1 MNLLKKNK
9 YSIRKYKVG
18 IFSTLIGTVLLLSNP
33 NGAQALTTDHNVQGG
48 SNQAL
53 PGNSQNTNADTNRD
67 IVNDSQNTPNAH
79 ATDNT
84 STNQAL
90 TNHQNV
96 DVANQVGPAPIQPSA
111 SPAQN
116 NNNSNANSTATE
128 PAANTNNN
136 LASNNNTLNV
146 PNNTDNN
153 DSARHLTLKEIQ
165 EDVRHS
171 SDKPE
176 LVAIAEE
183 ASNRPK
189 KRSRRAAPTDPN
201 ATPADPTATPAD
213 PTAGNGSAPV
223 AITAPYT
230 PTTDPNANN
239 IGQNAPNEVLSFDD
253 NNIRPSTNRS
263 VPTVTVVDNLP
274 GYTLINGGKVG
285 VFSHAMVRTSMF
297 DSGDAKNYQ
306 AQGNVIALGRIRGN
320 DTNDHGD
327 FNGIEKTLT
336 VNPNSEL
343 IFEFNT
349 MTTKNYQAQGN
360 VIALGRIRGNDTN
373 DHGDFNGI
381 EKTLTVNPN
390 SELIFEFNTMT
401 TKNYQGMTNLIIKNA
416 DNDTVIGEKVVAY
429 GPIWRLLKVPENV
442 SHLKIQFVP
451 KNDAITDARGIYQL
465 RDGYKYYD
473 FVDSIGLHSG
483 SHVYVERR
491 TMEPTATNNKEF
503 TVTTSL
509 KNNGN
514 FGASFNTDDFVYKIQ
529 LPEGVEYVNN
539 SLTKDFPSGNSGV
552 DINDMNV
559 TYDAANRII
568 TIKSTG
574 GGTGNSP
581 ARLMPDKILDLK
593 YKLRVNNV
601 PTPRTVTFNDTLTYK
616 TYSQDFINSPAESH
630 TVSTNPYTID
640 IIMNK
645 DALQAEVDRRIQQAD
660 YTFASLDI
668 FNDLKRRAQTIL
680 DENRNNVPL
689 NKRVSQAD
697 IDSLANQMQHTL
709 IRSVD
714 AENAVNR
721 KVDDMEDLV
730 NQNDELTDEEKQAAI
745 QVIEEHKNE
754 IIGNIGDQTTDDGV
768 TRIKDQGIQT
778 LSGDTATP
786 VVKPNAK
793 QAIRDKAAKQRE
805 IINHTPDA
813 TQDEIQ
819 DALNQLTTDETD
831 AIDNVTNATTNAD
844 VETAKNNGINTIGAV
859 APQVTHKQAA
869 RDAINQATATK
880 RQQIN
885 SNREATQEE
894 KNAALNELTQATN
907 HALEQI
913 NQATTNDDVDT
924 AKGDGLNAINPIA
937 PVTVVKQAARDAV
950 SHDAQQHIA
959 EINANPDAT
968 QEERQAAIEKV
979 NAAVAVANTN
989 ILNANTNADVEQ
1001 VKTNAIQGIQAI
1013 EPATK
1018 VKTDAKNAIDQ
1029 SAETQHNAIFNNND
1043 ATLEEQQAAQ
1053 QLLDQ
1058 AVATAKQNIN
1068 AADTNQEVAQA
1079 KDQGTQNI
1087 VVIQP
1092 ATQVK
1097 TDARNAVNEKA
1108 REAITNINAT
1118 PGATREEKQEAINR
1132 VNTLKNRALNDIGVT
1147 STTAMVNSIRD
1158 DAVNQ
1163 IGAVQPHVTKKQT
1176 ATGVLTDL
1184 ATAKKQEINQNT
1196 NATTEEKQVALNQVD
1211 QDLATAINN
1220 INQADTNAEVDQ
1232 AQQLGTKAINA
1243 IQPNIVKKPA
1253 ALAQT
1258 NQHYSAKLVE
1268 INATPDATDDEKN
1281 AAINT
1286 LNQDRQQAIESIKQA
1301 NTNAEVDQ
1309 AATVAENNIDAVQVD
1324 VVKKQAAR
1332 DKITAEVAKRIEA
1345 VKQTPNA
1352 TDEEKQAAV
1361 NQINQ
1366 LKDQAFNQINQNQT
1380 NDQVDATTNQA
1391 INAIDN
1397 VEAEV
1402 VIKPKAIADIEKAV
1416 KEKQQQIDN
1425 SLDST
1430 DNEKE
1435 VALQALAKEKE
1446 KALAAIDQAQ
1456 TNSQVNQAATNG
1468 VSAIKIIQPET
1479 KIKPAAREKINQK
1492 ANELRAQINQ
1502 DKEATAEERQAALD
1516 KINDLVAKAM
1526 TNITNDRTNQQVNDS
1541 TNQALDDIALV
1552 TPDHI
1557 VRAAARDAVKQQYEA
1572 KKHEIEQAEHAT
1584 DEEKQ
1589 VALNQLANNEKRA
1602 LQNIN
1607 QAIANNDVKRVESN
1621 GIATLKGVEPHIV
1634 VKPEAQEAI
1643 KASADNQV
1651 ESIKDT
1657 PHATTDELD
1666 EANQQINDTLKQGQ
1680 QDIDNTTQDA
1690 AVNDVRNQTIKA
1702 IEQIK
1707 PKVRRKRAALDNIDE
1722 SNNNQLDAIRNT
1734 LDTTQDERNVAI
1746 AALNKIVNAIKNDIA
1761 QNKTNAE
1768 VDQTEADG
1776 NNNIK
1781 VILPKVQVKP
1791 AARQSVSAKAEAQNA
1806 LIDQSDLSTEEERLA
1821 AKHLVEQALNQA
1833 IDQINHADKTAQVN
1847 QNSIDAQN
1855 IISKIKPA
1863 TTVKATALQQI
1874 QNIATNKINLIKAN
1888 NEATD
1893 EEQNAA
1899 IVQVEKELI
1908 KAKQQIAGAVT
1919 NADVAYLLHDGKNEI
1934 REIEPVINKKA
1945 TAREQLTTLFND
1957 KKQAIE
1963 ANVQATVEE
1972 RNSILAQLQNIYD
1985 TAIGQIDQDRSNAQ
1999 VDKTATLNLQTI
2011 HDLDVHPIKKPDAEK
2026 TINDDLARVTHL
2038 VQNYRKVS
2046 DRNKA
2051 DALKAI
2057 TALKLQMDEELKTA
2071 RTNADVDAVLKRFNV
2086 ALGDIEAV
2094 ITEKENSLLRID
2106 NIAQQTYAKFK
2117 AIATPEQLAKVKAL
2131 IDQYVADGNRM
2142 VDEDATLNDIK
2153 KDTQLIIDEILA
2165 IKLPAEVIKAS
2176 PKVGQ
2181 PAPKVCTPIKKEDKQ
2196 EVRKVVKELPNT
2208 GSEEMDL
2215 PLKELALITGAALL
2229 ARRRS
2234 KKEKES

>member
-33 NGAQALTTDHNVQGG
+33 NGAQALTTDNNVQ
-48 SNQAL
+48 SDTNQAT
-53 PGNSQNTNADTNRD
+53 PVNSQDTNVANNRGLA
-67 IVNDSQNTPNAH
+67 NSAQNTPNQS
-79 ATDNT
+79 ATTNQ

-90 TNHQNV
+90 VNHNNGSI
-96 DVANQVGPAPIQPSA
+96 ANQATPTSVQSSTPS
-111 SPAQN
+111 AQN
-116 NNNSNANSTATE
+116 NNHTDGNTTATETVSNAN
-128 PAANTNNN
+128 NKDVV
-136 LASNNNTLNV
+136 SNNTTLNV
-146 PNNTDNN
+146 PNKTNENG
-153 DSARHLTLKEIQ
+153 SGGHLTLKEIQ

-176 LVAIAEE
+176 LVAIAEQ

-189 KRSRRAAPTDPN
+189 KRSRRAAPADPN
-201 ATPADPTATPAD
+201 ATPADPAAAA
-213 PTAGNGSAPV
+213 AGNGGAPV

-239 IGQNAPNEVLSFDD
+239 AGQNAPNEVLSFDD
-253 NNIRPSTNRS
+253 NGIRPSTNRS
-263 VPTVTVVDNLP
+263 VPSVTVVDNLP
-274 GYTLINGGKVG
+274 GFTLINGGKVG

-306 AQGNVIALGRIRGN
+306 AQGNVIALGRIKGN

-327 FNGIEKTLT
+327 FNGIEK
-336 VNPNSEL
+336 S
-343 IFEFNT
+343 
-349 MTTKNYQAQGN
+349 
-360 VIALGRIRGNDTN
+360 
-373 DHGDFNGI
+373 
-381 EKTLTVNPN
+381 LTVNPN

-401 TKNYQGMTNLIIKNA
+401 TKNYQGVTNLIIKNA
-416 DNDTVIGEKVVAY
+416 DNDTVIAEKSVAY
-429 GPIWRLLKVPENV
+429 GPIWRLFKVPENV

-514 FGASFNTDDFVYKIQ
+514 FGASFNTDDFVYKVQ

-539 SLTKDFPSGNSGV
+539 SLTKDFPSSNSGV
-552 DINDMNV
+552 DMNDFNV
-559 TYDAANRII
+559 TYDAANRVI

-574 GGTGNSP
+574 GGSGNSP

-616 TYSQDFINSPAESH
+616 TYTQDFINSPAESH

-697 IDSLANQMQHTL
+697 IDSLTNQMQHTL

-714 AENAVNR
+714 AENAVNK
-721 KVDDMEDLV
+721 KVDQMEDLV

-793 QAIRDKAAKQRE
+793 KAIRDKATKQRE
-805 IINHTPDA
+805 IINATPDA
-813 TQDEIQ
+813 TEDEIQ
-819 DALNQLTTDETD
+819 DALNQLATDETD

-844 VETAKNNGINTIGAV
+844 VEIAKNNGINTIGAV
-859 APQVTHKQAA
+859 VPQVTHKQAA

-913 NQATTNDDVDT
+913 NQATTNADVDN

-968 QEERQAAIEKV
+968 QEERQAAIDKV
-979 NAAVAVANTN
+979 NAAVTAANTN

-1013 EPATK
+1013 TPATK
-1018 VKTDAKNAIDQ
+1018 VKTDAKNAIDK
-1029 SAETQHNAIFNNND
+1029 SAETQHNTIFNNND

-1097 TDARNAVNEKA
+1097 TDARNAVNDKA

-1132 VNTLKNRALNDIGVT
+1132 VNTLKNRALTDIGVT

-1176 ATGVLTDL
+1176 ATGVLNDL
-1184 ATAKKQEINQNT
+1184 ATAKKQKINQNT

-1211 QDLATAINN
+1211 QELATAINN

-1253 ALAQT
+1253 ALAQI
-1258 NQHYSAKLVE
+1258 NQHYNAKLAE
-1268 INATPDATDDEKN
+1268 INATPDATNDEKN

-1366 LKDQAFNQINQNQT
+1366 LKDQAINQINQNQT
-1380 NDQVDATTNQA
+1380 NDQVDTTTNQA
-1391 INAIDN
+1391 VNAIDN

-1435 VALQALAKEKE
+1435 VASQALAKEKE

-1479 KIKPAAREKINQK
+1479 KVKPAAREKINQK
-1492 ANELRAQINQ
+1492 ANELRAKINQ
-1502 DKEATAEERQAALD
+1502 DKEATAEERQVALD
-1516 KINDLVAKAM
+1516 KINEFVNQAM
-1526 TNITNDRTNQQVNDS
+1526 TDITNNRTNQQVDDTTS
-1541 TNQALDDIALV
+1541 QALDSIALV
-1552 TPDHI
+1552 APEHI

-1572 KKHEIEQAEHAT
+1572 KKQEIEQAEHAT

-1589 VALNQLANNEKRA
+1589 VALNQLANNEKLA

-1607 QAIANNDVKRVESN
+1607 QAVTNNDVKRVETN
-1621 GIATLKGVEPHIV
+1621 GIATLKGVQPHIV
-1634 VKPEAQEAI
+1634 IKPEAQQAI
-1643 KASADNQV
+1643 KATAENQV

-1657 PHATTDELD
+1657 PHATVDELD
-1666 EANQQINDTLKQGQ
+1666 EANQLISDTLKQAQ
-1680 QDIDNTTQDA
+1680 QEIENTNQDA
-1690 AVNDVRNQTIKA
+1690 AVTDVRNQTIKA

-1707 PKVRRKRAALDNIDE
+1707 SKVRRKRAALDSIE
-1722 SNNNQLDAIRNT
+1722 ENNKNQLDAIRNT
-1734 LDTTQDERNVAI
+1734 LDTTQDERDVAI
-1746 AALNKIVNAIKNDIA
+1746 DTLNKIVNTIKNDIA

-1768 VDQTEADG
+1768 VDRTETDG
-1776 NNNIK
+1776 NDNIK

-1791 AARQSVSAKAEAQNA
+1791 AARQSVGVKAEAQNA

-1847 QNSIDAQN
+1847 QDSIDAQN

-1893 EEQNAA
+1893 EEQNIA
-1899 IVQVEKELI
+1899 IAQVEKELI
-1908 KAKQQIAGAVT
+1908 KAKQQIASAVT
-1919 NADVAYLLHDGKNEI
+1919 NADVAYLLHDEKNEI
-1934 REIEPVINKKA
+1934 REIEPVINRKA
-1945 TAREQLTTLFND
+1945 SAREQLTTLFND

-1963 ANVQATVEE
+1963 ANIQATVEE

-1999 VDKTATLNLQTI
+1999 VDKTASLNLQTI

-2026 TINDDLARVTHL
+2026 TINDDLARVTAL

-2046 DRNKA
+2046 NRNKA

-2086 ALGDIEAV
+2086 ALSDIEAV

-2117 AIATPEQLAKVKAL
+2117 AIATPEQLAKVKVL

-2142 VDEDATLNDIK
+2142 IDEDATLNDIK
-2153 KDTQLIIDEILA
+2153 QHTQFIVDEILA
-2165 IKLPAEVIKAS
+2165 IKLPAEATKVS
-2176 PKVGQ
+2176 PKEIQ
-2181 PAPKVCTPIKKEDKQ
+2181 PAPKVCTPIKKE
-2196 EVRKVVKELPNT
+2196 ETHESRKVEKELPNT
-2208 GSEEMDL
+2208 GSEGMDL
-2215 PLKELALITGAALL
+2215 PLKEFALITGAALL
-2229 ARRRS
+2229 ARRRT
-2234 KKEKES
+2234 KNEKES

>member
-53 PGNSQNTNADTNRD
+53 PGNSPNTNADTNRD
-67 IVNDSQNTPNAH
+67 IVNGSQNTPNAH

-96 DVANQVGPAPIQPSA
+96 GVANQVAPAPIQPSTSSA
-111 SPAQN
+111 SN
-116 NNNSNANSTATE
+116 NNHSDANSTATE

-189 KRSRRAAPTDPN
+189 KRSRRAAPADPN
-201 ATPADPTATPAD
+201 ATPAD

-223 AITAPYT
+223 AITAPFT

-239 IGQNAPNEVLSFDD
+239 IGQNAPNEVLTFDD

-306 AQGNVIALGRIRGN
+306 AQGNVIALGRIKGN
-320 DTNDHGD
+320 DTNDHG
-327 FNGIEKTLT
+327 G
-336 VNPNSEL
+336 
-343 IFEFNT
+343 
-349 MTTKNYQAQGN
+349 
-360 VIALGRIRGNDTN
+360 
-373 DHGDFNGI
+373 FNGI

-601 PTPRTVTFNDTLTYK
+601 PTPRTVTFNDILTYK
-616 TYSQDFINSPAESH
+616 TYTQDFINSPAESH

-668 FNDLKRRAQTIL
+668 FNELKRRAQTIL

-697 IDSLANQMQHTL
+697 IDSLVNQMQHTL

-805 IINHTPDA
+805 IINNTPDA

-979 NAAVAVANTN
+979 NAAVAAANTN

-1097 TDARNAVNEKA
+1097 TDARNAVNDKA

-1196 NATTEEKQVALNQVD
+1196 NATDEEKQVALNQVD

-1243 IQPNIVKKPA
+1243 IQPNIVKKPT
-1253 ALAQT
+1253 ALAQI
-1258 NQHYSAKLVE
+1258 NQHYNAKLAE

-1397 VEAEV
+1397 VEAKV

-1435 VALQALAKEKE
+1435 VALLALAKEKE

-1479 KIKPAAREKINQK
+1479 KVKPAAREKINQK

-1557 VRAAARDAVKQQYEA
+1557 VRATARDAVKQQYEA

-1602 LQNIN
+1602 LQNID

-1908 KAKQQIAGAVT
+1908 KAKQQIASAVT

-1957 KKQAIE
+1957 KKLAIE

-1999 VDKTATLNLQTI
+1999 VDKTASLNLQTI

-2131 IDQYVADGNRM
+2131 IDQYVADGIRM
-2142 VDEDATLNDIK
+2142 IDEDAILNDIK
-2153 KDTQLIIDEILA
+2153 QHTQFIVDEILA
-2165 IKLPAEVIKAS
+2165 IKLPAEATKVL

-2181 PAPKVCTPIKKEDKQ
+2181 PAPKLCTSIKKVDKQ

-2229 ARRRS
+2229 ARRRN
-2234 KKEKES
+2234 KNEKES

>member
-33 NGAQALTTDHNVQGG
+33 NGAQALTTDNNVQ
-48 SNQAL
+48 SDTNQAT
-53 PGNSQNTNADTNRD
+53 PVNSQDTNVANNRGLA
-67 IVNDSQNTPNAH
+67 NSAQNTPNQS
-79 ATDNT
+79 ATTNQ

-90 TNHQNV
+90 VNHNNGSI
-96 DVANQVGPAPIQPSA
+96 ANQATPTSVQSSTPS
-111 SPAQN
+111 AQN
-116 NNNSNANSTATE
+116 NNHTDGNTTATETVSNAN
-128 PAANTNNN
+128 NKDVV
-136 LASNNNTLNV
+136 SNNTTLNV
-146 PNNTDNN
+146 PNKTNENG
-153 DSARHLTLKEIQ
+153 SGGHLTLKEIQ

-176 LVAIAEE
+176 LVAIAEQ

-189 KRSRRAAPTDPN
+189 KRSRRAAPADPN
-201 ATPADPTATPAD
+201 ATPADPAAAA
-213 PTAGNGSAPV
+213 AGNGGAPV

-239 IGQNAPNEVLSFDD
+239 AGQNAPNEVLSFDD
-253 NNIRPSTNRS
+253 NGIRPSTNRS
-263 VPTVTVVDNLP
+263 VPSVTVVDNLP
-274 GYTLINGGKVG
+274 GFTLINGGKVG

-306 AQGNVIALGRIRGN
+306 AQGNVIALGRIKGN

-327 FNGIEKTLT
+327 FNGIEK
-336 VNPNSEL
+336 S
-343 IFEFNT
+343 
-349 MTTKNYQAQGN
+349 
-360 VIALGRIRGNDTN
+360 
-373 DHGDFNGI
+373 
-381 EKTLTVNPN
+381 LTVNPN

-401 TKNYQGMTNLIIKNA
+401 TKNYQGVTNLIIKNA
-416 DNDTVIGEKVVAY
+416 DNDTVIAEKSVAY
-429 GPIWRLLKVPENV
+429 GPIWRLFKVPENV

-514 FGASFNTDDFVYKIQ
+514 FGASFNTDDFVYKVQ

-539 SLTKDFPSGNSGV
+539 SLTKDFPSSNSGV
-552 DINDMNV
+552 DMNDFNV
-559 TYDAANRII
+559 TYDAANRVI

-574 GGTGNSP
+574 GGSGNSP

-616 TYSQDFINSPAESH
+616 TYTQDFINSPAESH

-697 IDSLANQMQHTL
+697 IDSLTNQMQHTL

-714 AENAVNR
+714 AENAVNK
-721 KVDDMEDLV
+721 KVDQMEDLV

-793 QAIRDKAAKQRE
+793 KAIRDKATKQRE
-805 IINHTPDA
+805 IINATPDA
-813 TQDEIQ
+813 TEDEIQ
-819 DALNQLTTDETD
+819 DALNQLATDETD

-844 VETAKNNGINTIGAV
+844 VEIAKNNGINTIGAV
-859 APQVTHKQAA
+859 VPQVTHKQAA

-913 NQATTNDDVDT
+913 NQATTNADVDN

-968 QEERQAAIEKV
+968 QEERQAAIDKV
-979 NAAVAVANTN
+979 NAAVTAANTN

-1013 EPATK
+1013 TPATK
-1018 VKTDAKNAIDQ
+1018 VKTDAKNAIDK
-1029 SAETQHNAIFNNND
+1029 SAETQHNTIFNNND

-1097 TDARNAVNEKA
+1097 TDARNAVNDKA

-1132 VNTLKNRALNDIGVT
+1132 VNTLKNRALTDIGVT

-1176 ATGVLTDL
+1176 ATGVLNDL
-1184 ATAKKQEINQNT
+1184 ATAKKQKINQNT

-1211 QDLATAINN
+1211 QELATAINN

-1253 ALAQT
+1253 ALAQI
-1258 NQHYSAKLVE
+1258 NQHYNAKLAE
-1268 INATPDATDDEKN
+1268 INATPDATNDEKN

-1366 LKDQAFNQINQNQT
+1366 LKDQAINQINQINQNQT
-1380 NDQVDATTNQA
+1380 NDQVDTTTNQA
-1391 INAIDN
+1391 VNAIDN

-1435 VALQALAKEKE
+1435 VASQALAKEKE

-1479 KIKPAAREKINQK
+1479 KVKPAAREKINQK
-1492 ANELRAQINQ
+1492 ANELRAKINQ
-1502 DKEATAEERQAALD
+1502 DKEATAEERQVALD
-1516 KINDLVAKAM
+1516 KINEFVNQAM
-1526 TNITNDRTNQQVNDS
+1526 TDITNNRTNQQVDDTTS
-1541 TNQALDDIALV
+1541 QALDSIALV
-1552 TPDHI
+1552 APEHI

-1572 KKHEIEQAEHAT
+1572 KKQEIEQAEHAT

-1589 VALNQLANNEKRA
+1589 VALNQLANNEKLA

-1607 QAIANNDVKRVESN
+1607 QAVTNNDVKRVETN
-1621 GIATLKGVEPHIV
+1621 GIATLKGVQPHIV
-1634 VKPEAQEAI
+1634 IKPEAQQAI
-1643 KASADNQV
+1643 KATAENQV

-1657 PHATTDELD
+1657 PHATVDELD
-1666 EANQQINDTLKQGQ
+1666 EANQLISDTLKQAQ
-1680 QDIDNTTQDA
+1680 QEIENTNQDA
-1690 AVNDVRNQTIKA
+1690 AVTDVRNQTIKA

-1707 PKVRRKRAALDNIDE
+1707 PKVRRKRAALDSIE
-1722 SNNNQLDAIRNT
+1722 ENNKNQLDAIRNT
-1734 LDTTQDERNVAI
+1734 LDTTQDERDVAI
-1746 AALNKIVNAIKNDIA
+1746 DTLNKIVNTIKNDIA

-1768 VDQTEADG
+1768 VDRTETDG
-1776 NNNIK
+1776 NDNIK

-1791 AARQSVSAKAEAQNA
+1791 AARQSVGVKAEAQNA

-1847 QNSIDAQN
+1847 QDSIDAQN

-1893 EEQNAA
+1893 EEQNIA
-1899 IVQVEKELI
+1899 IAQVEKELI
-1908 KAKQQIAGAVT
+1908 KAKQQIASAVT
-1919 NADVAYLLHDGKNEI
+1919 NADVAYLLHDEKNEI
-1934 REIEPVINKKA
+1934 REIEPVINRKA
-1945 TAREQLTTLFND
+1945 SAREQLTTLFND

-1963 ANVQATVEE
+1963 ANIQATVEE

-1999 VDKTATLNLQTI
+1999 VDKTASLNLQTI

-2026 TINDDLARVTHL
+2026 TINDDLARVTAL

-2046 DRNKA
+2046 NRNKA

-2086 ALGDIEAV
+2086 ALSDIEAV

-2117 AIATPEQLAKVKAL
+2117 AIATPEQLAKVKVL

-2142 VDEDATLNDIK
+2142 IDEDATLNDIK
-2153 KDTQLIIDEILA
+2153 QHTQFIVDEILA
-2165 IKLPAEVIKAS
+2165 IKLPAEATKVS
-2176 PKVGQ
+2176 PKEIQ
-2181 PAPKVCTPIKKEDKQ
+2181 PAPKVCTPIKKE
-2196 EVRKVVKELPNT
+2196 ETHESRKVEKELPNT
-2208 GSEEMDL
+2208 GSEGMDL
-2215 PLKELALITGAALL
+2215 PLKEFALITGAALL
-2229 ARRRS
+2229 ARRRT
-2234 KKEKES
+2234 KNEKES

>member
-33 NGAQALTTDHNVQGG
+33 NGAQALTTDNNVQ
-48 SNQAL
+48 SDTNQAT
-53 PGNSQNTNADTNRD
+53 PVNSQDTNVANNRGLA
-67 IVNDSQNTPNAH
+67 NSAQNTPNQS
-79 ATDNT
+79 ATTNQ

-90 TNHQNV
+90 VNHNNGSI
-96 DVANQVGPAPIQPSA
+96 ANQATPTSVQSSTPS
-111 SPAQN
+111 AQN
-116 NNNSNANSTATE
+116 NNHTDGNTTATETVSNAN
-128 PAANTNNN
+128 NKDVV
-136 LASNNNTLNV
+136 SNNTTLNV
-146 PNNTDNN
+146 PNKTNENG
-153 DSARHLTLKEIQ
+153 SGGHLTLKEIQ

-176 LVAIAEE
+176 LVAIAEQ

-189 KRSRRAAPTDPN
+189 KRSRRAAPADPN
-201 ATPADPTATPAD
+201 ATPADPAAAA
-213 PTAGNGSAPV
+213 AGNGGAPV

-239 IGQNAPNEVLSFDD
+239 AGQNAPNEVLSFDD
-253 NNIRPSTNRS
+253 NGIRPSTNRS
-263 VPTVTVVDNLP
+263 VPSVTVVDNLP
-274 GYTLINGGKVG
+274 GFTLINGGKVG

-306 AQGNVIALGRIRGN
+306 AQGNVIALGRIKGN

-327 FNGIEKTLT
+327 FNGIEK
-336 VNPNSEL
+336 S
-343 IFEFNT
+343 
-349 MTTKNYQAQGN
+349 
-360 VIALGRIRGNDTN
+360 
-373 DHGDFNGI
+373 
-381 EKTLTVNPN
+381 LTVNPN

-401 TKNYQGMTNLIIKNA
+401 TKNYQGVTNLIIKNA
-416 DNDTVIGEKVVAY
+416 DNDTVIAEKSVAY
-429 GPIWRLLKVPENV
+429 GPIWRLFKVPENV

-514 FGASFNTDDFVYKIQ
+514 FGASFNTDDFVYKVQ

-539 SLTKDFPSGNSGV
+539 SLTKDFPSSNSGV
-552 DINDMNV
+552 DMNDFNV
-559 TYDAANRII
+559 TYDAANRVI

-574 GGTGNSP
+574 GGSGNSP

-616 TYSQDFINSPAESH
+616 TYTQDFINSPAESH

-697 IDSLANQMQHTL
+697 IDSLTNQMQHTL

-714 AENAVNR
+714 AENAVNK
-721 KVDDMEDLV
+721 KVDQMEDLV

-793 QAIRDKAAKQRE
+793 KAIRDKATKQRE
-805 IINHTPDA
+805 IINATPDA
-813 TQDEIQ
+813 TEDEIQ
-819 DALNQLTTDETD
+819 DALNQLATDETD

-844 VETAKNNGINTIGAV
+844 VEIAKNNGINTIGAV
-859 APQVTHKQAA
+859 VPQVTHKQAA

-913 NQATTNDDVDT
+913 NQATTNADVDN

-968 QEERQAAIEKV
+968 QEERQAAIDKV
-979 NAAVAVANTN
+979 NAAVTAANTN

-1013 EPATK
+1013 TPATK
-1018 VKTDAKNAIDQ
+1018 VKTDAKNAIDK
-1029 SAETQHNAIFNNND
+1029 SAETQHNTIFNNND

-1097 TDARNAVNEKA
+1097 TDARNAVNDKA

-1132 VNTLKNRALNDIGVT
+1132 VNTLKNRALTDIGVT

-1176 ATGVLTDL
+1176 ATGVLNDL

-1211 QDLATAINN
+1211 QELATAINN

-1253 ALAQT
+1253 ALAQI
-1258 NQHYSAKLVE
+1258 NQHYNAKLAE
-1268 INATPDATDDEKN
+1268 INATPDATNDEKN

-1366 LKDQAFNQINQNQT
+1366 LKDQAINQINQNQT
-1380 NDQVDATTNQA
+1380 NDQVDTTTNQA
-1391 INAIDN
+1391 VNAIDN

-1435 VALQALAKEKE
+1435 VASQALAKEKE

-1479 KIKPAAREKINQK
+1479 KVKPAAREKINQK
-1492 ANELRAQINQ
+1492 ANELRAKINQ
-1502 DKEATAEERQAALD
+1502 DKEATAEERQVALD
-1516 KINDLVAKAM
+1516 KINEFVNQAM
-1526 TNITNDRTNQQVNDS
+1526 TDITNNRTNQQVDDTTS
-1541 TNQALDDIALV
+1541 QALDSIALV
-1552 TPDHI
+1552 APEHI

-1572 KKHEIEQAEHAT
+1572 KKQEIEQAEHAT

-1589 VALNQLANNEKRA
+1589 VALNQLANNEKLA

-1607 QAIANNDVKRVESN
+1607 QAVTNNDVKRVETN
-1621 GIATLKGVEPHIV
+1621 GIATLKGVQPHIV
-1634 VKPEAQEAI
+1634 IKPEAQQAI
-1643 KASADNQV
+1643 KATAENQV

-1657 PHATTDELD
+1657 PHATVDELD
-1666 EANQQINDTLKQGQ
+1666 EANQLISDTLKQAQ
-1680 QDIDNTTQDA
+1680 QEIENTNQDA
-1690 AVNDVRNQTIKA
+1690 AVTDVRNQTIKA

-1707 PKVRRKRAALDNIDE
+1707 PKVRRKRAALDSIE
-1722 SNNNQLDAIRNT
+1722 ENNKNQLDAIRNT
-1734 LDTTQDERNVAI
+1734 LDTTQDERDVAI
-1746 AALNKIVNAIKNDIA
+1746 DTLNKIVNTIKNDIA

-1768 VDQTEADG
+1768 VDRTETDG
-1776 NNNIK
+1776 NDNIK

-1791 AARQSVSAKAEAQNA
+1791 AARQSVGVKAEAQNA

-1847 QNSIDAQN
+1847 QDSIDAQN

-1863 TTVKATALQQI
+1863 ITVKATALQQI

-1893 EEQNAA
+1893 EEQNIA
-1899 IVQVEKELI
+1899 IAQVEKELI
-1908 KAKQQIAGAVT
+1908 KAKQQIASAVT
-1919 NADVAYLLHDGKNEI
+1919 NADVAYLLHDEKNEI
-1934 REIEPVINKKA
+1934 REIEPVINRKA
-1945 TAREQLTTLFND
+1945 SAREQLTTLFND

-1963 ANVQATVEE
+1963 ANIQATVEE

-1999 VDKTATLNLQTI
+1999 VDKTASLNLQTI

-2026 TINDDLARVTHL
+2026 TINDDLARVTAL

-2046 DRNKA
+2046 NRNKA

-2086 ALGDIEAV
+2086 ALSDIEAV

-2117 AIATPEQLAKVKAL
+2117 AIATPEQLAKVKVL

-2142 VDEDATLNDIK
+2142 IDEDATLNDIK
-2153 KDTQLIIDEILA
+2153 QHTQFIVDEILA
-2165 IKLPAEVIKAS
+2165 IKLPAEATKVS
-2176 PKVGQ
+2176 PKEIQ
-2181 PAPKVCTPIKKEDKQ
+2181 PAPKVCTPIKKE
-2196 EVRKVVKELPNT
+2196 ETHESRKVEKELPNT
-2208 GSEEMDL
+2208 GSEGMDL
-2215 PLKELALITGAALL
+2215 PLKEFALITGAALL
-2229 ARRRS
+2229 ARRRT
-2234 KKEKES
+2234 KNEKES

>member
-33 NGAQALTTDHNVQGG
+33 NGAQALTTDNNVQ
-48 SNQAL
+48 SDTNQAT
-53 PGNSQNTNADTNRD
+53 PVNSQDTNVANNRGLA
-67 IVNDSQNTPNAH
+67 NSAQNTPNQS
-79 ATDNT
+79 ATTNQ

-90 TNHQNV
+90 VNHNNGSI
-96 DVANQVGPAPIQPSA
+96 ANQATPTSVQSSTPS
-111 SPAQN
+111 AQN
-116 NNNSNANSTATE
+116 NNHTDGNTTATETVSNAN
-128 PAANTNNN
+128 NKDVV
-136 LASNNNTLNV
+136 SNNTTLNV
-146 PNNTDNN
+146 PNKTNENG
-153 DSARHLTLKEIQ
+153 SGGHLTLKEIQ

-176 LVAIAEE
+176 LVAIAEQ

-189 KRSRRAAPTDPN
+189 KRSRRAAPADPN
-201 ATPADPTATPAD
+201 ATPADPAAAA
-213 PTAGNGSAPV
+213 AGNGGAPV

-239 IGQNAPNEVLSFDD
+239 AGQNAPNEVLSFDD
-253 NNIRPSTNRS
+253 NGIRPSTNRS
-263 VPTVTVVDNLP
+263 VPSVTVVDNLP
-274 GYTLINGGKVG
+274 GFTLINGGKVG

-306 AQGNVIALGRIRGN
+306 AQGNVIALGRIKGN

-327 FNGIEKTLT
+327 FNGIEK
-336 VNPNSEL
+336 S
-343 IFEFNT
+343 
-349 MTTKNYQAQGN
+349 
-360 VIALGRIRGNDTN
+360 
-373 DHGDFNGI
+373 
-381 EKTLTVNPN
+381 LTVNPN

-401 TKNYQGMTNLIIKNA
+401 TKNYQGVTNLIIKNA
-416 DNDTVIGEKVVAY
+416 DNDTAIAEKSVAY
-429 GPIWRLLKVPENV
+429 GPIWRLFKVPENV

-514 FGASFNTDDFVYKIQ
+514 FGASFNTDDFVYKVQ

-539 SLTKDFPSGNSGV
+539 SLTKDFPSSNSGV
-552 DINDMNV
+552 DMNDFNV
-559 TYDAANRII
+559 TYDAANRVI

-574 GGTGNSP
+574 GGSGNSP

-616 TYSQDFINSPAESH
+616 TYTQDFINSPAESH

-697 IDSLANQMQHTL
+697 IDSLTNQMQHTL

-714 AENAVNR
+714 AENAVNK
-721 KVDDMEDLV
+721 KVDQMEDLV

-793 QAIRDKAAKQRE
+793 KAIRDKATKQRE
-805 IINHTPDA
+805 IINATPDA
-813 TQDEIQ
+813 TEDEIQ
-819 DALNQLTTDETD
+819 DALNQLATDETD

-844 VETAKNNGINTIGAV
+844 VEIAKNNGINTIGAV
-859 APQVTHKQAA
+859 VPQVTHKQAA

-913 NQATTNDDVDT
+913 NQATTNADVDN

-968 QEERQAAIEKV
+968 QEERQAAIDKV
-979 NAAVAVANTN
+979 NAAVTAANTN

-1013 EPATK
+1013 TPATK
-1018 VKTDAKNAIDQ
+1018 VKTDAKNAIDK
-1029 SAETQHNAIFNNND
+1029 SAETQHNTIFNNND

-1097 TDARNAVNEKA
+1097 TDARNAVNDKA

-1132 VNTLKNRALNDIGVT
+1132 VNTLKNRALTDIGVT

-1176 ATGVLTDL
+1176 ATGVLNDL

-1211 QDLATAINN
+1211 QELATAINN

-1253 ALAQT
+1253 ALAQI
-1258 NQHYSAKLVE
+1258 NQHYNAKLAE
-1268 INATPDATDDEKN
+1268 INATPDATNDEKN

-1366 LKDQAFNQINQNQT
+1366 LKDQAINQINQNQT
-1380 NDQVDATTNQA
+1380 NDQVDTTTNQA
-1391 INAIDN
+1391 VNAIDN

-1435 VALQALAKEKE
+1435 VASQALAKEKE

-1479 KIKPAAREKINQK
+1479 KVKPAAREKINQK
-1492 ANELRAQINQ
+1492 ANELRAKINQ
-1502 DKEATAEERQAALD
+1502 DKEATAEERQVALD
-1516 KINDLVAKAM
+1516 KINEFVNQAM
-1526 TNITNDRTNQQVNDS
+1526 TDITNNRTNQQVDDTTS
-1541 TNQALDDIALV
+1541 QALDSIALV
-1552 TPDHI
+1552 APEHI

-1572 KKHEIEQAEHAT
+1572 KKQEIEQAEHAT

-1589 VALNQLANNEKRA
+1589 VALNQLANNEKLA

-1607 QAIANNDVKRVESN
+1607 QAVTNNDVKRVETN
-1621 GIATLKGVEPHIV
+1621 GIATLKGVQPHIV
-1634 VKPEAQEAI
+1634 IKPEAQQAI
-1643 KASADNQV
+1643 KASAENQV

-1657 PHATTDELD
+1657 PHATVDELD
-1666 EANQQINDTLKQGQ
+1666 EANQLISDTLKQAQ
-1680 QDIDNTTQDA
+1680 QEIENTNQDA
-1690 AVNDVRNQTIKA
+1690 AVTDVRNQTIKA

-1707 PKVRRKRAALDNIDE
+1707 PKVRRKRAALDSIE
-1722 SNNNQLDAIRNT
+1722 ENNKNQLDAIRNT
-1734 LDTTQDERNVAI
+1734 LDTTQDERDVAI
-1746 AALNKIVNAIKNDIA
+1746 DTLNKIVNTIKNDIA

-1768 VDQTEADG
+1768 VDRTETDG
-1776 NNNIK
+1776 NDNIK

-1791 AARQSVSAKAEAQNA
+1791 AARQSVGVKAEAQNA

-1847 QNSIDAQN
+1847 QDSIDAQN

-1893 EEQNAA
+1893 EEQNIA
-1899 IVQVEKELI
+1899 IAQVEKELI
-1908 KAKQQIAGAVT
+1908 KAKQQIASAVT
-1919 NADVAYLLHDGKNEI
+1919 NADVAYLLHDEKNEI
-1934 REIEPVINKKA
+1934 REIEPVINRKA
-1945 TAREQLTTLFND
+1945 SAREQLTTLFND

-1963 ANVQATVEE
+1963 ANIQATVEE

-1999 VDKTATLNLQTI
+1999 VDKTASLNLQTI

-2026 TINDDLARVTHL
+2026 TINDDLARVTAL

-2046 DRNKA
+2046 NRNKA

-2086 ALGDIEAV
+2086 ALSDIEAV

-2117 AIATPEQLAKVKAL
+2117 AIATPEQLAKVKVL

-2142 VDEDATLNDIK
+2142 IDEDATLNDIK
-2153 KDTQLIIDEILA
+2153 QHTQFIVDEILA
-2165 IKLPAEVIKAS
+2165 IKLPAEATKVS
-2176 PKVGQ
+2176 PKEIQ
-2181 PAPKVCTPIKKEDKQ
+2181 PAPKVCTPIKKE
-2196 EVRKVVKELPNT
+2196 ETHESRKVEKELPNT
-2208 GSEEMDL
+2208 GSEGMDL
-2215 PLKELALITGAALL
+2215 PLKEFALITGAALL
-2229 ARRRS
+2229 ARRRT
-2234 KKEKES
+2234 KNEKES

>member
-33 NGAQALTTDHNVQGG
+33 NGAQALTTDNNVQ
-48 SNQAL
+48 SDTNQAT
-53 PGNSQNTNADTNRD
+53 PVNSQDKDVANNRGLA
-67 IVNDSQNTPNAH
+67 NSAQNTPNQS
-79 ATDNT
+79 ATTNQA
-84 STNQAL
+84 TNQAL
-90 TNHQNV
+90 VNHNNGSIV
-96 DVANQVGPAPIQPSA
+96 NQATPTSVQSSTPS
-111 SPAQN
+111 AQN
-116 NNNSNANSTATE
+116 NNHTDGNTTATETVSNAN
-128 PAANTNNN
+128 NNDV
-136 LASNNNTLNV
+136 ASNNTTLNV
-146 PNNTDNN
+146 PNKTNENG
-153 DSARHLTLKEIQ
+153 SGGHLTLKEIQ

-176 LVAIAEE
+176 LVAIAEP

-189 KRSRRAAPTDPN
+189 KRSRRAAPADPN
-201 ATPADPTATPAD
+201 ATPADPGAAA
-213 PTAGNGSAPV
+213 AGNGGAPV

-239 IGQNAPNEVLSFDD
+239 AGQNAPNEVLSFDD
-253 NNIRPSTNRS
+253 NSIRPSTNRS
-263 VPTVTVVDNLP
+263 VPSVTVVDNLP
-274 GYTLINGGKVG
+274 GFTLINGGKVG
-285 VFSHAMVRTSMF
+285 VLSHAMVRTSMF
-297 DSGDAKNYQ
+297 EAGSNRTYQ
-306 AQGNVIALGRIRGN
+306 AQGNVLALGRISGTDASN
-320 DTNDHGD
+320 HGD
-327 FNGIEKTLT
+327 FNGIEKSLT

-349 MTTKNYQAQGN
+349 MPTKNGQGATN
-360 VIALGRIRGNDTN
+360 V
-373 DHGDFNGI
+373 
-381 EKTLTVNPN
+381 
-390 SELIFEFNTMT
+390 
-401 TKNYQGMTNLIIKNA
+401 IIKNA
-416 DNDTVIGEKVVAY
+416 DTNDTIAEKTVEG
-429 GPIWRLLKVPENV
+429 GPTLRLFKVPDNV
-442 SHLKIQFVP
+442 RNLKIQFVP

-465 RDGYKYYD
+465 KDGYKYYS

-514 FGASFNTDDFVYKIQ
+514 SGASLDTDEFVYKIQ

-539 SLTKDFPSGNSGV
+539 SLTKDFPSNNSGV
-552 DINDMNV
+552 DVNDMNV
-559 TYDAANRII
+559 TYDAANRVI

-574 GGTGNSP
+574 GGTTNSP

-616 TYSQDFINSPAESH
+616 TYTQDFINSAAESH

-668 FNDLKRRAQTIL
+668 FNDLKKRAQTIL
-680 DENRNNVPL
+680 AENRNNVPL

-697 IDSLANQMQHTL
+697 IDTLTNQMQHTL

-714 AENAVNR
+714 AENAVNQ
-721 KVDDMEDLV
+721 KADQMEDLV

-745 QVIEEHKNE
+745 QVIEEHKGN
-754 IIGNIGDQTTDDGV
+754 IIGDIGDQTTDDGV

-793 QAIRDKAAKQRE
+793 KAIRDKATKQRE
-805 IINHTPDA
+805 IINATPDA
-813 TQDEIQ
+813 TEDEIQ
-819 DALNQLTTDETD
+819 DAINQLATDETD

-844 VETAKNNGINTIGAV
+844 VETAKNNGINTIGSV
-859 APQVTHKQAA
+859 VPQVTHKQAA

-913 NQATTNDDVDT
+913 NQATTNADVDN

-968 QEERQAAIEKV
+968 QEERQAAIDKV
-979 NAAVAVANTN
+979 NAAVTAANTN
-989 ILNANTNADVEQ
+989 ILNANTNAEVEQ

-1013 EPATK
+1013 TPATK
-1018 VKTDAKNAIDQ
+1018 VKTDAKNAIDK
-1029 SAETQHNAIFNNND
+1029 SAETQHNTIFNNND

-1097 TDARNAVNEKA
+1097 TDARNVVNDKA

-1132 VNTLKNRALNDIGVT
+1132 VNTLKNRALTDIGVT

-1176 ATGVLTDL
+1176 ATGVLNDL

-1211 QDLATAINN
+1211 QELATAINN

-1253 ALAQT
+1253 ALAQI
-1258 NQHYSAKLVE
+1258 NQHYNAKLAE
-1268 INATPDATDDEKN
+1268 INATPDATNDEKN

-1380 NDQVDATTNQA
+1380 NDQVDTTTNQA
-1391 INAIDN
+1391 LNAIDN

-1435 VALQALAKEKE
+1435 VASQALAKEKE

-1479 KIKPAAREKINQK
+1479 KVKPAAREKINQK
-1492 ANELRAQINQ
+1492 ANELRAKINQ
-1502 DKEATAEERQAALD
+1502 DKEATAEERQVALD
-1516 KINDLVAKAM
+1516 KINEFVNQAM
-1526 TNITNDRTNQQVNDS
+1526 TDITNNRTNQQVDDTTS
-1541 TNQALDDIALV
+1541 QALDSIALV
-1552 TPDHI
+1552 APEHI

-1572 KKHEIEQAEHAT
+1572 KKQEIEQAEHAT

-1589 VALNQLANNEKRA
+1589 VALNQLANNKKLA

-1607 QAIANNDVKRVESN
+1607 QAVTNNDVKRVETN
-1621 GIATLKGVEPHIV
+1621 GIATLKGVQPHIV
-1634 VKPEAQEAI
+1634 IKPEAQQAI
-1643 KASADNQV
+1643 KASAENQV

-1657 PHATTDELD
+1657 PHATVDELD
-1666 EANQQINDTLKQGQ
+1666 EANQLISDTLKQAQ
-1680 QDIDNTTQDA
+1680 QEIENTNQDA
-1690 AVNDVRNQTIKA
+1690 AVTDVRNQTIKA

-1707 PKVRRKRAALDNIDE
+1707 PKVRRKRAALDSIE
-1722 SNNNQLDAIRNT
+1722 ENNKNQLDAIRNT
-1734 LDTTQDERNVAI
+1734 LDTTQDERDVAI
-1746 AALNKIVNAIKNDIA
+1746 DTLNKIVNTIKNDIA

-1768 VDQTEADG
+1768 VDRTETDG
-1776 NNNIK
+1776 NDNIK

-1791 AARQSVSAKAEAQNA
+1791 AARQSVGVKAEAQNA

-1847 QNSIDAQN
+1847 QDSIDAQN
-1855 IISKIKPA
+1855 IISKIKPE

-1893 EEQNAA
+1893 EEQNIA
-1899 IVQVEKELI
+1899 IAQVEKELI
-1908 KAKQQIAGAVT
+1908 KAKQQIASAVT
-1919 NADVAYLLHDGKNEI
+1919 NADVAYLLHDEKNEI
-1934 REIEPVINKKA
+1934 REIEPVISRKA
-1945 TAREQLTTLFND
+1945 SAREQLTTLFND

-1963 ANVQATVEE
+1963 ANIQATVEE

-1999 VDKTATLNLQTI
+1999 VDKTASLNLQTI

-2026 TINDDLARVTHL
+2026 TINDDLARVTAL

-2086 ALGDIEAV
+2086 ALSDIEAV

-2117 AIATPEQLAKVKAL
+2117 AIATPEQLAKVKVL

-2142 VDEDATLNDIK
+2142 IDEDATLNDIK
-2153 KDTQLIIDEILA
+2153 QHTQFIVDEILA
-2165 IKLPAEVIKAS
+2165 IKLPAEAMKVS
-2176 PKVGQ
+2176 PKVIQ
-2181 PAPKVCTPIKKEDKQ
+2181 PAPKVCTPIKKE
-2196 EVRKVVKELPNT
+2196 ETHESRKVEKELPNT

-2215 PLKELALITGAALL
+2215 PLKEFALITGAALL
-2229 ARRRS
+2229 ARRRT
-2234 KKEKES
+2234 KNEKES

>member
-297 DSGDAKNYQ
+297 DSGDA
-306 AQGNVIALGRIRGN
+306 
-320 DTNDHGD
+320 
-327 FNGIEKTLT
+327 
-336 VNPNSEL
+336 
-343 IFEFNT
+343 
-349 MTTKNYQAQGN
+349 KNYQAQGN

-1147 STTAMVNSIRD
+1147 STAMVNSIRD

>member
-33 NGAQALTTDHNVQGG
+33 NGAQALTTDNNVQ
-48 SNQAL
+48 SDTNQAT
-53 PGNSQNTNADTNRD
+53 PVNSQDKDVANNRGLA
-67 IVNDSQNTPNAH
+67 NSAQNTPNQS
-79 ATDNT
+79 ATTNQA
-84 STNQAL
+84 TNQAL
-90 TNHQNV
+90 VNHNNGSIV
-96 DVANQVGPAPIQPSA
+96 NQATPTSVQSSTPS
-111 SPAQN
+111 AQN
-116 NNNSNANSTATE
+116 NNHTDGNTTATETVSNAN
-128 PAANTNNN
+128 NNDV
-136 LASNNNTLNV
+136 ASNNTTLNV
-146 PNNTDNN
+146 PNKTNENG
-153 DSARHLTLKEIQ
+153 SGGHLTLKEIQ

-176 LVAIAEE
+176 LVAIAEP

-189 KRSRRAAPTDPN
+189 KRSRRAAPADPN
-201 ATPADPTATPAD
+201 ATPADPGAAA
-213 PTAGNGSAPV
+213 AGNGGAPV

-239 IGQNAPNEVLSFDD
+239 AGQNAPNEVLSFDD
-253 NNIRPSTNRS
+253 NSIRPSTNRS
-263 VPTVTVVDNLP
+263 VPSVTVVDNLP
-274 GYTLINGGKVG
+274 GFTLINGGKVG
-285 VFSHAMVRTSMF
+285 VLSHAMVRTSMF
-297 DSGDAKNYQ
+297 EAGSNRTYQ
-306 AQGNVIALGRIRGN
+306 AQGNVLALGRISGTDASN
-320 DTNDHGD
+320 HGD
-327 FNGIEKTLT
+327 FNGIEKSLT

-349 MTTKNYQAQGN
+349 MPTKNGQGATN
-360 VIALGRIRGNDTN
+360 V
-373 DHGDFNGI
+373 
-381 EKTLTVNPN
+381 
-390 SELIFEFNTMT
+390 
-401 TKNYQGMTNLIIKNA
+401 IIKNA
-416 DNDTVIGEKVVAY
+416 DTNDTIAEKTVEG
-429 GPIWRLLKVPENV
+429 GPTLRLFKVPDNV
-442 SHLKIQFVP
+442 RNLKIQFVP

-465 RDGYKYYD
+465 KDGYKYYS

-514 FGASFNTDDFVYKIQ
+514 SGASLDTDEFVYKIQ

-539 SLTKDFPSGNSGV
+539 SLTKDFPSNNSGV
-552 DINDMNV
+552 DVNDMNV
-559 TYDAANRII
+559 TYDAANRVI

-574 GGTGNSP
+574 GGTTNSP

-616 TYSQDFINSPAESH
+616 TYTQDFINSAAESH

-668 FNDLKRRAQTIL
+668 FNDLKKRAQTIL
-680 DENRNNVPL
+680 AENRNNVPL

-697 IDSLANQMQHTL
+697 IDTLTNQMQHTL

-714 AENAVNR
+714 AENAVNQ
-721 KVDDMEDLV
+721 KADQMEDLV

-745 QVIEEHKNE
+745 QVIEEHKGN
-754 IIGNIGDQTTDDGV
+754 IIGDIGDQTTDDGV

-793 QAIRDKAAKQRE
+793 KAIRDKATKQRE
-805 IINHTPDA
+805 IINATPDA
-813 TQDEIQ
+813 TEDEIQ
-819 DALNQLTTDETD
+819 DAINQLATDETD

-859 APQVTHKQAA
+859 VPQVTHKKAA

-913 NQATTNDDVDT
+913 NQATTNADVDN

-968 QEERQAAIEKV
+968 QEERQAAIDKV
-979 NAAVAVANTN
+979 NAAVTAANTN
-989 ILNANTNADVEQ
+989 ILNANTNAEVEQ

-1013 EPATK
+1013 TPATK
-1018 VKTDAKNAIDQ
+1018 VKTDAKNAIDK
-1029 SAETQHNAIFNNND
+1029 SAETQHNTIFNNND

-1097 TDARNAVNEKA
+1097 TDARNVVNDKA

-1132 VNTLKNRALNDIGVT
+1132 VNTLKNRALTDIGVT

-1176 ATGVLTDL
+1176 ATGVLNDL

-1211 QDLATAINN
+1211 QELATAINN

-1253 ALAQT
+1253 ALAQI
-1258 NQHYSAKLVE
+1258 NQHYNAKLAE
-1268 INATPDATDDEKN
+1268 INATPDATNDEKN

-1391 INAIDN
+1391 VNAIDN

-1435 VALQALAKEKE
+1435 VASQALAKEKE

-1479 KIKPAAREKINQK
+1479 KVKPAAREKINQK
-1492 ANELRAQINQ
+1492 ANELRAKINQ
-1502 DKEATAEERQAALD
+1502 DKEATAEERQVALD
-1516 KINDLVAKAM
+1516 KINEFVNQAM
-1526 TNITNDRTNQQVNDS
+1526 TDITNNRTNQQVDDTTS
-1541 TNQALDDIALV
+1541 QALDSIALV

-1572 KKHEIEQAEHAT
+1572 KKREIEQAEHAT

-1602 LQNIN
+1602 LQNID
-1607 QAIANNDVKRVESN
+1607 QAIANNDVKRVETN
-1621 GIATLKGVEPHIV
+1621 GIATLKGVQPHIV
-1634 VKPEAQEAI
+1634 IKPEAQQAI
-1643 KASADNQV
+1643 KASAENQV

-1657 PHATTDELD
+1657 PHATVDELD
-1666 EANQQINDTLKQGQ
+1666 EANQLISDTLKQAQ
-1680 QDIDNTTQDA
+1680 QEIENTNQDA
-1690 AVNDVRNQTIKA
+1690 AVTDVRNQTIKA

-1707 PKVRRKRAALDNIDE
+1707 PKVRRKRAALDSIE
-1722 SNNNQLDAIRNT
+1722 ENNKNQLDAIRNT
-1734 LDTTQDERNVAI
+1734 LDTTQDERDVAI
-1746 AALNKIVNAIKNDIA
+1746 DTLNKIVNTIKNDIA

-1768 VDQTEADG
+1768 VDRTETDG
-1776 NNNIK
+1776 NDNIK

-1791 AARQSVSAKAEAQNA
+1791 AARQSVGVKAEAQNA

-1847 QNSIDAQN
+1847 QDSINAQN

-1893 EEQNAA
+1893 EEQNIA
-1899 IVQVEKELI
+1899 IAQVEKELI
-1908 KAKQQIAGAVT
+1908 KAKQQIASAVT
-1919 NADVAYLLHDGKNEI
+1919 NADVAYLLHDEKNEI
-1934 REIEPVINKKA
+1934 REIEPVINRKA
-1945 TAREQLTTLFND
+1945 SAREQLTTLFND

-1963 ANVQATVEE
+1963 ANIQATVEE

-1999 VDKTATLNLQTI
+1999 VDKTASLNLQTI

-2026 TINDDLARVTHL
+2026 ND
-2038 VQNYRKVS
+2038 
-2046 DRNKA
+2046 
-2051 DALKAI
+2051 
-2057 TALKLQMDEELKTA
+2057 
-2071 RTNADVDAVLKRFNV
+2071 
-2086 ALGDIEAV
+2086 
-2094 ITEKENSLLRID
+2094 
-2106 NIAQQTYAKFK
+2106 
-2117 AIATPEQLAKVKAL
+2117 
-2131 IDQYVADGNRM
+2131 
-2142 VDEDATLNDIK
+2142 
-2153 KDTQLIIDEILA
+2153 
-2165 IKLPAEVIKAS
+2165 
-2176 PKVGQ
+2176 
-2181 PAPKVCTPIKKEDKQ
+2181 
-2196 EVRKVVKELPNT
+2196 
-2208 GSEEMDL
+2208 
-2215 PLKELALITGAALL
+2215 
-2229 ARRRS
+2229 
-2234 KKEKES
+2234 

>member
-33 NGAQALTTDHNVQGG
+33 NGAQALTTDNNVQ
-48 SNQAL
+48 SDTNQAT
-53 PGNSQNTNADTNRD
+53 PVNSQDTNVANNRGLA
-67 IVNDSQNTPNAH
+67 NSAQNTPNQS
-79 ATDNT
+79 ATTNQ

-90 TNHQNV
+90 VNHNNGSI
-96 DVANQVGPAPIQPSA
+96 ANQATPTSVQSSTPS
-111 SPAQN
+111 AQN
-116 NNNSNANSTATE
+116 NNHTDGNTTATETVSNAN
-128 PAANTNNN
+128 NKDVV
-136 LASNNNTLNV
+136 SNNTTLNV
-146 PNNTDNN
+146 PNKTNENG
-153 DSARHLTLKEIQ
+153 SGGHLTLKEIQ

-176 LVAIAEE
+176 LVAIAEQ

-189 KRSRRAAPTDPN
+189 KRSRRAAPADPN
-201 ATPADPTATPAD
+201 ATPADPAAAA
-213 PTAGNGSAPV
+213 AGNGGAPV

-239 IGQNAPNEVLSFDD
+239 AGQNAPNEVLSFDD
-253 NNIRPSTNRS
+253 NGIRPSTNRS
-263 VPTVTVVDNLP
+263 VPSVTVVDNLP
-274 GYTLINGGKVG
+274 GFTLINGGKVG

-306 AQGNVIALGRIRGN
+306 AQGNVIALGRIKGN

-327 FNGIEKTLT
+327 FNGIEK
-336 VNPNSEL
+336 S
-343 IFEFNT
+343 
-349 MTTKNYQAQGN
+349 
-360 VIALGRIRGNDTN
+360 
-373 DHGDFNGI
+373 
-381 EKTLTVNPN
+381 LTVNPN

-401 TKNYQGMTNLIIKNA
+401 TKNYQGVTNLIIKNA
-416 DNDTVIGEKVVAY
+416 DNDTVIAEKSVAY
-429 GPIWRLLKVPENV
+429 GPIWRLFKVPENV

-514 FGASFNTDDFVYKIQ
+514 FGASFNTDDFVYKVQ

-539 SLTKDFPSGNSGV
+539 SLTKDFPSSNSGV
-552 DINDMNV
+552 DMNDFNV
-559 TYDAANRII
+559 TYDAANRVI

-574 GGTGNSP
+574 GGSGNSP

-616 TYSQDFINSPAESH
+616 TYTQDFINSPAESH

-697 IDSLANQMQHTL
+697 IDSLTNQMQHTL

-714 AENAVNR
+714 AENAVNK
-721 KVDDMEDLV
+721 KVDQMEDLV

-793 QAIRDKAAKQRE
+793 KAIRDKATKQRE
-805 IINHTPDA
+805 IINATPDA
-813 TQDEIQ
+813 TEDEIQ
-819 DALNQLTTDETD
+819 DALNQLATDETD

-844 VETAKNNGINTIGAV
+844 VEIAKNNGINTIGAV
-859 APQVTHKQAA
+859 VPQVTHKQAA

-913 NQATTNDDVDT
+913 NQATTNADVDN

-968 QEERQAAIEKV
+968 QEERQAAIDKV
-979 NAAVAVANTN
+979 NAAVTAANTN

-1013 EPATK
+1013 TPATK
-1018 VKTDAKNAIDQ
+1018 VKTDAKNAIDK
-1029 SAETQHNAIFNNND
+1029 SAETQHNTIFNNND

-1097 TDARNAVNEKA
+1097 TDARNAVNDKA

-1132 VNTLKNRALNDIGVT
+1132 VNTLKNRALTDIGVT

-1176 ATGVLTDL
+1176 ATGVLNDL

-1211 QDLATAINN
+1211 QELATAINN

-1253 ALAQT
+1253 ALAQI
-1258 NQHYSAKLVE
+1258 NQHYNAKLAE
-1268 INATPDATDDEKN
+1268 INATPDATNDEKN

-1366 LKDQAFNQINQNQT
+1366 LKDQAINQINQNQT
-1380 NDQVDATTNQA
+1380 NDQVDTTTNQA
-1391 INAIDN
+1391 VNAIDN

-1402 VIKPKAIADIEKAV
+1402 VIKPTAIADIEKAV

-1435 VALQALAKEKE
+1435 VASQALAKEKE

-1468 VSAIKIIQPET
+1468 VSVIKIIQPET
-1479 KIKPAAREKINQK
+1479 KVKPAAREKINQK
-1492 ANELRAQINQ
+1492 ANELRAKINQ
-1502 DKEATAEERQAALD
+1502 DKEATAEERQVALD
-1516 KINDLVAKAM
+1516 KINEFVNQAM
-1526 TNITNDRTNQQVNDS
+1526 TDITNNRTNQQVDDTTS
-1541 TNQALDDIALV
+1541 QALDSIALV
-1552 TPDHI
+1552 APEHI

-1572 KKHEIEQAEHAT
+1572 KKQEIEQAEHAT

-1589 VALNQLANNEKRA
+1589 VALNQLANNEKLA

-1607 QAIANNDVKRVESN
+1607 QAVTNNDVKRVETN
-1621 GIATLKGVEPHIV
+1621 GIATLKGVQPHIV
-1634 VKPEAQEAI
+1634 IKPEAQQAI
-1643 KASADNQV
+1643 KATAENQV

-1657 PHATTDELD
+1657 PHATVDELD
-1666 EANQQINDTLKQGQ
+1666 EANQLISDTLKQAQ
-1680 QDIDNTTQDA
+1680 QEIENTNQDA
-1690 AVNDVRNQTIKA
+1690 AVTDVRNQTIKA

-1707 PKVRRKRAALDNIDE
+1707 PKVRRKRAALDSIE
-1722 SNNNQLDAIRNT
+1722 ENNKNQLDAIRNT
-1734 LDTTQDERNVAI
+1734 LDTTQDERDVAI
-1746 AALNKIVNAIKNDIA
+1746 DTLNKIVNTIKNDIA

-1768 VDQTEADG
+1768 VDRTETDG
-1776 NNNIK
+1776 NDNIK

-1791 AARQSVSAKAEAQNA
+1791 AARQSVGVKAEAQNA

-1847 QNSIDAQN
+1847 QDSIDAQN

-1893 EEQNAA
+1893 EEQNIA
-1899 IVQVEKELI
+1899 IAQVEKELI
-1908 KAKQQIAGAVT
+1908 KAKQQIASAVT
-1919 NADVAYLLHDGKNEI
+1919 NADVAYLLHDEKNEI
-1934 REIEPVINKKA
+1934 REIEPVINRKA
-1945 TAREQLTTLFND
+1945 SAREQLTTLFND

-1963 ANVQATVEE
+1963 ANIQATVEE

-1999 VDKTATLNLQTI
+1999 VDKTASLNLQTI

-2026 TINDDLARVTHL
+2026 TINDDLARVTAL

-2046 DRNKA
+2046 NRNKA

-2086 ALGDIEAV
+2086 ALSDIEAV

-2117 AIATPEQLAKVKAL
+2117 AIATPEQLAKVKVL

-2142 VDEDATLNDIK
+2142 IDEDATLNDIK
-2153 KDTQLIIDEILA
+2153 QHTQFIVDEILA
-2165 IKLPAEVIKAS
+2165 IKLPAEATKVS
-2176 PKVGQ
+2176 PKEIQ
-2181 PAPKVCTPIKKEDKQ
+2181 PAPKVCTPIKKE
-2196 EVRKVVKELPNT
+2196 ETHESRKVEKELPNT
-2208 GSEEMDL
+2208 GSEGMDL
-2215 PLKELALITGAALL
+2215 PLKEFALITGAALL
-2229 ARRRS
+2229 ARRRT
-2234 KKEKES
+2234 KNEKES

>member
-53 PGNSQNTNADTNRD
+53 PGNSPNTNADTNRD
-67 IVNDSQNTPNAH
+67 IVNGSQNTPNAH

-96 DVANQVGPAPIQPSA
+96 GVANQVAPAPIQPSTSSA
-111 SPAQN
+111 SN
-116 NNNSNANSTATE
+116 NNHSDANSTATE

-189 KRSRRAAPTDPN
+189 KRSRRAAPADPN
-201 ATPADPTATPAD
+201 ATPAD

-223 AITAPYT
+223 AITAPFT

-239 IGQNAPNEVLSFDD
+239 IGQNAPNEVLTFDD

-306 AQGNVIALGRIRGN
+306 AQGNVIALGRIKGN
-320 DTNDHGD
+320 DTNDHG
-327 FNGIEKTLT
+327 G
-336 VNPNSEL
+336 
-343 IFEFNT
+343 
-349 MTTKNYQAQGN
+349 
-360 VIALGRIRGNDTN
+360 
-373 DHGDFNGI
+373 FNGI

-601 PTPRTVTFNDTLTYK
+601 PTPRTVTFNDILTYK
-616 TYSQDFINSPAESH
+616 TYTQDFINSPAESH

-668 FNDLKRRAQTIL
+668 FNELKRRAQTIL

-697 IDSLANQMQHTL
+697 IDSLVNQIQHTL

-805 IINHTPDA
+805 IINNTPDA

-979 NAAVAVANTN
+979 NAAVAAANTN

-1097 TDARNAVNEKA
+1097 TDARNAVNDKA

-1196 NATTEEKQVALNQVD
+1196 NATDEEKQVALNQVD

-1243 IQPNIVKKPA
+1243 IQPNIVKKPT
-1253 ALAQT
+1253 ALAQI
-1258 NQHYSAKLVE
+1258 NQHYNAKLAE

-1397 VEAEV
+1397 VEAKV

-1435 VALQALAKEKE
+1435 VALLALAKEKE

-1479 KIKPAAREKINQK
+1479 KVKPAAREKINQK

-1557 VRAAARDAVKQQYEA
+1557 VRATARDAVKQQYEA

-1602 LQNIN
+1602 LQNID

-1908 KAKQQIAGAVT
+1908 KAKQQIASAVT

-1957 KKQAIE
+1957 KKLAIE

-1999 VDKTATLNLQTI
+1999 VDKTASLNLQTI

-2131 IDQYVADGNRM
+2131 IDQYVADGIRM
-2142 VDEDATLNDIK
+2142 IDEDATLNDIK
-2153 KDTQLIIDEILA
+2153 QHTQFIVDEILA
-2165 IKLPAEVIKAS
+2165 IKLPAEATKVL

-2181 PAPKVCTPIKKEDKQ
+2181 PAPKLCTSIKKVDKQ

-2229 ARRRS
+2229 ARRRN
-2234 KKEKES
+2234 KNEKES

>member
-33 NGAQALTTDHNVQGG
+33 NGAQALTTDNNVQ
-48 SNQAL
+48 SDTNQAT
-53 PGNSQNTNADTNRD
+53 PVNSQDTNVANNRGLA
-67 IVNDSQNTPNAH
+67 NSAQNTPNQS
-79 ATDNT
+79 ATTNQ

-90 TNHQNV
+90 VNHNNGSI
-96 DVANQVGPAPIQPSA
+96 ANQATPTSVQSSTPS
-111 SPAQN
+111 AQN
-116 NNNSNANSTATE
+116 NNHTDGNTTATETVSNAN
-128 PAANTNNN
+128 NKDVV
-136 LASNNNTLNV
+136 SNNTTLNV
-146 PNNTDNN
+146 PNKTNENG
-153 DSARHLTLKEIQ
+153 SGGHLTLKEIQ

-176 LVAIAEE
+176 LVAIAEQ

-189 KRSRRAAPTDPN
+189 KRSRRAAPADPN
-201 ATPADPTATPAD
+201 ATPADPAAAA
-213 PTAGNGSAPV
+213 AGNGGAPV

-239 IGQNAPNEVLSFDD
+239 AGQNAPNEVLSFDD
-253 NNIRPSTNRS
+253 NGIRPSTNRS
-263 VPTVTVVDNLP
+263 VPSVTVVDNLP
-274 GYTLINGGKVG
+274 GFTLINGGKVG

-306 AQGNVIALGRIRGN
+306 AQGNVIALGRIKGN

-327 FNGIEKTLT
+327 FNGIEK
-336 VNPNSEL
+336 S
-343 IFEFNT
+343 
-349 MTTKNYQAQGN
+349 
-360 VIALGRIRGNDTN
+360 
-373 DHGDFNGI
+373 
-381 EKTLTVNPN
+381 LTVNPN

-401 TKNYQGMTNLIIKNA
+401 TKNYQGVTNLIIKNA
-416 DNDTVIGEKVVAY
+416 DNDTVIAEKSVAY
-429 GPIWRLLKVPENV
+429 GPIWRLFKVPENV

-514 FGASFNTDDFVYKIQ
+514 FGASFNTDDFVYKVQ

-539 SLTKDFPSGNSGV
+539 SLTKDFPSSNSGV
-552 DINDMNV
+552 DMNDFNV
-559 TYDAANRII
+559 TYDAANRVI

-574 GGTGNSP
+574 GGSGNSP

-616 TYSQDFINSPAESH
+616 TYTQDFINSPAESH

-697 IDSLANQMQHTL
+697 IDSLTNQMQHTL

-714 AENAVNR
+714 AENAVNK
-721 KVDDMEDLV
+721 KVDQMEDLV

-793 QAIRDKAAKQRE
+793 KAIRDKATKQRE
-805 IINHTPDA
+805 IINATPDA
-813 TQDEIQ
+813 TEDEIQ
-819 DALNQLTTDETD
+819 DALNQLATDETD

-844 VETAKNNGINTIGAV
+844 VEIAKNNGINTIGAV
-859 APQVTHKQAA
+859 VPQVTHKQAA

-913 NQATTNDDVDT
+913 NQATTNADVDN

-968 QEERQAAIEKV
+968 QEERQAAIDKV
-979 NAAVAVANTN
+979 NAAVTAANTN

-1013 EPATK
+1013 TPATK
-1018 VKTDAKNAIDQ
+1018 VKTDAKNAIDK
-1029 SAETQHNAIFNNND
+1029 SAETQHNTIFNNND

-1097 TDARNAVNEKA
+1097 TDARNAVNDKA

-1132 VNTLKNRALNDIGVT
+1132 VNTLKNRALTDIGVT

-1176 ATGVLTDL
+1176 ATGVLNDL
-1184 ATAKKQEINQNT
+1184 ATAKKQKINQNT

-1211 QDLATAINN
+1211 QELATAINN

-1253 ALAQT
+1253 ALAQI
-1258 NQHYSAKLVE
+1258 NQHYNAKLAE
-1268 INATPDATDDEKN
+1268 INATPDATNDEKN

-1366 LKDQAFNQINQNQT
+1366 LKDQAINQINQNQT
-1380 NDQVDATTNQA
+1380 NDQVDTTTNQA
-1391 INAIDN
+1391 VNAIDN

-1435 VALQALAKEKE
+1435 VASQALAKEKE

-1479 KIKPAAREKINQK
+1479 KVKPAAREKINQK
-1492 ANELRAQINQ
+1492 ANELRAKINQ
-1502 DKEATAEERQAALD
+1502 DKEATAEERQVALD
-1516 KINDLVAKAM
+1516 KINEFVNQAM
-1526 TNITNDRTNQQVNDS
+1526 TDITNNRTNQQVDDTTS
-1541 TNQALDDIALV
+1541 QALDSIALV
-1552 TPDHI
+1552 APEHI

-1572 KKHEIEQAEHAT
+1572 KKQEIEQAEHAT

-1589 VALNQLANNEKRA
+1589 VALNQLANNEKLA

-1607 QAIANNDVKRVESN
+1607 QAVTNNDVKRVETN
-1621 GIATLKGVEPHIV
+1621 GIATLKGVQPHIV
-1634 VKPEAQEAI
+1634 IKPEAQQAI
-1643 KASADNQV
+1643 KATAENQV

-1657 PHATTDELD
+1657 PHATVDELD
-1666 EANQQINDTLKQGQ
+1666 EANQLISDTLKQAQ
-1680 QDIDNTTQDA
+1680 QEIENTNQDA
-1690 AVNDVRNQTIKA
+1690 AVTDVRNQTIKA

-1707 PKVRRKRAALDNIDE
+1707 PKVRRKRAALDSIE
-1722 SNNNQLDAIRNT
+1722 ENNKNQLDAIRNT
-1734 LDTTQDERNVAI
+1734 LDTTQDERDVAI
-1746 AALNKIVNAIKNDIA
+1746 DTLNKIVNTIKNDIA

-1768 VDQTEADG
+1768 VDRTETDG
-1776 NNNIK
+1776 NDNIK

-1791 AARQSVSAKAEAQNA
+1791 AARQSVGVKAEAQNA

-1847 QNSIDAQN
+1847 QDSIDAQN

-1893 EEQNAA
+1893 EEQNIA
-1899 IVQVEKELI
+1899 IAQVEKELI
-1908 KAKQQIAGAVT
+1908 KAKQQISSAVT
-1919 NADVAYLLHDGKNEI
+1919 NADVAYLLHDEKNEI
-1934 REIEPVINKKA
+1934 REIEPVINRKA
-1945 TAREQLTTLFND
+1945 SAREQLTTLFND

-1963 ANVQATVEE
+1963 ANIQATVEE

-1999 VDKTATLNLQTI
+1999 VDKTASLNLQTI

-2026 TINDDLARVTHL
+2026 TINDDLARVTAL

-2046 DRNKA
+2046 NRNKA

-2086 ALGDIEAV
+2086 ALSDIEAV

-2117 AIATPEQLAKVKAL
+2117 AIATPEQLAKVKVL

-2142 VDEDATLNDIK
+2142 IDEDATLNDIK
-2153 KDTQLIIDEILA
+2153 QHTQFIVDEILA
-2165 IKLPAEVIKAS
+2165 IKLPAEATKVS
-2176 PKVGQ
+2176 PKEIQ
-2181 PAPKVCTPIKKEDKQ
+2181 PAPKVCTPIKKE
-2196 EVRKVVKELPNT
+2196 ETHESRKVEKELPNT
-2208 GSEEMDL
+2208 GSEGMDL
-2215 PLKELALITGAALL
+2215 PLKEFALITGAALL
-2229 ARRRS
+2229 ARRRT
-2234 KKEKES
+2234 KNEKES

>member
-53 PGNSQNTNADTNRD
+53 PGNSPNTNADTNRD
-67 IVNDSQNTPNAH
+67 IVNGSQNTPNAH

-96 DVANQVGPAPIQPSA
+96 GVANQVAPAPIQPSTSSA
-111 SPAQN
+111 SN
-116 NNNSNANSTATE
+116 NNHSDANSTATE

-146 PNNTDNN
+146 PNNTENN

-189 KRSRRAAPTDPN
+189 KRSRRAAPADPN
-201 ATPADPTATPAD
+201 ATPAD

-223 AITAPYT
+223 AITAPFT

-239 IGQNAPNEVLSFDD
+239 IGQNAPNEVLTFDD

-306 AQGNVIALGRIRGN
+306 AQGNVIALGRIKGN
-320 DTNDHGD
+320 DTNDHG
-327 FNGIEKTLT
+327 G
-336 VNPNSEL
+336 
-343 IFEFNT
+343 
-349 MTTKNYQAQGN
+349 
-360 VIALGRIRGNDTN
+360 
-373 DHGDFNGI
+373 FNGI

-601 PTPRTVTFNDTLTYK
+601 PTPRTVTFNDILTYK
-616 TYSQDFINSPAESH
+616 TYTQDFINSPAESH

-645 DALQAEVDRRIQQAD
+645 DVLQAEVDRRIQQAD

-668 FNDLKRRAQTIL
+668 FNELKRRAQTIL

-697 IDSLANQMQHTL
+697 IDSLVNQMQHTL

-786 VVKPNAK
+786 VVKTNAK

-805 IINHTPDA
+805 IINNTPDA

-979 NAAVAVANTN
+979 NAAVAAANTN

-1097 TDARNAVNEKA
+1097 TDARNAVNDKA

-1196 NATTEEKQVALNQVD
+1196 NATDEEKQVALNQVD

-1243 IQPNIVKKPA
+1243 IQPNIVKKPT
-1253 ALAQT
+1253 ALAQI
-1258 NQHYSAKLVE
+1258 NQHYNAKLAE

-1397 VEAEV
+1397 VEAKV

-1435 VALQALAKEKE
+1435 VALLALAKEKE

-1479 KIKPAAREKINQK
+1479 KVKPAAREKINQK

-1557 VRAAARDAVKQQYEA
+1557 VRATARDAVKQQYEA

-1602 LQNIN
+1602 LQNID

-1908 KAKQQIAGAVT
+1908 KAKQQIASAVT

-1957 KKQAIE
+1957 KKLAIE

-1999 VDKTATLNLQTI
+1999 VDKTASLNLQTI

-2131 IDQYVADGNRM
+2131 IDQYVADGIRM
-2142 VDEDATLNDIK
+2142 IDEDATLNDIK
-2153 KDTQLIIDEILA
+2153 QHTQFIVDEILA
-2165 IKLPAEVIKAS
+2165 IKLPAEATKVL

-2181 PAPKVCTPIKKEDKQ
+2181 PAPKLCTSIKKVDKQ

-2229 ARRRS
+2229 ARRRN
-2234 KKEKES
+2234 KNEKES

>member
-33 NGAQALTTDHNVQGG
+33 NGAQALTTDNNVQ
-48 SNQAL
+48 SDTNQAT
-53 PGNSQNTNADTNRD
+53 PVNSQDTNVANNRGLA
-67 IVNDSQNTPNAH
+67 NSAQNTPNQS
-79 ATDNT
+79 ATTNQ

-90 TNHQNV
+90 VNHNNGSI
-96 DVANQVGPAPIQPSA
+96 ANQATPAPIQPSA
-111 SPAQN
+111 SPTQN
-116 NNNSNANSTATE
+116 NNHSDANSTATE
-128 PAANTNNN
+128 TVSNANNN
-136 LASNNNTLNV
+136 DVVSNNTTLNV
-146 PNNTDNN
+146 PNRTNENG
-153 DSARHLTLKEIQ
+153 SGGHLTLKEIQ

-176 LVAIAEE
+176 LVAIAEQ

-189 KRSRRAAPTDPN
+189 KRSRRAAPADPN
-201 ATPADPTATPAD
+201 ATPADPAAAAANGTVP
-213 PTAGNGSAPV
+213 AGN
-223 AITAPYT
+223 TAPYT

-239 IGQNAPNEVLSFDD
+239 AGQNAPNEVLSFDD
-253 NNIRPSTNRS
+253 NGIRPSTNRS
-263 VPTVTVVDNLP
+263 VPTVNVVNNLP
-274 GYTLINGGKVG
+274 GFTLINGGKVG

-297 DSGDAKNYQ
+297 DSGDNKNYQ
-306 AQGNVIALGRIRGN
+306 AQGNVIALGRIHGT

-349 MTTKNYQAQGN
+349 MSTKNGQGATN
-360 VIALGRIRGNDTN
+360 V
-373 DHGDFNGI
+373 
-381 EKTLTVNPN
+381 
-390 SELIFEFNTMT
+390 
-401 TKNYQGMTNLIIKNA
+401 IIKNA
-416 DNDTVIGEKVVAY
+416 DTNDTIAEKTVEG
-429 GPIWRLLKVPENV
+429 GPTLRLFKVPDNV
-442 SHLKIQFVP
+442 RNLKIQFVP

-465 RDGYKYYD
+465 KDGYKYYS

-491 TMEPTATNNKEF
+491 TMDPTATNNKEF

-514 FGASFNTDDFVYKIQ
+514 SGASLDTNDFVYQVQ

-539 SLTKDFPSGNSGV
+539 SLTKDFPSNNSGV
-552 DINDMNV
+552 DVNDMNV
-559 TYDAANRII
+559 TYDAANRVI

-574 GGTGNSP
+574 GGTANSP
-581 ARLMPDKILDLK
+581 ARLMPDKILDLR

-601 PTPRTVTFNDTLTYK
+601 PTPRTVTFNETLTYK
-616 TYSQDFINSPAESH
+616 TYTQDFINSAAESH

-668 FNDLKRRAQTIL
+668 FNGLKRRAQTIL

-697 IDSLANQMQHTL
+697 IDSLTNQMQHTL

-714 AENAVNR
+714 AENAVNK
-721 KVDDMEDLV
+721 KVDQMEDLV

-793 QAIRDKAAKQRE
+793 KAIRDKATKQRA
-805 IINHTPDA
+805 IINATPDA
-813 TQDEIQ
+813 TEDEIQ
-819 DALNQLTTDETD
+819 DALNQLATDETD
-831 AIDNVTNATTNAD
+831 AIDNVTNATTNTD

-859 APQVTHKQAA
+859 VPQVTHKKAA

-913 NQATTNDDVDT
+913 NQATTNADVDN

-968 QEERQAAIEKV
+968 QEERQAAIDKV
-979 NAAVAVANTN
+979 NAAVTAANTN

-1013 EPATK
+1013 TPATK
-1018 VKTDAKNAIDQ
+1018 VKTDAKNAIDK
-1029 SAETQHNAIFNNND
+1029 SAETQHNTIFNNND

-1068 AADTNQEVAQA
+1068 AANTNQEVAQA

-1097 TDARNAVNEKA
+1097 TDARNAVNDKA

-1132 VNTLKNRALNDIGVT
+1132 VNTLKNRALTDIGVT

-1211 QDLATAINN
+1211 QELATAINN

-1253 ALAQT
+1253 ALAQI
-1258 NQHYSAKLVE
+1258 NQHYNTKLAE
-1268 INATPDATDDEKN
+1268 INATPDATNDEKN

-1391 INAIDN
+1391 VNAIDN

-1435 VALQALAKEKE
+1435 VASQALTKEKE

-1479 KIKPAAREKINQK
+1479 KVKPAAREKINQK
-1492 ANELRAQINQ
+1492 ANELRAKINQ
-1502 DKEATAEERQAALD
+1502 DKEATAEERQVALD
-1516 KINDLVAKAM
+1516 KINEFVNQAM
-1526 TNITNDRTNQQVNDS
+1526 TDITNNRTNQQVDDTTS
-1541 TNQALDDIALV
+1541 QALDSIALV
-1552 TPDHI
+1552 TPEHI
-1557 VRAAARDAVKQQYEA
+1557 VRAGARDAVKQQYEA
-1572 KKHEIEQAEHAT
+1572 KKQEIEQAEHAT

-1589 VALNQLANNEKRA
+1589 VALNQLANNEKLA

-1607 QAIANNDVKRVESN
+1607 QAVTNNDVKRVETN
-1621 GIATLKGVEPHIV
+1621 GIATLKGVQPHIV
-1634 VKPEAQEAI
+1634 IKPEAQQAI
-1643 KASADNQV
+1643 KASAENQV
-1651 ESIKDT
+1651 ELIKDT
-1657 PHATTDELD
+1657 PHATVDELD
-1666 EANQQINDTLKQGQ
+1666 EANQLISDTLKKAQ

-1746 AALNKIVNAIKNDIA
+1746 DTLNKIVNAIKNDIA

-1833 IDQINHADKTAQVN
+1833 IDQINHADKTVQVN

-1899 IVQVEKELI
+1899 IAQVEKELI
-1908 KAKQQIAGAVT
+1908 KAKQQIASAVT

-1934 REIEPVINKKA
+1934 REIEPVINRKA
-1945 TAREQLTTLFND
+1945 SAREQLTTLLND

-1963 ANVQATVEE
+1963 ANIQATVEE

-1999 VDKTATLNLQTI
+1999 VDKTASLNLQTI

-2131 IDQYVADGNRM
+2131 IDQYVTDGNRM
-2142 VDEDATLNDIK
+2142 IDEDATLNDIK
-2153 KDTQLIIDEILA
+2153 QHTQFIVDEILA
-2165 IKLPAEVIKAS
+2165 IKLPAEATKVS
-2176 PKVGQ
+2176 PKVIQ
-2181 PAPKVCTPIKKEDKQ
+2181 SAPKVCTPIKKE
-2196 EVRKVVKELPNT
+2196 ETHESRKVEKELPNT
-2208 GSEEMDL
+2208 GSEGMDL
-2215 PLKELALITGAALL
+2215 PLKEFALITGAALL
-2229 ARRRS
+2229 ARRRT
-2234 KKEKES
+2234 KNEKES

>member
-33 NGAQALTTDHNVQGG
+33 NGAQALTTDNNVQ
-48 SNQAL
+48 SDTNQAT
-53 PGNSQNTNADTNRD
+53 PVNSQDKDVANNRGLA
-67 IVNDSQNTPNAH
+67 NSAQNTPNQS
-79 ATDNT
+79 ATTNQA
-84 STNQAL
+84 TNQAL
-90 TNHQNV
+90 VNHNNGSIV
-96 DVANQVGPAPIQPSA
+96 NQATPTSVQSSTPS
-111 SPAQN
+111 AQN
-116 NNNSNANSTATE
+116 NNHTDGNTTATETVSNAN
-128 PAANTNNN
+128 NND
-136 LASNNNTLNV
+136 AVSNNTTLNV
-146 PNNTDNN
+146 PNKTNENG
-153 DSARHLTLKEIQ
+153 SGGHLTLKEIQ

-176 LVAIAEE
+176 LVAIAEP

-189 KRSRRAAPTDPN
+189 KRSRRAAPADPN
-201 ATPADPTATPAD
+201 ATPADPAAAA
-213 PTAGNGSAPV
+213 AGNGGAPV

-239 IGQNAPNEVLSFDD
+239 AGQNAPNEVLSFDD
-253 NNIRPSTNRS
+253 NGIRPSTNRS
-263 VPTVTVVDNLP
+263 VPSVTVVDNLP
-274 GYTLINGGKVG
+274 GFTLINGGKVG

-297 DSGDAKNYQ
+297 DSADAKNYQ
-306 AQGNVIALGRIRGN
+306 AQGNVIALGRI
-320 DTNDHGD
+320 
-327 FNGIEKTLT
+327 K
-336 VNPNSEL
+336 
-343 IFEFNT
+343 
-349 MTTKNYQAQGN
+349 
-360 VIALGRIRGNDTN
+360 GNDTN

-401 TKNYQGMTNLIIKNA
+401 TKNYQGVTNLIIKNA
-416 DNDTVIGEKVVAY
+416 DNDTVIAEKSVAY
-429 GPIWRLLKVPENV
+429 GPIWRLFKVPENV

-514 FGASFNTDDFVYKIQ
+514 FGASFNTDDFVYQVQ

-539 SLTKDFPSGNSGV
+539 SLTKDFPSSNSGV
-552 DINDMNV
+552 DMNDFNV
-559 TYDAANRII
+559 TYDAANRVI

-574 GGTGNSP
+574 GGSGNSP

-616 TYSQDFINSPAESH
+616 TYTQDFINSPAESH

-697 IDSLANQMQHTL
+697 IDSLTNQMQHTL

-714 AENAVNR
+714 AENAVNK
-721 KVDDMEDLV
+721 KVDQMEDLV

-793 QAIRDKAAKQRE
+793 KAIRDKATKQRE
-805 IINHTPDA
+805 IINATPDA
-813 TQDEIQ
+813 TEDEIQ
-819 DALNQLTTDETD
+819 DALNQLATDETD

-859 APQVTHKQAA
+859 VPQVTHKQAA

-913 NQATTNDDVDT
+913 NQATTNADVDN

-968 QEERQAAIEKV
+968 QEERQAAIDKV
-979 NAAVAVANTN
+979 NAAVTAANTN

-1013 EPATK
+1013 TPATK
-1018 VKTDAKNAIDQ
+1018 VKTDAKNAIDK
-1029 SAETQHNAIFNNND
+1029 SAETQHNTIFNNND

-1097 TDARNAVNEKA
+1097 TDARNAVNDKA

-1132 VNTLKNRALNDIGVT
+1132 VNTLKNRALTDIGVT

-1176 ATGVLTDL
+1176 ATGVLNDL

-1211 QDLATAINN
+1211 QELATAINN

-1253 ALAQT
+1253 ALAQI
-1258 NQHYSAKLVE
+1258 NQHYNAKLAE
-1268 INATPDATDDEKN
+1268 INATPDATNDEKN

-1286 LNQDRQQAIESIKQA
+1286 LNLDRQQAIESIKQA

-1380 NDQVDATTNQA
+1380 NDQVDTTTNQA
-1391 INAIDN
+1391 LKAIDN

-1435 VALQALAKEKE
+1435 VASQALAKEKE

-1479 KIKPAAREKINQK
+1479 KVKPAAREKINQK
-1492 ANELRAQINQ
+1492 ANELRAKINQ
-1502 DKEATAEERQAALD
+1502 DKEATAEERQVALD
-1516 KINDLVAKAM
+1516 KINEFVNQAM
-1526 TNITNDRTNQQVNDS
+1526 TDITNNRTNQQVDDTTS
-1541 TNQALDDIALV
+1541 QALDSIALV
-1552 TPDHI
+1552 APEHI

-1572 KKHEIEQAEHAT
+1572 KKQEIEQAEHAT

-1589 VALNQLANNEKRA
+1589 VALNQLANNEKLA

-1607 QAIANNDVKRVESN
+1607 QAVTNNDVKRVETN
-1621 GIATLKGVEPHIV
+1621 GIATLKGVQPHIV
-1634 VKPEAQEAI
+1634 IKPEAQQAI
-1643 KASADNQV
+1643 KASAENQV

-1657 PHATTDELD
+1657 PHATVDELD
-1666 EANQQINDTLKQGQ
+1666 EANQLISDTLKQAQ
-1680 QDIDNTTQDA
+1680 QEIENTNQDA
-1690 AVNDVRNQTIKA
+1690 AVTDVRNQTIKA

-1707 PKVRRKRAALDNIDE
+1707 PKVRRKRAALDSIE
-1722 SNNNQLDAIRNT
+1722 ENNKNQLDAIRNT
-1734 LDTTQDERNVAI
+1734 LDTTQDERDVAI
-1746 AALNKIVNAIKNDIA
+1746 DTLNKIVNTIKNDIA

-1768 VDQTEADG
+1768 VDRTETDG
-1776 NNNIK
+1776 NDNIK

-1791 AARQSVSAKAEAQNA
+1791 AARQSVGVKAEAQNA

-1847 QNSIDAQN
+1847 QDSINAKN

-1899 IVQVEKELI
+1899 IAQVEQALI
-1908 KAKQQIAGAVT
+1908 KAKQQIASAVT

-1934 REIEPVINKKA
+1934 REIEPVISRKA
-1945 TAREQLTTLFND
+1945 SAREQLTTLFND

-1963 ANVQATVEE
+1963 ANIQATVEE

-1999 VDKTATLNLQTI
+1999 VDKTASLNLQTI

-2026 TINDDLARVTHL
+2026 TINVDLARVTAL

-2086 ALGDIEAV
+2086 ALSDIEAV

-2117 AIATPEQLAKVKAL
+2117 AIATPEQLAKIKVL

-2142 VDEDATLNDIK
+2142 IDEDATLNDIK
-2153 KDTQLIIDEILA
+2153 QHTQFIVDEILA
-2165 IKLPAEVIKAS
+2165 IKLPAEATKVS
-2176 PKVGQ
+2176 PKVIQ
-2181 PAPKVCTPIKKEDKQ
+2181 PAPKVCTPIKKE
-2196 EVRKVVKELPNT
+2196 ETHESRKVEKELPNT
-2208 GSEEMDL
+2208 GSEGMDL
-2215 PLKELALITGAALL
+2215 PLKEFALITGAALL
-2229 ARRRS
+2229 ARRRT
-2234 KKEKES
+2234 KNEKES

>member
-33 NGAQALTTDHNVQGG
+33 NGAQALTTDNNVQ
-48 SNQAL
+48 SDTNQAT
-53 PGNSQNTNADTNRD
+53 PVNSQDKDVANNRGLA
-67 IVNDSQNTPNAH
+67 NSAQNTPNQS
-79 ATDNT
+79 ATTNQA
-84 STNQAL
+84 TNQAL
-90 TNHQNV
+90 VNHNNGSIV
-96 DVANQVGPAPIQPSA
+96 NQATPTSVQSSTPS
-111 SPAQN
+111 AQN
-116 NNNSNANSTATE
+116 NNHTDGNTTATETVSNAN
-128 PAANTNNN
+128 NNDV
-136 LASNNNTLNV
+136 ASNNTTLNV
-146 PNNTDNN
+146 PNKTNENG
-153 DSARHLTLKEIQ
+153 SGGHLTLKEIQ

-176 LVAIAEE
+176 LVAIAEP

-189 KRSRRAAPTDPN
+189 KRSRRAAPADPN
-201 ATPADPTATPAD
+201 ATPADPGAAA
-213 PTAGNGSAPV
+213 AGNGGAPV

-239 IGQNAPNEVLSFDD
+239 AGQNAPNEVLSFDD
-253 NNIRPSTNRS
+253 NSIRPSTNRS
-263 VPTVTVVDNLP
+263 VPSVTVVDNLP
-274 GYTLINGGKVG
+274 GFTLINGGKVG
-285 VFSHAMVRTSMF
+285 VLSHAMVRTSMF
-297 DSGDAKNYQ
+297 EAGSNRTYQ
-306 AQGNVIALGRIRGN
+306 AQGNVLALGRISGTDASN
-320 DTNDHGD
+320 HGD
-327 FNGIEKTLT
+327 FNGIEKSLT

-349 MTTKNYQAQGN
+349 MPTKNGQGATN
-360 VIALGRIRGNDTN
+360 V
-373 DHGDFNGI
+373 
-381 EKTLTVNPN
+381 
-390 SELIFEFNTMT
+390 
-401 TKNYQGMTNLIIKNA
+401 IIKNA
-416 DNDTVIGEKVVAY
+416 DTNDTIAEKTVEG
-429 GPIWRLLKVPENV
+429 GPTLRLFKVPDNV
-442 SHLKIQFVP
+442 RNLKIQFVP

-465 RDGYKYYD
+465 KDGYKYYS

-514 FGASFNTDDFVYKIQ
+514 SGASLDTDEFVYKIQ

-539 SLTKDFPSGNSGV
+539 SLTKDFPSNNSGV
-552 DINDMNV
+552 DVNDMNV
-559 TYDAANRII
+559 TYDAANRVI

-574 GGTGNSP
+574 GGTTNSP

-616 TYSQDFINSPAESH
+616 TYTQDFINSAAESH
-630 TVSTNPYTID
+630 NVSTNPYTID

-668 FNDLKRRAQTIL
+668 FNDLKKRAQTIL
-680 DENRNNVPL
+680 AENRNNVPL

-697 IDSLANQMQHTL
+697 IDTLTNQMQHTL

-714 AENAVNR
+714 AENAVNQ
-721 KVDDMEDLV
+721 KADQMEDLV

-745 QVIEEHKNE
+745 QVIEEHKGN
-754 IIGNIGDQTTDDGV
+754 IIGDIGDQTTDDGV

-793 QAIRDKAAKQRE
+793 KAIRDKATKQRE
-805 IINHTPDA
+805 IINATPDA
-813 TQDEIQ
+813 TEDEIQ
-819 DALNQLTTDETD
+819 DAINQLATDETD

-844 VETAKNNGINTIGAV
+844 VETAKNNGINTIGSV
-859 APQVTHKQAA
+859 VPQVTHKQAA

-913 NQATTNDDVDT
+913 NQATTNADVDN

-968 QEERQAAIEKV
+968 QEERQAAIDKV
-979 NAAVAVANTN
+979 NAAVTAANTN
-989 ILNANTNADVEQ
+989 ILNANTNAEVEQ

-1013 EPATK
+1013 TPATK
-1018 VKTDAKNAIDQ
+1018 VKTDAKNAIDK
-1029 SAETQHNAIFNNND
+1029 SAETQHNTIFNNND

-1097 TDARNAVNEKA
+1097 TDARNVVNDKA

-1132 VNTLKNRALNDIGVT
+1132 VNTLKNRALTDIGVT

-1176 ATGVLTDL
+1176 ATGVLNDL

-1196 NATTEEKQVALNQVD
+1196 NATTEEKQVDLNQVD
-1211 QDLATAINN
+1211 QELATAINN

-1253 ALAQT
+1253 ALAQI
-1258 NQHYSAKLVE
+1258 NQHYNAKLAE
-1268 INATPDATDDEKN
+1268 INATPDATNDEKN

-1380 NDQVDATTNQA
+1380 NDQVDTTTNQA
-1391 INAIDN
+1391 LNAIDN

-1435 VALQALAKEKE
+1435 VASQALAKEKE

-1479 KIKPAAREKINQK
+1479 KVKPAAREKINQK
-1492 ANELRAQINQ
+1492 ANELRAKINQ
-1502 DKEATAEERQAALD
+1502 DKEATAEERQVALD
-1516 KINDLVAKAM
+1516 KINEFVNQAM
-1526 TNITNDRTNQQVNDS
+1526 TDITNNRTNQQVDDTTS
-1541 TNQALDDIALV
+1541 QALDSIALV
-1552 TPDHI
+1552 APEHI

-1572 KKHEIEQAEHAT
+1572 KKQEIEQAEHAT

-1589 VALNQLANNEKRA
+1589 VALNQLANNKKLA

-1607 QAIANNDVKRVESN
+1607 QAVTNNDVKRVETN
-1621 GIATLKGVEPHIV
+1621 GIATLKGVQPHIV
-1634 VKPEAQEAI
+1634 IKPEAQQAI
-1643 KASADNQV
+1643 KASAENQV

-1657 PHATTDELD
+1657 PHATVDELD
-1666 EANQQINDTLKQGQ
+1666 EANQLISDTLKQAQ
-1680 QDIDNTTQDA
+1680 QEIENTNQDA
-1690 AVNDVRNQTIKA
+1690 AVTDVRNQTIKA

-1707 PKVRRKRAALDNIDE
+1707 PKVRRKRAALDSIE
-1722 SNNNQLDAIRNT
+1722 ENNKNQLDAIRNT
-1734 LDTTQDERNVAI
+1734 LDTTQDERDVAI
-1746 AALNKIVNAIKNDIA
+1746 DTLNKIVNTIKNDIA

-1768 VDQTEADG
+1768 VDRTETDG
-1776 NNNIK
+1776 NDNIK

-1791 AARQSVSAKAEAQNA
+1791 AARQSVGVKAEAQNA

-1847 QNSIDAQN
+1847 QDSIDAQN

-1893 EEQNAA
+1893 EEQNIA
-1899 IVQVEKELI
+1899 IAQVEKELI
-1908 KAKQQIAGAVT
+1908 KAKQQIASAVT
-1919 NADVAYLLHDGKNEI
+1919 NADVAYLLHDEKNEI
-1934 REIEPVINKKA
+1934 REIEPVISRKA
-1945 TAREQLTTLFND
+1945 SAREQLTTLFND

-1963 ANVQATVEE
+1963 ANIQATVEE

-1999 VDKTATLNLQTI
+1999 VDKTASLNLQTI

-2026 TINDDLARVTHL
+2026 TINDDLARVTAL

-2086 ALGDIEAV
+2086 ALSDIEAV

-2117 AIATPEQLAKVKAL
+2117 AIATPEQLAKVKVL

-2142 VDEDATLNDIK
+2142 IDEDATLNDIK
-2153 KDTQLIIDEILA
+2153 QHTQFIVDEILA
-2165 IKLPAEVIKAS
+2165 IKLPAEAMKVS
-2176 PKVGQ
+2176 PKVIQ
-2181 PAPKVCTPIKKEDKQ
+2181 PAPKVCTPIKKE
-2196 EVRKVVKELPNT
+2196 ETHESRKVEKELPNT

-2215 PLKELALITGAALL
+2215 PLKEFALITGAALL
-2229 ARRRS
+2229 ARRRT
-2234 KKEKES
+2234 KNEKES

>member
-33 NGAQALTTDHNVQGG
+33 NGAQALTTDNNVQ
-48 SNQAL
+48 SDTNQAT
-53 PGNSQNTNADTNRD
+53 PVNSQDKDVANNRGLA
-67 IVNDSQNTPNAH
+67 NSAQNTPNQS
-79 ATDNT
+79 ATTNQA
-84 STNQAL
+84 TNQAL
-90 TNHQNV
+90 VNHNNGSIV
-96 DVANQVGPAPIQPSA
+96 NQATPTSVQSSTPS
-111 SPAQN
+111 AQN
-116 NNNSNANSTATE
+116 NNHTDGNTTATETVSNAN
-128 PAANTNNN
+128 NND
-136 LASNNNTLNV
+136 AVSNNTTLNV
-146 PNNTDNN
+146 PNKTNENG
-153 DSARHLTLKEIQ
+153 SGGHLTLKEIQ

-176 LVAIAEE
+176 LVAIAEP

-189 KRSRRAAPTDPN
+189 KRSKRAAPADPN
-201 ATPADPTATPAD
+201 ATPADPAAAA
-213 PTAGNGSAPV
+213 AGNGGAPV

-239 IGQNAPNEVLSFDD
+239 AGQNAPNEVLSFDD
-253 NNIRPSTNRS
+253 NGIRPSTNRS
-263 VPTVTVVDNLP
+263 VPSVTVVDNLP
-274 GYTLINGGKVG
+274 GFTLINGGKVG

-297 DSGDAKNYQ
+297 DSADAKNYQ
-306 AQGNVIALGRIRGN
+306 AQGNVIALGRI
-320 DTNDHGD
+320 
-327 FNGIEKTLT
+327 K
-336 VNPNSEL
+336 
-343 IFEFNT
+343 
-349 MTTKNYQAQGN
+349 
-360 VIALGRIRGNDTN
+360 GNDTN

-401 TKNYQGMTNLIIKNA
+401 TKNYQGVTNLIIKNA
-416 DNDTVIGEKVVAY
+416 DNDTVIAEKSVAY
-429 GPIWRLLKVPENV
+429 GPIWRLFKVPENV

-514 FGASFNTDDFVYKIQ
+514 FGASFNTDDFVYQVQ

-539 SLTKDFPSGNSGV
+539 SLIKDFPSSNSGV
-552 DINDMNV
+552 DMNDFNV
-559 TYDAANRII
+559 TYDAANRVI

-574 GGTGNSP
+574 GGSGNSP

-616 TYSQDFINSPAESH
+616 TYTLDFINSPAESH
-630 TVSTNPYTID
+630 TVRTNPYTID

-697 IDSLANQMQHTL
+697 IDSLTNQMQHTL

-714 AENAVNR
+714 AENAVNK
-721 KVDDMEDLV
+721 KVDQMEDLV

-793 QAIRDKAAKQRE
+793 KAIRDKATKQRE
-805 IINHTPDA
+805 IINATPDA
-813 TQDEIQ
+813 TEDEIQ
-819 DALNQLTTDETD
+819 DALNQLATDETD

-844 VETAKNNGINTIGAV
+844 VEIAKNNGINTIGAV
-859 APQVTHKQAA
+859 VPQVTHKQAA

-913 NQATTNDDVDT
+913 NQATTNADVDN

-968 QEERQAAIEKV
+968 QEERQAAIDKV
-979 NAAVAVANTN
+979 NAAVTAANTN

-1013 EPATK
+1013 TPATK
-1018 VKTDAKNAIDQ
+1018 VKTDAKNAIDK
-1029 SAETQHNAIFNNND
+1029 SAETQHNTIFNNND

-1097 TDARNAVNEKA
+1097 TDARNVVNDKA

-1132 VNTLKNRALNDIGVT
+1132 VNTLKNRALTDIGVT

-1176 ATGVLTDL
+1176 ATGVLNDL

-1211 QDLATAINN
+1211 QELATAINN

-1253 ALAQT
+1253 ALAQI
-1258 NQHYSAKLVE
+1258 NQHYNAKLAE
-1268 INATPDATDDEKN
+1268 INATPDATNDEKN

-1286 LNQDRQQAIESIKQA
+1286 LNLDRQQAIESIKQA

-1380 NDQVDATTNQA
+1380 NDQVDTTTNQA
-1391 INAIDN
+1391 LKAIDN

-1435 VALQALAKEKE
+1435 VASQALAKEKE

-1479 KIKPAAREKINQK
+1479 KVKPAAREKINQK
-1492 ANELRAQINQ
+1492 ANELRAKINQ
-1502 DKEATAEERQAALD
+1502 DKEATAEERQVALD
-1516 KINDLVAKAM
+1516 KINEFVNQAM
-1526 TNITNDRTNQQVNDS
+1526 TDITNNRTNQQVDDTTS
-1541 TNQALDDIALV
+1541 QALDSIALV

-1572 KKHEIEQAEHAT
+1572 KKREIEQAEHAT

-1607 QAIANNDVKRVESN
+1607 QAVTNNDVKRVETN
-1621 GIATLKGVEPHIV
+1621 GIATLKGVQPHIV
-1634 VKPEAQEAI
+1634 IKPEAQQAI
-1643 KASADNQV
+1643 KASAENQV

-1657 PHATTDELD
+1657 PHATVDELD
-1666 EANQQINDTLKQGQ
+1666 EANQLISDTLKQAQ
-1680 QDIDNTTQDA
+1680 QEIENTNQDA
-1690 AVNDVRNQTIKA
+1690 AVTDVRNQTIKA

-1707 PKVRRKRAALDNIDE
+1707 PKVRRKRAALDSIE
-1722 SNNNQLDAIRNT
+1722 ENNKNQLDAIRNT
-1734 LDTTQDERNVAI
+1734 LDTTQDERDVAI
-1746 AALNKIVNAIKNDIA
+1746 DTLNKIVNTIKNDIA

-1768 VDQTEADG
+1768 VDRTETDG
-1776 NNNIK
+1776 NDNIK

-1791 AARQSVSAKAEAQNA
+1791 AARQSVGVKAEAQNA

-1847 QNSIDAQN
+1847 QDSINAQN

-1893 EEQNAA
+1893 EEQNIA
-1899 IVQVEKELI
+1899 IAQVEKELI
-1908 KAKQQIAGAVT
+1908 KAKQQIASAVT
-1919 NADVAYLLHDGKNEI
+1919 NADVAYLLHDEKNEI
-1934 REIEPVINKKA
+1934 REIEPVINRKA
-1945 TAREQLTTLFND
+1945 SAREQLTTLFND

-1963 ANVQATVEE
+1963 ANIQATVEE

-1999 VDKTATLNLQTI
+1999 VDKTASLNLQTI

-2026 TINDDLARVTHL
+2026 TINDDLARVTAL

-2046 DRNKA
+2046 NRNKA

-2086 ALGDIEAV
+2086 ALSDIEAV

-2117 AIATPEQLAKVKAL
+2117 AIATPEQLAKVKVL

-2142 VDEDATLNDIK
+2142 IDEDATLNDIK
-2153 KDTQLIIDEILA
+2153 QHTQFIVDEILA
-2165 IKLPAEVIKAS
+2165 IKLPAEETKVS
-2176 PKVGQ
+2176 PKEIQ
-2181 PAPKVCTPIKKEDKQ
+2181 PAPKVCTPIKKE
-2196 EVRKVVKELPNT
+2196 ETHESRKVEKELPNT
-2208 GSEEMDL
+2208 GSEGMDL
-2215 PLKELALITGAALL
+2215 PLKEFALITGAALL
-2229 ARRRS
+2229 ARRRT
-2234 KKEKES
+2234 KNEKES

>member
-33 NGAQALTTDHNVQGG
+33 NGAQALTTDNNVQ
-48 SNQAL
+48 SDTNQAT
-53 PGNSQNTNADTNRD
+53 PVNSQDKDVANNRGLA
-67 IVNDSQNTPNAH
+67 NSAQNTPNQS
-79 ATDNT
+79 ATTNQA
-84 STNQAL
+84 TNQAL
-90 TNHQNV
+90 VNHNNGSIV
-96 DVANQVGPAPIQPSA
+96 NQATPTSVQSSTPS
-111 SPAQN
+111 AQN
-116 NNNSNANSTATE
+116 NNHTDGNTTATETVSNAN
-128 PAANTNNN
+128 NNDV
-136 LASNNNTLNV
+136 ASNNTTLNV
-146 PNNTDNN
+146 PNKTNENG
-153 DSARHLTLKEIQ
+153 SGGHLTLKEIQ

-176 LVAIAEE
+176 LVAIAEP

-189 KRSRRAAPTDPN
+189 KRSRRAAPADPN
-201 ATPADPTATPAD
+201 ATPADPGAAA
-213 PTAGNGSAPV
+213 AGNGGAPV

-239 IGQNAPNEVLSFDD
+239 AGQNAPNEVLSFDD
-253 NNIRPSTNRS
+253 NSIRPSTNRS
-263 VPTVTVVDNLP
+263 VPSVTVVDNLP
-274 GYTLINGGKVG
+274 GFTLINGGKVG
-285 VFSHAMVRTSMF
+285 VLSHAMVRTSMF
-297 DSGDAKNYQ
+297 EAGSNRTYQ
-306 AQGNVIALGRIRGN
+306 AQGNVLALGRISGTDASN
-320 DTNDHGD
+320 HGD
-327 FNGIEKTLT
+327 FNGIEKSLT

-349 MTTKNYQAQGN
+349 MPTKNGQGATN
-360 VIALGRIRGNDTN
+360 V
-373 DHGDFNGI
+373 
-381 EKTLTVNPN
+381 
-390 SELIFEFNTMT
+390 
-401 TKNYQGMTNLIIKNA
+401 IIKNA
-416 DNDTVIGEKVVAY
+416 DTNDTIAEKTVEG
-429 GPIWRLLKVPENV
+429 GPTLRLFKVPDNV
-442 SHLKIQFVP
+442 RNLKIQFVP

-465 RDGYKYYD
+465 KDGYKYYS

-514 FGASFNTDDFVYKIQ
+514 SGASLDTDEFVYKIQ

-539 SLTKDFPSGNSGV
+539 SLTKDFPSNNSGV
-552 DINDMNV
+552 DVNDMNV
-559 TYDAANRII
+559 TYDAANRVI

-574 GGTGNSP
+574 GGTTNSP

-616 TYSQDFINSPAESH
+616 TYTQDFINSAAESH

-668 FNDLKRRAQTIL
+668 FNDLKKRAQTIL
-680 DENRNNVPL
+680 AENRNNVPL

-697 IDSLANQMQHTL
+697 IDTLTNQMQHTL

-714 AENAVNR
+714 AENAVNQ
-721 KVDDMEDLV
+721 KADQMEDLV

-745 QVIEEHKNE
+745 QVIEEHKGN
-754 IIGNIGDQTTDDGV
+754 IIGDIGDQTTDDGV

-793 QAIRDKAAKQRE
+793 KAIRDKATKQRE
-805 IINHTPDA
+805 IINATPDA
-813 TQDEIQ
+813 TEDEIQ
-819 DALNQLTTDETD
+819 DAINQLATDETD

-844 VETAKNNGINTIGAV
+844 VEIAKNNGINTIGSV
-859 APQVTHKQAA
+859 VPQVTHKQAA

-894 KNAALNELTQATN
+894 KNAALNELTQAT
-907 HALEQI
+907 
-913 NQATTNDDVDT
+913 TNADVDN

-968 QEERQAAIEKV
+968 QEERQAAIDKV
-979 NAAVAVANTN
+979 NAAVTAANTN
-989 ILNANTNADVEQ
+989 ILNANTNAEVEQ

-1013 EPATK
+1013 TPATK
-1018 VKTDAKNAIDQ
+1018 VKTDAKNAIDK
-1029 SAETQHNAIFNNND
+1029 SAETQHNTIFNNND

-1097 TDARNAVNEKA
+1097 TDARNVVNDKA

-1118 PGATREEKQEAINR
+1118 PGVTREEKQEAINR
-1132 VNTLKNRALNDIGVT
+1132 VNTLKNRALTDIGVT

-1176 ATGVLTDL
+1176 ATGVLNDL

-1211 QDLATAINN
+1211 QELATAINN

-1253 ALAQT
+1253 ALAQI
-1258 NQHYSAKLVE
+1258 NQHYNAKLAE
-1268 INATPDATDDEKN
+1268 INATPDATNDEKN

-1380 NDQVDATTNQA
+1380 NDQVDTTTNQA
-1391 INAIDN
+1391 LNAIDN

-1435 VALQALAKEKE
+1435 VASQALAKEKE

-1479 KIKPAAREKINQK
+1479 KVKPAAREKINQK
-1492 ANELRAQINQ
+1492 ANELRAKINQ
-1502 DKEATAEERQAALD
+1502 DKEATAEERQVALD
-1516 KINDLVAKAM
+1516 KINEFVNQAM
-1526 TNITNDRTNQQVNDS
+1526 TDITNNRTNQQVDDTTS
-1541 TNQALDDIALV
+1541 QALDSIALV
-1552 TPDHI
+1552 APEHI

-1572 KKHEIEQAEHAT
+1572 KKQEIEQAEHAT

-1589 VALNQLANNEKRA
+1589 VALNQLANNKKLA

-1607 QAIANNDVKRVESN
+1607 QAVTNNDVKRVETN
-1621 GIATLKGVEPHIV
+1621 GIATLKGVQPHIV
-1634 VKPEAQEAI
+1634 IKPEAQQAI
-1643 KASADNQV
+1643 KASAENQV

-1657 PHATTDELD
+1657 PHATVDELD
-1666 EANQQINDTLKQGQ
+1666 EANQLISDTLKQAQ
-1680 QDIDNTTQDA
+1680 QEIENTNQDA
-1690 AVNDVRNQTIKA
+1690 AVTDVRNQTIKA

-1707 PKVRRKRAALDNIDE
+1707 PKVRRKRAALDSIE
-1722 SNNNQLDAIRNT
+1722 ENNKNQLDAIRNT
-1734 LDTTQDERNVAI
+1734 LDTTQDERDVAI
-1746 AALNKIVNAIKNDIA
+1746 DTLNKIVNTIKNDIA

-1768 VDQTEADG
+1768 VDRTETDG
-1776 NNNIK
+1776 NDNIK

-1791 AARQSVSAKAEAQNA
+1791 AARQSVGVKAEAQNA

-1847 QNSIDAQN
+1847 QDSIDAQN

-1893 EEQNAA
+1893 EEQNIA
-1899 IVQVEKELI
+1899 IAQVEKELI
-1908 KAKQQIAGAVT
+1908 KAKQQIASAVT
-1919 NADVAYLLHDGKNEI
+1919 NADVAYLLHDEKNEI
-1934 REIEPVINKKA
+1934 REIEPVISRKA
-1945 TAREQLTTLFND
+1945 SAREQLTTLFND

-1963 ANVQATVEE
+1963 ANIQATVEE

-1999 VDKTATLNLQTI
+1999 VDKTASLNLQTI

-2026 TINDDLARVTHL
+2026 TINDDLARVTAL

-2086 ALGDIEAV
+2086 ALSDIEAV

-2117 AIATPEQLAKVKAL
+2117 AIATPEQLAKVKVL

-2142 VDEDATLNDIK
+2142 IDEDATLNDIK
-2153 KDTQLIIDEILA
+2153 QHTQFIVDEILA
-2165 IKLPAEVIKAS
+2165 IKLPAEAMKVS
-2176 PKVGQ
+2176 PKVIQ
-2181 PAPKVCTPIKKEDKQ
+2181 PAPKVCTPIKKE
-2196 EVRKVVKELPNT
+2196 EIHESRKVEKELPNT

-2215 PLKELALITGAALL
+2215 PLKEFALITGAALL
-2229 ARRRS
+2229 ARRRT
-2234 KKEKES
+2234 KNEKES

>member
-33 NGAQALTTDHNVQGG
+33 NGAQALTTDNNVQ
-48 SNQAL
+48 SDTNQAT
-53 PGNSQNTNADTNRD
+53 PVNSQDKDVANNRGLA
-67 IVNDSQNTPNAH
+67 NSAQNTPNQS
-79 ATDNT
+79 ATTNQA
-84 STNQAL
+84 TNQAL
-90 TNHQNV
+90 VNHNNGSIV
-96 DVANQVGPAPIQPSA
+96 NQATPTSVQSSTPS
-111 SPAQN
+111 AQN
-116 NNNSNANSTATE
+116 NNHTDGNTTATETVSNAN
-128 PAANTNNN
+128 NND
-136 LASNNNTLNV
+136 AVSNNTTLNV
-146 PNNTDNN
+146 PNKTNENG
-153 DSARHLTLKEIQ
+153 SGGHLTLKEIQ

-176 LVAIAEE
+176 LVAIAEP

-189 KRSRRAAPTDPN
+189 KRSKRAAPADPN
-201 ATPADPTATPAD
+201 ATPADPAAAA
-213 PTAGNGSAPV
+213 AGNGGAPV

-239 IGQNAPNEVLSFDD
+239 AGQNAPNEVLSFDD
-253 NNIRPSTNRS
+253 NGIRPSTNRS
-263 VPTVTVVDNLP
+263 VPSVTVVDNLP
-274 GYTLINGGKVG
+274 GFTLINGGKVG

-297 DSGDAKNYQ
+297 DSADAKNYQ
-306 AQGNVIALGRIRGN
+306 AQGNVIALGRI
-320 DTNDHGD
+320 
-327 FNGIEKTLT
+327 K
-336 VNPNSEL
+336 
-343 IFEFNT
+343 
-349 MTTKNYQAQGN
+349 
-360 VIALGRIRGNDTN
+360 GNDTN

-401 TKNYQGMTNLIIKNA
+401 TKNYQGVTNLIIKNA
-416 DNDTVIGEKVVAY
+416 DNDTVIAEKSVAY
-429 GPIWRLLKVPENV
+429 GPIWRLFKVPENV

-514 FGASFNTDDFVYKIQ
+514 FGASFNTDDFVYQVQ

-539 SLTKDFPSGNSGV
+539 SLTKDFPSSNSGV
-552 DINDMNV
+552 DMNDFNV
-559 TYDAANRII
+559 TYDAANRVI

-574 GGTGNSP
+574 GGSGNSP

-616 TYSQDFINSPAESH
+616 TYTQDFINSPAESH
-630 TVSTNPYTID
+630 TVRTNPYTID

-697 IDSLANQMQHTL
+697 IDSLTNQMQHTL

-714 AENAVNR
+714 AENAVNK
-721 KVDDMEDLV
+721 KVDQMEDLV

-793 QAIRDKAAKQRE
+793 KAIRDKATKQRE
-805 IINHTPDA
+805 IINATPDA
-813 TQDEIQ
+813 TEDEIQ
-819 DALNQLTTDETD
+819 DALNQLATDETD

-844 VETAKNNGINTIGAV
+844 VEIAKNNGINTIGAV
-859 APQVTHKQAA
+859 VPQVTHKQAA

-894 KNAALNELTQATN
+894 KDAALNELTQATN

-913 NQATTNDDVDT
+913 NQATTNADVDN

-968 QEERQAAIEKV
+968 QEERQAAIDKV
-979 NAAVAVANTN
+979 NAAVTAANTN

-1013 EPATK
+1013 TPATK
-1018 VKTDAKNAIDQ
+1018 VKTDAKNAIDK
-1029 SAETQHNAIFNNND
+1029 SAETQHNTIFNNND

-1097 TDARNAVNEKA
+1097 TDARNVLNDKA

-1132 VNTLKNRALNDIGVT
+1132 VNTLKNRALTDIGVT

-1176 ATGVLTDL
+1176 ATGVLNDL

-1211 QDLATAINN
+1211 QELATAINN

-1253 ALAQT
+1253 ALAQI
-1258 NQHYSAKLVE
+1258 NQHYNAKLAE
-1268 INATPDATDDEKN
+1268 INATPDATNDEKN

-1286 LNQDRQQAIESIKQA
+1286 LNLDRQQAIESIKQA

-1380 NDQVDATTNQA
+1380 NDQVDTTTNQA
-1391 INAIDN
+1391 LKAIDN

-1435 VALQALAKEKE
+1435 VASQALAKEKE

-1479 KIKPAAREKINQK
+1479 KVKPAAREKINQK
-1492 ANELRAQINQ
+1492 ANELRAKINQ
-1502 DKEATAEERQAALD
+1502 DKEATAEERQVALD
-1516 KINDLVAKAM
+1516 KINEFVNQAM
-1526 TNITNDRTNQQVNDS
+1526 TDITNNRTNQQVDDTTS
-1541 TNQALDDIALV
+1541 QALDSIALV

-1572 KKHEIEQAEHAT
+1572 KKREIEQAEHAT

-1607 QAIANNDVKRVESN
+1607 QAVTNNDVKRVETN
-1621 GIATLKGVEPHIV
+1621 GIATLKGVQPHIV
-1634 VKPEAQEAI
+1634 IKPEAQQAI
-1643 KASADNQV
+1643 KASAENQV

-1657 PHATTDELD
+1657 PHATVDELD
-1666 EANQQINDTLKQGQ
+1666 EANQLISDTLKQAQ
-1680 QDIDNTTQDA
+1680 QEIENTNQDA
-1690 AVNDVRNQTIKA
+1690 AVTDVRNQTIKA

-1707 PKVRRKRAALDNIDE
+1707 PKVRRKRAALDSIE
-1722 SNNNQLDAIRNT
+1722 ENNKNQLDAIRNT
-1734 LDTTQDERNVAI
+1734 LDTTQDERDVAI
-1746 AALNKIVNAIKNDIA
+1746 DTLNKIVNTIKNDIA

-1768 VDQTEADG
+1768 VDRTETDG
-1776 NNNIK
+1776 NDNIK

-1791 AARQSVSAKAEAQNA
+1791 AARQSVGVKAEAQNA

-1847 QNSIDAQN
+1847 QDSINAQN

-1893 EEQNAA
+1893 EEQNIA
-1899 IVQVEKELI
+1899 IAQVEKELI
-1908 KAKQQIAGAVT
+1908 KAKQQIASAVT
-1919 NADVAYLLHDGKNEI
+1919 NADVAYLLHDEKNEI
-1934 REIEPVINKKA
+1934 REIEPVINRKA
-1945 TAREQLTTLFND
+1945 SAREQLTTLFND

-1963 ANVQATVEE
+1963 ANIQATVEE

-1999 VDKTATLNLQTI
+1999 VDKTASLNLQTI

-2026 TINDDLARVTHL
+2026 TINDDLARVTAL

-2046 DRNKA
+2046 NRNKA

-2086 ALGDIEAV
+2086 ALSDIEAV

-2117 AIATPEQLAKVKAL
+2117 AIATPEQLAKVKVL

-2142 VDEDATLNDIK
+2142 IDEDATLNDIK
-2153 KDTQLIIDEILA
+2153 QHTQFIVDEILA
-2165 IKLPAEVIKAS
+2165 IKLPAEETKVS
-2176 PKVGQ
+2176 PKEIQ
-2181 PAPKVCTPIKKEDKQ
+2181 PAPKVCTPIKKE
-2196 EVRKVVKELPNT
+2196 ETHESRKVEKELPNT
-2208 GSEEMDL
+2208 GSEGMDL
-2215 PLKELALITGAALL
+2215 PLKEFALITGRLC
-2229 ARRRS
+2229 
-2234 KKEKES
+2234 

>member
-33 NGAQALTTDHNVQGG
+33 NGAQALTTDNNVQ
-48 SNQAL
+48 SDTNQAT
-53 PGNSQNTNADTNRD
+53 PVNSQDKDVANNRGLA
-67 IVNDSQNTPNAH
+67 NSAQNTPNQS
-79 ATDNT
+79 ATTNQA
-84 STNQAL
+84 TNQAL
-90 TNHQNV
+90 VNHNNGSIV
-96 DVANQVGPAPIQPSA
+96 NQATPTSVQSSTPS
-111 SPAQN
+111 AQN
-116 NNNSNANSTATE
+116 NNHTDGNTTATETVSNAN
-128 PAANTNNN
+128 NNDV
-136 LASNNNTLNV
+136 ASNNTTLNV
-146 PNNTDNN
+146 PNKTNENG
-153 DSARHLTLKEIQ
+153 SGGHLTLKEIQ

-176 LVAIAEE
+176 LVAIAEP

-189 KRSRRAAPTDPN
+189 KRSRRAAPADPN
-201 ATPADPTATPAD
+201 ATPADPGAAA
-213 PTAGNGSAPV
+213 AGNGGAPV

-239 IGQNAPNEVLSFDD
+239 AGQNAPNEVLSFDD
-253 NNIRPSTNRS
+253 NSIRPSTNRS
-263 VPTVTVVDNLP
+263 VPSVTVVDNLP
-274 GYTLINGGKVG
+274 GFTLINGGKVG
-285 VFSHAMVRTSMF
+285 VLSHAMVRTSMF
-297 DSGDAKNYQ
+297 EAGSNRTYQ
-306 AQGNVIALGRIRGN
+306 AQGNVLALGRISGTDASN
-320 DTNDHGD
+320 HGD
-327 FNGIEKTLT
+327 FNGIEKSLT

-349 MTTKNYQAQGN
+349 MPTKNGQGATN
-360 VIALGRIRGNDTN
+360 V
-373 DHGDFNGI
+373 
-381 EKTLTVNPN
+381 
-390 SELIFEFNTMT
+390 
-401 TKNYQGMTNLIIKNA
+401 IIKNA
-416 DNDTVIGEKVVAY
+416 DTNDTIAEKTVEG
-429 GPIWRLLKVPENV
+429 GPTLRLFKVPDNV
-442 SHLKIQFVP
+442 RNLKIQFVP

-465 RDGYKYYD
+465 KDGYKYYS

-514 FGASFNTDDFVYKIQ
+514 SGASLDTDEFVYKIQ

-539 SLTKDFPSGNSGV
+539 SLTKDFPSNNSGV
-552 DINDMNV
+552 DVNDMNV
-559 TYDAANRII
+559 TYDAANRVI

-574 GGTGNSP
+574 GGTTNSP

-616 TYSQDFINSPAESH
+616 TYTQDFINSAAESH

-668 FNDLKRRAQTIL
+668 FNDLKKRAQTIL
-680 DENRNNVPL
+680 AENRNNVPL

-697 IDSLANQMQHTL
+697 IDTLTNQMQHTL

-714 AENAVNR
+714 AENAVNQ
-721 KVDDMEDLV
+721 KADQMEDLV

-745 QVIEEHKNE
+745 QVIEEHKGN
-754 IIGNIGDQTTDDGV
+754 IIGDIGDQTTDDGV

-793 QAIRDKAAKQRE
+793 KAIRDKATKQRE
-805 IINHTPDA
+805 IINATPDA
-813 TQDEIQ
+813 TEDEIQ
-819 DALNQLTTDETD
+819 DAINQLATDETD

-844 VETAKNNGINTIGAV
+844 VETAKNNGINTIGSV
-859 APQVTHKQAA
+859 VPQVTHKQAA

-913 NQATTNDDVDT
+913 NQATTNADVDN

-968 QEERQAAIEKV
+968 QEERQAAIDKV
-979 NAAVAVANTN
+979 NAAVTAANTN
-989 ILNANTNADVEQ
+989 ILNANTNAEVEQ

-1013 EPATK
+1013 TPATK
-1018 VKTDAKNAIDQ
+1018 VKTDAKNAIDK
-1029 SAETQHNAIFNNND
+1029 SAETQHNTIFNNND

-1097 TDARNAVNEKA
+1097 TDARNVVNDKA

-1132 VNTLKNRALNDIGVT
+1132 VNTLKNRALTDIGVT

-1176 ATGVLTDL
+1176 ATGVLNDL

-1211 QDLATAINN
+1211 QELATAINN

-1253 ALAQT
+1253 ALAQI
-1258 NQHYSAKLVE
+1258 NQHYNAKLAE
-1268 INATPDATDDEKN
+1268 INATPDATNDEKN

-1380 NDQVDATTNQA
+1380 NDQVDTTTNQA
-1391 INAIDN
+1391 LNAIDN

-1435 VALQALAKEKE
+1435 VASQALAKEKE

-1479 KIKPAAREKINQK
+1479 KVKPAAREKINQK
-1492 ANELRAQINQ
+1492 ANELRAKINQ
-1502 DKEATAEERQAALD
+1502 DKEATAEERQVALD
-1516 KINDLVAKAM
+1516 KINEFVNQAM
-1526 TNITNDRTNQQVNDS
+1526 TDITNNRTNQQVDDTTS
-1541 TNQALDDIALV
+1541 QALDSIALV
-1552 TPDHI
+1552 APEHI

-1572 KKHEIEQAEHAT
+1572 KKQEIEQAEHAT

-1589 VALNQLANNEKRA
+1589 VALNQLANNKKLA

-1607 QAIANNDVKRVESN
+1607 QAVTNNDVKRVETN
-1621 GIATLKGVEPHIV
+1621 GIATLKGVQPHIV
-1634 VKPEAQEAI
+1634 IKPEAQQAI
-1643 KASADNQV
+1643 KASAENQV

-1657 PHATTDELD
+1657 PHATVDELD
-1666 EANQQINDTLKQGQ
+1666 EANQLISDTLKQAQ
-1680 QDIDNTTQDA
+1680 QEIENTNQDA
-1690 AVNDVRNQTIKA
+1690 AVTDVRNQTIKA

-1707 PKVRRKRAALDNIDE
+1707 PKVRRKRAALDSIE
-1722 SNNNQLDAIRNT
+1722 ENNKNQLDAIRNT
-1734 LDTTQDERNVAI
+1734 LDTTQDERDVAI
-1746 AALNKIVNAIKNDIA
+1746 DTLNKIVNTIKNDIA

-1768 VDQTEADG
+1768 VDRTETDG
-1776 NNNIK
+1776 NDNIK

-1791 AARQSVSAKAEAQNA
+1791 AARQSVGVKAEAQNA

-1847 QNSIDAQN
+1847 QDSIDAQN

-1893 EEQNAA
+1893 EEQNIA
-1899 IVQVEKELI
+1899 IAQVEKELI
-1908 KAKQQIAGAVT
+1908 KAKQQIASAVT
-1919 NADVAYLLHDGKNEI
+1919 NADVAYLLHDEKNEI
-1934 REIEPVINKKA
+1934 REIEPVISRKA
-1945 TAREQLTTLFND
+1945 SAREQLTTLFND

-1963 ANVQATVEE
+1963 ANIQATVEE

-1999 VDKTATLNLQTI
+1999 VDKTASLNLQTI

-2026 TINDDLARVTHL
+2026 TINDDLARVTAL

-2086 ALGDIEAV
+2086 ALSDIEAV

-2117 AIATPEQLAKVKAL
+2117 AIATPEQLAKVKVL

-2142 VDEDATLNDIK
+2142 IDEDATLNDIK
-2153 KDTQLIIDEILA
+2153 QHTQFIVYEILA
-2165 IKLPAEVIKAS
+2165 IKLPAEAMKVS
-2176 PKVGQ
+2176 PKVIQ
-2181 PAPKVCTPIKKEDKQ
+2181 PAPKVCTPIKKE
-2196 EVRKVVKELPNT
+2196 ETHESRKVEKELPNT

-2215 PLKELALITGAALL
+2215 PLKEFALITGAALL
-2229 ARRRS
+2229 ARRRT
-2234 KKEKES
+2234 KNEKES

>member
-33 NGAQALTTDHNVQGG
+33 NGAQALTTDNNVQ
-48 SNQAL
+48 SDTNQAT
-53 PGNSQNTNADTNRD
+53 PVNSQDTNVANNRGLA
-67 IVNDSQNTPNAH
+67 NSAQNTPNQS
-79 ATDNT
+79 ATTNQ

-90 TNHQNV
+90 VNHNNGSI
-96 DVANQVGPAPIQPSA
+96 ANQATPTSVQSSTPS
-111 SPAQN
+111 AQN
-116 NNNSNANSTATE
+116 NNHTDGNTTATETVSNAN
-128 PAANTNNN
+128 NKDVV
-136 LASNNNTLNV
+136 SNNTTLNV
-146 PNNTDNN
+146 PNKTNENG
-153 DSARHLTLKEIQ
+153 SGGHLTLKEIQ

-176 LVAIAEE
+176 LVAIAEQ

-189 KRSRRAAPTDPN
+189 KRSRRAAPADPN
-201 ATPADPTATPAD
+201 ATPADPAAAA
-213 PTAGNGSAPV
+213 AGNGGAPV

-239 IGQNAPNEVLSFDD
+239 AGQNAPNEVLSFDD
-253 NNIRPSTNRS
+253 NGIRPSTNRS
-263 VPTVTVVDNLP
+263 VPSVTVVDNLP
-274 GYTLINGGKVG
+274 GFTLINGGKVG

-306 AQGNVIALGRIRGN
+306 AQGNVIALGRIKGN

-327 FNGIEKTLT
+327 FNGIEK
-336 VNPNSEL
+336 S
-343 IFEFNT
+343 
-349 MTTKNYQAQGN
+349 
-360 VIALGRIRGNDTN
+360 
-373 DHGDFNGI
+373 
-381 EKTLTVNPN
+381 LTVNPN

-401 TKNYQGMTNLIIKNA
+401 TKNYQGVTNLIIKNA
-416 DNDTVIGEKVVAY
+416 DNDTVIAEKSVAY
-429 GPIWRLLKVPENV
+429 GPIWRLFKVPENV

-514 FGASFNTDDFVYKIQ
+514 FGASFNTDDFVYKVQ

-539 SLTKDFPSGNSGV
+539 SLTKDFPSSNSGV
-552 DINDMNV
+552 DMNDFNV
-559 TYDAANRII
+559 TYDAANRVI

-574 GGTGNSP
+574 GGSGNSP

-616 TYSQDFINSPAESH
+616 TYTQDFINSPAESH

-697 IDSLANQMQHTL
+697 IDSLTNQMQHTL

-714 AENAVNR
+714 AENAVNK
-721 KVDDMEDLV
+721 KVDQMEDLV

-793 QAIRDKAAKQRE
+793 KAIRDKATKQRE
-805 IINHTPDA
+805 IINATPDA
-813 TQDEIQ
+813 TEDEIQ
-819 DALNQLTTDETD
+819 DALNQLATDETD

-844 VETAKNNGINTIGAV
+844 VEIAKNNGINTIGAV
-859 APQVTHKQAA
+859 VPQVTHKQAA

-913 NQATTNDDVDT
+913 NQATTNADVDN

-968 QEERQAAIEKV
+968 QEERQAAIDKV
-979 NAAVAVANTN
+979 NAAVTAANTN

-1013 EPATK
+1013 TPATK
-1018 VKTDAKNAIDQ
+1018 VKTDAKNAIDK
-1029 SAETQHNAIFNNND
+1029 SAETQHNTIFNNND

-1097 TDARNAVNEKA
+1097 TDARNAVNDKA

-1132 VNTLKNRALNDIGVT
+1132 VNTLKNRALTDIGVT

-1176 ATGVLTDL
+1176 ATGVLNDL

-1211 QDLATAINN
+1211 QELATAINN

-1253 ALAQT
+1253 ALAQI
-1258 NQHYSAKLVE
+1258 NQHYNAKLAE
-1268 INATPDATDDEKN
+1268 INATPDATNDEKN

-1366 LKDQAFNQINQNQT
+1366 LKDQAINQINQNQT
-1380 NDQVDATTNQA
+1380 NDQVDTTTNQA
-1391 INAIDN
+1391 VNAIDN

-1435 VALQALAKEKE
+1435 VASQALAKEKE

-1479 KIKPAAREKINQK
+1479 KVKPAAREKINQK
-1492 ANELRAQINQ
+1492 ANELRAKINQ
-1502 DKEATAEERQAALD
+1502 DKEATAEERQVALD
-1516 KINDLVAKAM
+1516 KINEFVNQAM
-1526 TNITNDRTNQQVNDS
+1526 TDITNNRTNQQVDDTTS
-1541 TNQALDDIALV
+1541 QALDSIALV
-1552 TPDHI
+1552 APEHI

-1572 KKHEIEQAEHAT
+1572 KKQEIEQAEHAT

-1589 VALNQLANNEKRA
+1589 VALNQLANNEKLA

-1607 QAIANNDVKRVESN
+1607 QAVTNNDVKRVETN
-1621 GIATLKGVEPHIV
+1621 GIATLKGVQPHIV
-1634 VKPEAQEAI
+1634 IKPEAQQAI
-1643 KASADNQV
+1643 KATAENQV

-1657 PHATTDELD
+1657 PHATVDELD
-1666 EANQQINDTLKQGQ
+1666 EANQLISDTLKQAQ
-1680 QDIDNTTQDA
+1680 QEIENTNQDA
-1690 AVNDVRNQTIKA
+1690 AVTDVRNQTIKA

-1707 PKVRRKRAALDNIDE
+1707 PKVRRKRAALDSIE
-1722 SNNNQLDAIRNT
+1722 ENNKNQLDAIRNT
-1734 LDTTQDERNVAI
+1734 LDTTQDERDVAI
-1746 AALNKIVNAIKNDIA
+1746 DTLNKIVNTIKNDIA

-1768 VDQTEADG
+1768 VDRTETDG
-1776 NNNIK
+1776 NDNIK

-1791 AARQSVSAKAEAQNA
+1791 AARQSVGVKAEAQNA

-1847 QNSIDAQN
+1847 QDSIDAQN

-1893 EEQNAA
+1893 EEQNIA
-1899 IVQVEKELI
+1899 IAQVEKELI
-1908 KAKQQIAGAVT
+1908 KAKQQIASAVT
-1919 NADVAYLLHDGKNEI
+1919 NADVAYLLHDEKNEI
-1934 REIEPVINKKA
+1934 REIEPVINRKA
-1945 TAREQLTTLFND
+1945 SAREQLTTLFND

-1963 ANVQATVEE
+1963 ANIQATVEE

-1999 VDKTATLNLQTI
+1999 VDKTASLNLQTI

-2026 TINDDLARVTHL
+2026 TINDDLARVTAL

-2046 DRNKA
+2046 NRNKA

-2057 TALKLQMDEELKTA
+2057 TALKLQMDEGLKTA

-2086 ALGDIEAV
+2086 ALSDIEAV

-2117 AIATPEQLAKVKAL
+2117 AIATPEQLAKVKVL

-2142 VDEDATLNDIK
+2142 IDEDATLNDIK
-2153 KDTQLIIDEILA
+2153 QHTQFIVDEILA
-2165 IKLPAEVIKAS
+2165 IKLPAEATKVS
-2176 PKVGQ
+2176 PKEIQ
-2181 PAPKVCTPIKKEDKQ
+2181 PAPKVCTPIKKE
-2196 EVRKVVKELPNT
+2196 ETHESRKVEKELPNT
-2208 GSEEMDL
+2208 GSEGMDL
-2215 PLKELALITGAALL
+2215 PLKEFALITGAALL
-2229 ARRRS
+2229 ARRRT
-2234 KKEKES
+2234 KNEKES

>member
-33 NGAQALTTDHNVQGG
+33 NGAQALTTDNNVQ
-48 SNQAL
+48 SDTNQAT
-53 PGNSQNTNADTNRD
+53 PVNSQDTNVANNRGLA
-67 IVNDSQNTPNAH
+67 NSAQNTPNQS
-79 ATDNT
+79 ATTNQ

-90 TNHQNV
+90 VNHNNGSI
-96 DVANQVGPAPIQPSA
+96 ANQATPTSVQSSTPSV
-111 SPAQN
+111 QN
-116 NNNSNANSTATE
+116 NNHTDGNTTATETVSNAN
-128 PAANTNNN
+128 NNDVV
-136 LASNNNTLNV
+136 SNNTTLNV
-146 PNNTDNN
+146 PNKTNENG
-153 DSARHLTLKEIQ
+153 SGGHLTLKEIQ

-176 LVAIAEE
+176 LVAIAEQ

-189 KRSRRAAPTDPN
+189 KRSRRAAPADPN
-201 ATPADPTATPAD
+201 ATPADPAAAAANGTVPAGNTAT
-213 PTAGNGSAPV
+213 
-223 AITAPYT
+223 YT

-239 IGQNAPNEVLSFDD
+239 AGQNAPNEVLSFDD
-253 NNIRPSTNRS
+253 NGIRPSTNRS
-263 VPTVTVVDNLP
+263 VPSVTVVDNLP
-274 GYTLINGGKVG
+274 GFTLINGGKVG

-297 DSGDAKNYQ
+297 DSGDNKNYQ
-306 AQGNVIALGRIRGN
+306 AQGNVIALGRIHGT

-349 MTTKNYQAQGN
+349 MTTKNGQGATN
-360 VIALGRIRGNDTN
+360 V
-373 DHGDFNGI
+373 
-381 EKTLTVNPN
+381 
-390 SELIFEFNTMT
+390 
-401 TKNYQGMTNLIIKNA
+401 IIKNA
-416 DNDTVIGEKVVAY
+416 DTNDTIAEKTVEG
-429 GPIWRLLKVPENV
+429 GPTLRLFKVPDNV
-442 SHLKIQFVP
+442 RNLKIQFVP

-465 RDGYKYYD
+465 KDGYKYYS

-491 TMEPTATNNKEF
+491 AMDPTATNNKEF

-514 FGASFNTDDFVYKIQ
+514 SGASLDTNDFVYQVQ

-539 SLTKDFPSGNSGV
+539 SLTKDFPSNNSGV
-552 DINDMNV
+552 DVNDMKV
-559 TYDAANRII
+559 TYDAANRVI

-574 GGTGNSP
+574 GGTTNSP

-616 TYSQDFINSPAESH
+616 TYTQDFINSPAESH

-645 DALQAEVDRRIQQAD
+645 DALQGEVDRRIQQAD

-697 IDSLANQMQHTL
+697 IDSLTNQMQHTL

-714 AENAVNR
+714 AENAVNK
-721 KVDDMEDLV
+721 KVDQMEDLV
-730 NQNDELTDEEKQAAI
+730 NQNDELTDEERQAAI
-745 QVIEEHKNE
+745 QIIEEHKNE
-754 IIGNIGDQTTDDGV
+754 IIGNIGDQTTDEGV

-793 QAIRDKAAKQRE
+793 KAIRDKAAKQRE
-805 IINHTPDA
+805 IINNTPDA

-819 DALNQLTTDETD
+819 DALNQLATDETD
-831 AIDNVTNATTNAD
+831 AIDNVTNATTNDD

-859 APQVTHKQAA
+859 VPQVTHKQAA

-885 SNREATQEE
+885 NNREATQEE

-913 NQATTNDDVDT
+913 NQATTNADVDN

-968 QEERQAAIEKV
+968 QEERQAAIDKV
-979 NAAVAVANTN
+979 NAAVTAANTN

-1013 EPATK
+1013 TPATK
-1018 VKTDAKNAIDQ
+1018 VKTDAKNAIDK
-1029 SAETQHNAIFNNND
+1029 SAETQHNTIFNNND

-1097 TDARNAVNEKA
+1097 TDARNAVNDKA

-1132 VNTLKNRALNDIGVT
+1132 VNTLKNRALTDIGVT

-1176 ATGVLTDL
+1176 ATGVLNDL

-1211 QDLATAINN
+1211 QELATAINN

-1253 ALAQT
+1253 ALAQI
-1258 NQHYSAKLVE
+1258 NQHYNAKLAE
-1268 INATPDATDDEKN
+1268 INATPDATNDEKN

-1435 VALQALAKEKE
+1435 VASQALAKEKE

-1479 KIKPAAREKINQK
+1479 KVKPAAREKINQK
-1492 ANELRAQINQ
+1492 ANELRAKINQ

-1516 KINDLVAKAM
+1516 KINEFVNQAM
-1526 TNITNDRTNQQVNDS
+1526 TDITNNRTNQQVDDTTS
-1541 TNQALDDIALV
+1541 QALDSIALV
-1552 TPDHI
+1552 TPEHI
-1557 VRAAARDAVKQQYEA
+1557 VRAGARDAVKQQYEA
-1572 KKHEIEQAEHAT
+1572 KKQEIEQAEHAT

-1589 VALNQLANNEKRA
+1589 VALNQLANNEKLA

-1607 QAIANNDVKRVESN
+1607 QAVTNNDVKRVETN
-1621 GIATLKGVEPHIV
+1621 GIATLKGVQPHIV
-1634 VKPEAQEAI
+1634 IKPEAQQAI
-1643 KASADNQV
+1643 KASAENQV

-1657 PHATTDELD
+1657 PHATVDELD
-1666 EANQQINDTLKQGQ
+1666 EANQLISDTLKQAQ
-1680 QDIDNTTQDA
+1680 QEIENTNQDA
-1690 AVNDVRNQTIKA
+1690 AVTDVRNQTIKA

-1707 PKVRRKRAALDNIDE
+1707 PKVRRKRAALDSIE
-1722 SNNNQLDAIRNT
+1722 ENNKNQLDAIRDT
-1734 LDTTQDERNVAI
+1734 LDTTQDERDVAI
-1746 AALNKIVNAIKNDIA
+1746 DTLNKIVNTIKNDIA

-1768 VDQTEADG
+1768 VDRTETDG
-1776 NNNIK
+1776 NDNIK

-1791 AARQSVSAKAEAQNA
+1791 SARQSVGVKAEAQNA

-1847 QNSIDAQN
+1847 QDSINAQN

-1899 IVQVEKELI
+1899 IAQVEKELI
-1908 KAKQQIAGAVT
+1908 KAKQQIASAVT
-1919 NADVAYLLHDGKNEI
+1919 NADVAYLLHDEKNEI
-1934 REIEPVINKKA
+1934 REIEPVINRKA
-1945 TAREQLTTLFND
+1945 SAREQLTTLFND

-1963 ANVQATVEE
+1963 ANIQATVEE

-1999 VDKTATLNLQTI
+1999 VDKTASLNIQTI

-2026 TINDDLARVTHL
+2026 TINDDLARVTAL

-2086 ALGDIEAV
+2086 ALSDIEAV

-2117 AIATPEQLAKVKAL
+2117 AIATPEQLAKVKVL

-2142 VDEDATLNDIK
+2142 IDEDATLNDIK
-2153 KDTQLIIDEILA
+2153 QHTQFIVDEILA
-2165 IKLPAEVIKAS
+2165 IKLPAEATKVS
-2176 PKVGQ
+2176 PKVIQ
-2181 PAPKVCTPIKKEDKQ
+2181 SAPKVCTPIKKE
-2196 EVRKVVKELPNT
+2196 EIHESRKVEKELPNT
-2208 GSEEMDL
+2208 GSEGMDL
-2215 PLKELALITGAALL
+2215 PLKEFALITGAALL
-2229 ARRRS
+2229 ARRRT
-2234 KKEKES
+2234 KNEKES

>member
-33 NGAQALTTDHNVQGG
+33 NGAQALTTDNNVQ
-48 SNQAL
+48 SDTNQAT
-53 PGNSQNTNADTNRD
+53 PVNSQDKDVANNRGLA
-67 IVNDSQNTPNAH
+67 NSAQNTPNQS
-79 ATDNT
+79 ATTNQA
-84 STNQAL
+84 TNQAL
-90 TNHQNV
+90 VNHNNGSIV
-96 DVANQVGPAPIQPSA
+96 NQATPTSVQSSTPS
-111 SPAQN
+111 AQN
-116 NNNSNANSTATE
+116 NNHTDGNTTATETVSNAN
-128 PAANTNNN
+128 NNDV
-136 LASNNNTLNV
+136 ASNNTTLNV
-146 PNNTDNN
+146 PNKTNENG
-153 DSARHLTLKEIQ
+153 SGGHLTLKEIQ

-176 LVAIAEE
+176 LVAIAEP

-189 KRSRRAAPTDPN
+189 KRSRRAAPADPN
-201 ATPADPTATPAD
+201 ATPADPGAAA
-213 PTAGNGSAPV
+213 AGNGGAPV

-239 IGQNAPNEVLSFDD
+239 AGQNAPNEVLSFDD
-253 NNIRPSTNRS
+253 NSIRPSTNRS
-263 VPTVTVVDNLP
+263 VPSVTVVDNLP
-274 GYTLINGGKVG
+274 GFTLINGGKVG
-285 VFSHAMVRTSMF
+285 VLSHAMVRTSMF
-297 DSGDAKNYQ
+297 EAGSNRTYQ
-306 AQGNVIALGRIRGN
+306 AQGNVLALGRISGTDASN
-320 DTNDHGD
+320 HGD
-327 FNGIEKTLT
+327 FNGIEKSLT

-349 MTTKNYQAQGN
+349 MPTKNGQGATN
-360 VIALGRIRGNDTN
+360 V
-373 DHGDFNGI
+373 
-381 EKTLTVNPN
+381 
-390 SELIFEFNTMT
+390 
-401 TKNYQGMTNLIIKNA
+401 IIKNA
-416 DNDTVIGEKVVAY
+416 DTNDTIAEKTVEG
-429 GPIWRLLKVPENV
+429 GPTLRLFKVPDNV
-442 SHLKIQFVP
+442 RNLKIQFVP

-465 RDGYKYYD
+465 KDGYKYYS

-514 FGASFNTDDFVYKIQ
+514 SGASLDTDEFVYKIQ

-539 SLTKDFPSGNSGV
+539 SLTKDFPSNNSGV
-552 DINDMNV
+552 DVNDMNV
-559 TYDAANRII
+559 TYDAANRVI

-574 GGTGNSP
+574 GGTTNSP

-616 TYSQDFINSPAESH
+616 TYTQDFINSAAESH

-668 FNDLKRRAQTIL
+668 FNDLKKRAQTIL
-680 DENRNNVPL
+680 AENRNNVPL

-697 IDSLANQMQHTL
+697 IDTLTNQMQHTL

-714 AENAVNR
+714 AENAVNQ
-721 KVDDMEDLV
+721 KADQMEDLV

-745 QVIEEHKNE
+745 QVIEEHKGN
-754 IIGNIGDQTTDDGV
+754 IIGDIGDQTTDDGV

-793 QAIRDKAAKQRE
+793 KAIRDKATKQRE
-805 IINHTPDA
+805 IINATPDA
-813 TQDEIQ
+813 TEDEIQ
-819 DALNQLTTDETD
+819 DAINQLATDETD

-844 VETAKNNGINTIGAV
+844 VETAKNNGINTIGSV
-859 APQVTHKQAA
+859 VPQVTHKQAA

-913 NQATTNDDVDT
+913 NQATTNADVDN

-968 QEERQAAIEKV
+968 QEERQAAIDKV
-979 NAAVAVANTN
+979 NAAVTAANTN
-989 ILNANTNADVEQ
+989 ILNANTNAEVEQ

-1013 EPATK
+1013 TPATK
-1018 VKTDAKNAIDQ
+1018 VKTDAKNAIDK
-1029 SAETQHNAIFNNND
+1029 SAETQHNTIFNNND

-1097 TDARNAVNEKA
+1097 TDARNVVNDKA

-1132 VNTLKNRALNDIGVT
+1132 VNTLKNRALTDIGVT

-1176 ATGVLTDL
+1176 ATGVLNDL

-1211 QDLATAINN
+1211 QELATAINN

-1253 ALAQT
+1253 ALAQI
-1258 NQHYSAKLVE
+1258 NQHYNAKLAE
-1268 INATPDATDDEKN
+1268 INATPDATNDEKN

-1391 INAIDN
+1391 LNAIDN

-1435 VALQALAKEKE
+1435 VASQALAKEKE

-1479 KIKPAAREKINQK
+1479 KVKPAAREKINQK
-1492 ANELRAQINQ
+1492 ANELRAKINQ
-1502 DKEATAEERQAALD
+1502 DKEATAEERQVALD
-1516 KINDLVAKAM
+1516 KINEFVNQAM
-1526 TNITNDRTNQQVNDS
+1526 TDITNNRTNQQVDDTTS
-1541 TNQALDDIALV
+1541 QALDSIALV
-1552 TPDHI
+1552 APEHI

-1572 KKHEIEQAEHAT
+1572 KKQEIEQAEHAT

-1589 VALNQLANNEKRA
+1589 VALNQLANNKKLA

-1607 QAIANNDVKRVESN
+1607 QAVTNNDVKRVETN
-1621 GIATLKGVEPHIV
+1621 GIATLKGVQPHIV
-1634 VKPEAQEAI
+1634 IKPEAQQAI
-1643 KASADNQV
+1643 KASAENQV

-1657 PHATTDELD
+1657 PHATVDELD
-1666 EANQQINDTLKQGQ
+1666 EANQLISDTLKQAQ
-1680 QDIDNTTQDA
+1680 QEIENTNQDA
-1690 AVNDVRNQTIKA
+1690 AVTDVRNQTIKA

-1707 PKVRRKRAALDNIDE
+1707 PKVRRKRAALDSIE
-1722 SNNNQLDAIRNT
+1722 ENNKNQLDAIRNT
-1734 LDTTQDERNVAI
+1734 LDTTQDERDVAI
-1746 AALNKIVNAIKNDIA
+1746 DTLNKIVNTIKNDIA

-1768 VDQTEADG
+1768 VDRTETDG
-1776 NNNIK
+1776 NDNIK

-1791 AARQSVSAKAEAQNA
+1791 AARQSVGVKAEAQNA

-1847 QNSIDAQN
+1847 QDSIDAQN

-1893 EEQNAA
+1893 EEQNIA
-1899 IVQVEKELI
+1899 IAQVEKELI
-1908 KAKQQIAGAVT
+1908 KAKQQIASAVT
-1919 NADVAYLLHDGKNEI
+1919 NADVAYLLHDEKNEI
-1934 REIEPVINKKA
+1934 REIEPVISRKA
-1945 TAREQLTTLFND
+1945 SAREQLTTLFND

-1963 ANVQATVEE
+1963 ANIQATVEE

-1999 VDKTATLNLQTI
+1999 VDKTASLNLQTI

-2026 TINDDLARVTHL
+2026 TINDDLARVTAL

-2086 ALGDIEAV
+2086 ALSDIEAV

-2117 AIATPEQLAKVKAL
+2117 AIATPEQLAKVKVL

-2142 VDEDATLNDIK
+2142 IDEDATLNDIK
-2153 KDTQLIIDEILA
+2153 QHTQFIVYEILA
-2165 IKLPAEVIKAS
+2165 IKLPAEAMKVS
-2176 PKVGQ
+2176 PKVIQ
-2181 PAPKVCTPIKKEDKQ
+2181 PAPKVCTPIKKE
-2196 EVRKVVKELPNT
+2196 ETHESRKVEKELPNT

-2215 PLKELALITGAALL
+2215 PLKEFALITGAALL
-2229 ARRRS
+2229 ARRRT
-2234 KKEKES
+2234 KNEKES

>member
-33 NGAQALTTDHNVQGG
+33 NGAQALTTDNNVQ
-48 SNQAL
+48 SDTNQAT
-53 PGNSQNTNADTNRD
+53 PVNSQDTNVANNRGLA
-67 IVNDSQNTPNAH
+67 NSAQNTPNQS
-79 ATDNT
+79 ATTNQ

-90 TNHQNV
+90 VNHNNGSI
-96 DVANQVGPAPIQPSA
+96 ANQATPTSVQSSTPS
-111 SPAQN
+111 AQN
-116 NNNSNANSTATE
+116 NNHTDGNTTATETVSNAN
-128 PAANTNNN
+128 NKDVV
-136 LASNNNTLNV
+136 SNNTTLNV
-146 PNNTDNN
+146 PNKTNENG
-153 DSARHLTLKEIQ
+153 SGGHLTLKEIQ

-176 LVAIAEE
+176 LVAIAEQ

-189 KRSRRAAPTDPN
+189 KRSRRAAPADPN
-201 ATPADPTATPAD
+201 ATPADPAAAA
-213 PTAGNGSAPV
+213 AGNGGAPV

-239 IGQNAPNEVLSFDD
+239 AGQNAPNEVLSFDD
-253 NNIRPSTNRS
+253 NGIRPSTNRS
-263 VPTVTVVDNLP
+263 VPSVTVVDNLP
-274 GYTLINGGKVG
+274 GFTLINGGKVG

-306 AQGNVIALGRIRGN
+306 AQGNVIALGRIKGN

-327 FNGIEKTLT
+327 FNGIEK
-336 VNPNSEL
+336 S
-343 IFEFNT
+343 
-349 MTTKNYQAQGN
+349 
-360 VIALGRIRGNDTN
+360 
-373 DHGDFNGI
+373 
-381 EKTLTVNPN
+381 LTVNPN

-401 TKNYQGMTNLIIKNA
+401 TKNYQGVTNLIIKNA
-416 DNDTVIGEKVVAY
+416 DNDTVIAEKSVAY
-429 GPIWRLLKVPENV
+429 GPIWRLFKVPENV

-514 FGASFNTDDFVYKIQ
+514 FGASFNTDDFVYKVQ

-539 SLTKDFPSGNSGV
+539 SLTKDFPSSNSGV
-552 DINDMNV
+552 DMNDFNV
-559 TYDAANRII
+559 TYDAANRVI

-574 GGTGNSP
+574 GGSGNSP

-616 TYSQDFINSPAESH
+616 TYTQDFINSPAESH

-697 IDSLANQMQHTL
+697 IDSLTNQMQHTL

-714 AENAVNR
+714 AENAVNK
-721 KVDDMEDLV
+721 KVDQMEELV

-793 QAIRDKAAKQRE
+793 KAIRDKATKQRE
-805 IINHTPDA
+805 IINATPDA
-813 TQDEIQ
+813 TEDEIQ
-819 DALNQLTTDETD
+819 DALNQLATDETD

-844 VETAKNNGINTIGAV
+844 VEIAKNNGINTIGAV
-859 APQVTHKQAA
+859 VPQVTHKQAA

-913 NQATTNDDVDT
+913 NQATTNADVDN

-968 QEERQAAIEKV
+968 QEERQAAIDKV
-979 NAAVAVANTN
+979 NAAVTAANTN

-1013 EPATK
+1013 TPATK
-1018 VKTDAKNAIDQ
+1018 VKTDAKNAIDK
-1029 SAETQHNAIFNNND
+1029 SAETQHNTIFNNND

-1097 TDARNAVNEKA
+1097 TDARNAVNDKA

-1132 VNTLKNRALNDIGVT
+1132 VNTLKNRALTDIGVT

-1176 ATGVLTDL
+1176 ATGVLNDL

-1211 QDLATAINN
+1211 QELATAINN

-1253 ALAQT
+1253 ALAQI
-1258 NQHYSAKLVE
+1258 NQHYNAKLAE
-1268 INATPDATDDEKN
+1268 INATPDATNDEKN

-1366 LKDQAFNQINQNQT
+1366 LKDQAINQINQNQT
-1380 NDQVDATTNQA
+1380 NDQVDTTTNQA
-1391 INAIDN
+1391 VNAIDN

-1435 VALQALAKEKE
+1435 VASQALAKEKE

-1479 KIKPAAREKINQK
+1479 KVKPAAREKINQK
-1492 ANELRAQINQ
+1492 ANELRAKINQ
-1502 DKEATAEERQAALD
+1502 DKEATAEERQVALD
-1516 KINDLVAKAM
+1516 KINEFVNQAM
-1526 TNITNDRTNQQVNDS
+1526 TDITNNRTNQQVDDTTS
-1541 TNQALDDIALV
+1541 QALDSIALV
-1552 TPDHI
+1552 APEHI

-1572 KKHEIEQAEHAT
+1572 KKQEIEQAEHAT

-1589 VALNQLANNEKRA
+1589 VALNQLANNEKLA

-1607 QAIANNDVKRVESN
+1607 QAVTNNDVKRVETN
-1621 GIATLKGVEPHIV
+1621 GIATLKGVQPHIV
-1634 VKPEAQEAI
+1634 IKPEAQQAI
-1643 KASADNQV
+1643 KATAENQV

-1657 PHATTDELD
+1657 PHATVDELD
-1666 EANQQINDTLKQGQ
+1666 EANQLISDTLKQAQ
-1680 QDIDNTTQDA
+1680 QEIENTNQDA
-1690 AVNDVRNQTIKA
+1690 AVTDVRNQTIKA

-1707 PKVRRKRAALDNIDE
+1707 PKVRRKRAALDSIE
-1722 SNNNQLDAIRNT
+1722 ENNKNQLDAIRNT
-1734 LDTTQDERNVAI
+1734 LDTTQDERDVAI
-1746 AALNKIVNAIKNDIA
+1746 DTLNKIVNTIKNDIA

-1768 VDQTEADG
+1768 VDRTETDG
-1776 NNNIK
+1776 NDNIK

-1791 AARQSVSAKAEAQNA
+1791 AARQSVGVKAEAQNA

-1847 QNSIDAQN
+1847 QDSIDAQN

-1893 EEQNAA
+1893 EEQNIA
-1899 IVQVEKELI
+1899 IAQVEKELI
-1908 KAKQQIAGAVT
+1908 KAKQQIASAVT
-1919 NADVAYLLHDGKNEI
+1919 NADVAYLLHDEKNEI
-1934 REIEPVINKKA
+1934 REIEPVINRKA
-1945 TAREQLTTLFND
+1945 SAREQLTTLFND

-1963 ANVQATVEE
+1963 ANIQATVEE

-1999 VDKTATLNLQTI
+1999 VDKTASLNLQTI

-2026 TINDDLARVTHL
+2026 TINDDLARVTAL

-2046 DRNKA
+2046 NRNKA

-2086 ALGDIEAV
+2086 ALSDIEAV

-2117 AIATPEQLAKVKAL
+2117 AIATPEQLAKVKVL

-2142 VDEDATLNDIK
+2142 IDEDATLNDIK
-2153 KDTQLIIDEILA
+2153 QHTQFIVDEILA
-2165 IKLPAEVIKAS
+2165 IKLPAEATKVS
-2176 PKVGQ
+2176 PKEIQ
-2181 PAPKVCTPIKKEDKQ
+2181 PAPKVCTPIKKE
-2196 EVRKVVKELPNT
+2196 ETHESRKVEKELPNT
-2208 GSEEMDL
+2208 GSEGMDL
-2215 PLKELALITGAALL
+2215 PLKEFALITGAALL
-2229 ARRRS
+2229 ARRRT
-2234 KKEKES
+2234 KNEKES

>member
-33 NGAQALTTDHNVQGG
+33 NGAQALTTDNNVQ
-48 SNQAL
+48 SDTNQAT
-53 PGNSQNTNADTNRD
+53 PVNSQDKDVANNRGLA
-67 IVNDSQNTPNAH
+67 NSAQNTPNQS
-79 ATDNT
+79 ATTNQA
-84 STNQAL
+84 TNQAL
-90 TNHQNV
+90 VNHNNGSIV
-96 DVANQVGPAPIQPSA
+96 NQATPTSVQSSTPS
-111 SPAQN
+111 AQN
-116 NNNSNANSTATE
+116 NNHTDGNTTATETVSNAN
-128 PAANTNNN
+128 NND
-136 LASNNNTLNV
+136 AVSNNTTLNV
-146 PNNTDNN
+146 PNKTNENG
-153 DSARHLTLKEIQ
+153 SGGHLTLKEIQ

-176 LVAIAEE
+176 LVAIAEP

-189 KRSRRAAPTDPN
+189 KRSRRAAPADPN
-201 ATPADPTATPAD
+201 ATPADPAAAA
-213 PTAGNGSAPV
+213 AGNGGAPV

-239 IGQNAPNEVLSFDD
+239 AGQNAPNEVLSFDD
-253 NNIRPSTNRS
+253 NGIRPSTNRS
-263 VPTVTVVDNLP
+263 VPSVTVVDNLP
-274 GYTLINGGKVG
+274 GFTLINGGKVG

-297 DSGDAKNYQ
+297 DSADAKNYQ
-306 AQGNVIALGRIRGN
+306 AQGNVIALGRI
-320 DTNDHGD
+320 
-327 FNGIEKTLT
+327 K
-336 VNPNSEL
+336 
-343 IFEFNT
+343 
-349 MTTKNYQAQGN
+349 
-360 VIALGRIRGNDTN
+360 GNDTN

-401 TKNYQGMTNLIIKNA
+401 TKNYQGVTNLIIKNA
-416 DNDTVIGEKVVAY
+416 DNDTVIAEKSVAY
-429 GPIWRLLKVPENV
+429 GPIWRLFKVPENV

-514 FGASFNTDDFVYKIQ
+514 FGASFNTDDFVYQVQ

-539 SLTKDFPSGNSGV
+539 SLTKDFPSSNSGV
-552 DINDMNV
+552 DMNDFNV
-559 TYDAANRII
+559 TYDAANRVI

-574 GGTGNSP
+574 GGSGNSP

-616 TYSQDFINSPAESH
+616 TYTQDFINSPAESH

-697 IDSLANQMQHTL
+697 IDSLTNQMQHTL

-714 AENAVNR
+714 AENAVNK
-721 KVDDMEDLV
+721 KVDQMEDLV

-793 QAIRDKAAKQRE
+793 KAIRDKATKQRE
-805 IINHTPDA
+805 IINATPDA
-813 TQDEIQ
+813 TEDEIQ
-819 DALNQLTTDETD
+819 DALNQLATDETD

-859 APQVTHKQAA
+859 VPQVTHKKAA

-913 NQATTNDDVDT
+913 NQAKTNADVDN

-968 QEERQAAIEKV
+968 QEERQAAIDKV
-979 NAAVAVANTN
+979 NAAVTAANTN

-1013 EPATK
+1013 TPATK
-1018 VKTDAKNAIDQ
+1018 VKTDAKNAIDK
-1029 SAETQHNAIFNNND
+1029 SAETQHNTIFNNND

-1097 TDARNAVNEKA
+1097 TDARNVVNDKA

-1132 VNTLKNRALNDIGVT
+1132 VNTLKNRALTDIGVT

-1176 ATGVLTDL
+1176 ATGVLNDL

-1211 QDLATAINN
+1211 QELATAINN

-1253 ALAQT
+1253 ALAQI
-1258 NQHYSAKLVE
+1258 NQHYNAKLAE

-1286 LNQDRQQAIESIKQA
+1286 LNQDRQQAIESVKQA

-1332 DKITAEVAKRIEA
+1332 DKITAEVAKRIEV

-1380 NDQVDATTNQA
+1380 NDQVDTTTNQA
-1391 INAIDN
+1391 LNAIDN

-1435 VALQALAKEKE
+1435 VASQALAKEKE

-1479 KIKPAAREKINQK
+1479 KVKPAAREKINQK
-1492 ANELRAQINQ
+1492 VNELRAKINQ
-1502 DKEATAEERQAALD
+1502 DKEATAEERQVALD
-1516 KINDLVAKAM
+1516 KINEFVNQAM
-1526 TNITNDRTNQQVNDS
+1526 TDITNNRTNQQVDDTTS
-1541 TNQALDDIALV
+1541 QALDSIALV
-1552 TPDHI
+1552 APEHI

-1572 KKHEIEQAEHAT
+1572 KKQEIEQAEHAT

-1589 VALNQLANNEKRA
+1589 VALNQLANNEKLA

-1607 QAIANNDVKRVESN
+1607 QAVTNNDVKRVETN
-1621 GIATLKGVEPHIV
+1621 GIATLKGVQPHIV
-1634 VKPEAQEAI
+1634 IKPEAQQAI
-1643 KASADNQV
+1643 KASAENQV

-1657 PHATTDELD
+1657 PHATVDELD
-1666 EANQQINDTLKQGQ
+1666 EANQLISDTLKQAQ
-1680 QDIDNTTQDA
+1680 QEIENTNQDA
-1690 AVNDVRNQTIKA
+1690 AVTDVRNQTIKA

-1707 PKVRRKRAALDNIDE
+1707 PKVRRKRAALDSIE
-1722 SNNNQLDAIRNT
+1722 ENNKNQLDAIRNT
-1734 LDTTQDERNVAI
+1734 LDTTQDERDVAI
-1746 AALNKIVNAIKNDIA
+1746 DTLNKIVNTIKNDIA

-1768 VDQTEADG
+1768 VDRTETDG
-1776 NNNIK
+1776 NDNIK

-1791 AARQSVSAKAEAQNA
+1791 AARQSVGVKAEAQNA

-1847 QNSIDAQN
+1847 QDSIDAQN

-1874 QNIATNKINLIKAN
+1874 QNIATNKINLSKAN

-1893 EEQNAA
+1893 EEQNIA
-1899 IVQVEKELI
+1899 IAQVEKELI
-1908 KAKQQIAGAVT
+1908 KAKQQIASAVT
-1919 NADVAYLLHDGKNEI
+1919 NADVAYLLHDEKNEI
-1934 REIEPVINKKA
+1934 REIEPVINRKA
-1945 TAREQLTTLFND
+1945 SAREQLTTLFND

-1963 ANVQATVEE
+1963 ANIQATVEE

-1999 VDKTATLNLQTI
+1999 VDKTASLNLQTI

-2026 TINDDLARVTHL
+2026 TINDDLARVTAL

-2046 DRNKA
+2046 NRNKA

-2086 ALGDIEAV
+2086 ALSDIEAV

-2117 AIATPEQLAKVKAL
+2117 AIATPEQLAKVKVL

-2142 VDEDATLNDIK
+2142 IDEDATLNDIK
-2153 KDTQLIIDEILA
+2153 QHTQFIVDEILA
-2165 IKLPAEVIKAS
+2165 IKLPAEPTKVS
-2176 PKVGQ
+2176 PKVIQ
-2181 PAPKVCTPIKKEDKQ
+2181 PAPKVCTPIKKE
-2196 EVRKVVKELPNT
+2196 ETHESRKVEKELPNT
-2208 GSEEMDL
+2208 GSEGMDL
-2215 PLKELALITGAALL
+2215 PLKEFALITGAALL
-2229 ARRRS
+2229 ARRRT
-2234 KKEKES
+2234 KNEKES

>member
-33 NGAQALTTDHNVQGG
+33 NGAQALTTDNNVQ
-48 SNQAL
+48 SDTNQAT
-53 PGNSQNTNADTNRD
+53 PVNSQDTNVANNRGLA
-67 IVNDSQNTPNAH
+67 NSAQNTPNQS
-79 ATDNT
+79 ATTNQ

-90 TNHQNV
+90 VNHNNGSI
-96 DVANQVGPAPIQPSA
+96 ANQATPTSVQSSTPS
-111 SPAQN
+111 AQN
-116 NNNSNANSTATE
+116 NNHTDGNTTATETVSNAN
-128 PAANTNNN
+128 NKDVV
-136 LASNNNTLNV
+136 SNNTTLNV
-146 PNNTDNN
+146 PNKTNENG
-153 DSARHLTLKEIQ
+153 SGGHLTLKEIQ

-176 LVAIAEE
+176 LVAIAEQ

-189 KRSRRAAPTDPN
+189 KRSRRAAPADPN
-201 ATPADPTATPAD
+201 ATPADPAAAA
-213 PTAGNGSAPV
+213 AGNGGAPV

-239 IGQNAPNEVLSFDD
+239 AGQNAPNEVLSFDD
-253 NNIRPSTNRS
+253 NGIRPSTNRS
-263 VPTVTVVDNLP
+263 VPSVTVVDNLP
-274 GYTLINGGKVG
+274 GFTLINGGKVG

-306 AQGNVIALGRIRGN
+306 AQGNVIALGRIKGN

-327 FNGIEKTLT
+327 FNGIEK
-336 VNPNSEL
+336 S
-343 IFEFNT
+343 
-349 MTTKNYQAQGN
+349 
-360 VIALGRIRGNDTN
+360 
-373 DHGDFNGI
+373 
-381 EKTLTVNPN
+381 LTVNPN

-401 TKNYQGMTNLIIKNA
+401 TKNYQGVTNLIIKNA
-416 DNDTVIGEKVVAY
+416 DNDTVIAEKSVAY
-429 GPIWRLLKVPENV
+429 GPIWRLFKVSENV

-514 FGASFNTDDFVYKIQ
+514 FGASFNTDDFVYKVQ

-539 SLTKDFPSGNSGV
+539 SLTKDFPSSNSGV
-552 DINDMNV
+552 DMNDFNV
-559 TYDAANRII
+559 TYDAANRVI

-574 GGTGNSP
+574 GGSGNSP

-616 TYSQDFINSPAESH
+616 TYTQDFINSPAESH

-697 IDSLANQMQHTL
+697 IDSLTNQMQHTL

-714 AENAVNR
+714 AENAVNK
-721 KVDDMEDLV
+721 KVDQMEDLV

-793 QAIRDKAAKQRE
+793 KAIRDKATKQRE
-805 IINHTPDA
+805 IINATPDA
-813 TQDEIQ
+813 TEDEIQ
-819 DALNQLTTDETD
+819 DALNQLATDETD

-844 VETAKNNGINTIGAV
+844 VEIAKNNGINTIGAV
-859 APQVTHKQAA
+859 VPQVTHKQAA

-913 NQATTNDDVDT
+913 NQATTNADVDN

-968 QEERQAAIEKV
+968 QEERQAAIDKV
-979 NAAVAVANTN
+979 NAAVTAANTN

-1013 EPATK
+1013 TPATK
-1018 VKTDAKNAIDQ
+1018 VKTDAKNAIDK
-1029 SAETQHNAIFNNND
+1029 SAETQHNTIFNNND

-1097 TDARNAVNEKA
+1097 TDARNAVNDKA

-1132 VNTLKNRALNDIGVT
+1132 VNTLKNRALTDIGVT

-1176 ATGVLTDL
+1176 ATGVLNDL

-1211 QDLATAINN
+1211 QELATAINN

-1253 ALAQT
+1253 ALAQI
-1258 NQHYSAKLVE
+1258 NQHYNAKLAE
-1268 INATPDATDDEKN
+1268 INATPDATNDEKN

-1366 LKDQAFNQINQNQT
+1366 LKDQAINQINQNQT
-1380 NDQVDATTNQA
+1380 NDQVDTTTNQA
-1391 INAIDN
+1391 VNAIDN

-1435 VALQALAKEKE
+1435 VASQALAKEKE

-1479 KIKPAAREKINQK
+1479 KVKPAAREKINQK
-1492 ANELRAQINQ
+1492 ANELRAKINQ
-1502 DKEATAEERQAALD
+1502 DKEATAEERQVALD
-1516 KINDLVAKAM
+1516 KINEFVNQAM
-1526 TNITNDRTNQQVNDS
+1526 TDITNNRTNQQVDDTTS
-1541 TNQALDDIALV
+1541 QALDSIALV
-1552 TPDHI
+1552 APEHI

-1572 KKHEIEQAEHAT
+1572 KKQEIEQAEHAT

-1589 VALNQLANNEKRA
+1589 VALNQLANNEKLA

-1607 QAIANNDVKRVESN
+1607 QAVTNNDVKRVETN
-1621 GIATLKGVEPHIV
+1621 GIATLKGVQPHIV
-1634 VKPEAQEAI
+1634 IKPEAQQAI
-1643 KASADNQV
+1643 KATAENQV

-1657 PHATTDELD
+1657 PHATVDELD
-1666 EANQQINDTLKQGQ
+1666 EANQLISDTLKQAQ
-1680 QDIDNTTQDA
+1680 QEIENTNQDA
-1690 AVNDVRNQTIKA
+1690 AVTDVRNQTIKA

-1707 PKVRRKRAALDNIDE
+1707 PKVRRKRAALDSIE
-1722 SNNNQLDAIRNT
+1722 ENNKNQLDAIRNT
-1734 LDTTQDERNVAI
+1734 LDTTQDERDVAI
-1746 AALNKIVNAIKNDIA
+1746 DTLNKIVNTIKNDIA

-1768 VDQTEADG
+1768 VDRTETDG
-1776 NNNIK
+1776 NDNIK

-1791 AARQSVSAKAEAQNA
+1791 AARQSVGVKAEAQNA

-1847 QNSIDAQN
+1847 QDSIDAQN

-1893 EEQNAA
+1893 EEQNIA
-1899 IVQVEKELI
+1899 IAQVEKELI
-1908 KAKQQIAGAVT
+1908 KAKQQIASAVT
-1919 NADVAYLLHDGKNEI
+1919 NADVAYLLHDEKNEI
-1934 REIEPVINKKA
+1934 REIEPVINRKA
-1945 TAREQLTTLFND
+1945 SAREQLTTLFND

-1963 ANVQATVEE
+1963 ANIQATVEE

-1999 VDKTATLNLQTI
+1999 VDKTASLNLQTI

-2026 TINDDLARVTHL
+2026 TINDDLARVTAL

-2046 DRNKA
+2046 NRNKA

-2086 ALGDIEAV
+2086 ALSDIEAV

-2117 AIATPEQLAKVKAL
+2117 AIATPEQLAKVKVL

-2142 VDEDATLNDIK
+2142 IDEDATLNDIK
-2153 KDTQLIIDEILA
+2153 QHTQFIVDEILA
-2165 IKLPAEVIKAS
+2165 IKLPAEATKVS
-2176 PKVGQ
+2176 PKEIQ
-2181 PAPKVCTPIKKEDKQ
+2181 PAPKVCTPIKKE
-2196 EVRKVVKELPNT
+2196 ETHESRKVEKELPNT
-2208 GSEEMDL
+2208 GSEGMDL
-2215 PLKELALITGAALL
+2215 PLKEFALITGAALL
-2229 ARRRS
+2229 ARRRT
-2234 KKEKES
+2234 KNEKES

>member
-33 NGAQALTTDHNVQGG
+33 NGAQALTTDNNVQ
-48 SNQAL
+48 SDTNQAT
-53 PGNSQNTNADTNRD
+53 PVNSQDTNVANNRGLA
-67 IVNDSQNTPNAH
+67 NSAQNTPNQS
-79 ATDNT
+79 ATTNQ

-90 TNHQNV
+90 VNHNNGSI
-96 DVANQVGPAPIQPSA
+96 ANQATPTSVQSSTPS
-111 SPAQN
+111 AQN
-116 NNNSNANSTATE
+116 NNHTDGNTTATETVSNAN
-128 PAANTNNN
+128 NKDVV
-136 LASNNNTLNV
+136 SNNTTLNV
-146 PNNTDNN
+146 PNKTNENG
-153 DSARHLTLKEIQ
+153 SGGHLTLKEIQ

-176 LVAIAEE
+176 LVAIAEQ

-189 KRSRRAAPTDPN
+189 KRSRRAAPADPN
-201 ATPADPTATPAD
+201 ATPADPAAAA
-213 PTAGNGSAPV
+213 AGNGGAPV

-239 IGQNAPNEVLSFDD
+239 AGQNAPNEVLSFDD
-253 NNIRPSTNRS
+253 NGIRPSTNRS
-263 VPTVTVVDNLP
+263 VPSVTVVDNLP
-274 GYTLINGGKVG
+274 GFTLINGGKVG

-306 AQGNVIALGRIRGN
+306 AQGNVIALGRIKGN

-327 FNGIEKTLT
+327 FNGIEK
-336 VNPNSEL
+336 S
-343 IFEFNT
+343 
-349 MTTKNYQAQGN
+349 
-360 VIALGRIRGNDTN
+360 
-373 DHGDFNGI
+373 
-381 EKTLTVNPN
+381 LTVNPN

-401 TKNYQGMTNLIIKNA
+401 TKNYQGVTNLIIKNA
-416 DNDTVIGEKVVAY
+416 DNDTVIAEKSVAY
-429 GPIWRLLKVPENV
+429 GPIWRLFKVPENV

-514 FGASFNTDDFVYKIQ
+514 FGASFNTDDFVYKVQ

-539 SLTKDFPSGNSGV
+539 SLTKDFPSSNSGV
-552 DINDMNV
+552 DMNDFNV
-559 TYDAANRII
+559 TYDAANRVI

-574 GGTGNSP
+574 GGSGNSP

-616 TYSQDFINSPAESH
+616 TYTQDFINSPAESH

-697 IDSLANQMQHTL
+697 IDSLTNQMQHTL

-714 AENAVNR
+714 AENAVNK
-721 KVDDMEDLV
+721 KVDQMEDLV

-793 QAIRDKAAKQRE
+793 KAIRDKATKQRE
-805 IINHTPDA
+805 IINATPDA
-813 TQDEIQ
+813 TEDEIQ
-819 DALNQLTTDETD
+819 DALNQLATDETD

-844 VETAKNNGINTIGAV
+844 VEIAKNNGINTIGAV
-859 APQVTHKQAA
+859 VPQVTHKQAA

-913 NQATTNDDVDT
+913 NQATTNADVDN

-968 QEERQAAIEKV
+968 QEERQAAIDKV
-979 NAAVAVANTN
+979 NAAVTAANTN

-1013 EPATK
+1013 TPATK
-1018 VKTDAKNAIDQ
+1018 VKTDAKNAIDK
-1029 SAETQHNAIFNNND
+1029 SAETQHNTIFNNND

-1097 TDARNAVNEKA
+1097 TDARNAVNDKA

-1132 VNTLKNRALNDIGVT
+1132 VNTLKNRALTDIGVT

-1176 ATGVLTDL
+1176 ATGVLNDL
-1184 ATAKKQEINQNT
+1184 ATAKKQKINQNT

-1211 QDLATAINN
+1211 QELATAINN

-1253 ALAQT
+1253 ALAQI
-1258 NQHYSAKLVE
+1258 NQHYNAKLAE
-1268 INATPDATDDEKN
+1268 INATPDATNDEKN

-1366 LKDQAFNQINQNQT
+1366 NQT
-1380 NDQVDATTNQA
+1380 NDQVDTTTNQA
-1391 INAIDN
+1391 VNAIDN

-1435 VALQALAKEKE
+1435 VASQALAKEKE

-1479 KIKPAAREKINQK
+1479 KVKPAAREKINQK
-1492 ANELRAQINQ
+1492 ANELRAKINQ
-1502 DKEATAEERQAALD
+1502 DKEATAEERQVALD
-1516 KINDLVAKAM
+1516 KINEFVNQAM
-1526 TNITNDRTNQQVNDS
+1526 TDITNNRTNQQVDDTTS
-1541 TNQALDDIALV
+1541 QALDSIALV
-1552 TPDHI
+1552 APEHI

-1572 KKHEIEQAEHAT
+1572 KKQEIEQAEHAT

-1589 VALNQLANNEKRA
+1589 VALNQLANNEKLA

-1607 QAIANNDVKRVESN
+1607 QAVTNNDVKRVETN
-1621 GIATLKGVEPHIV
+1621 GIATLKGVQPHIV
-1634 VKPEAQEAI
+1634 IKPEAQQAI
-1643 KASADNQV
+1643 KATAENQV

-1657 PHATTDELD
+1657 PHATVDELD
-1666 EANQQINDTLKQGQ
+1666 EANQLISDTLKQAQ
-1680 QDIDNTTQDA
+1680 QEIENTNQDA
-1690 AVNDVRNQTIKA
+1690 AVTDVRNQTIKA

-1707 PKVRRKRAALDNIDE
+1707 PKVRRKRAALDSIE
-1722 SNNNQLDAIRNT
+1722 ENNKNQLDAIRNT
-1734 LDTTQDERNVAI
+1734 LDTTQDERDVAI
-1746 AALNKIVNAIKNDIA
+1746 DTLNKIVNTIKNDIA

-1768 VDQTEADG
+1768 VDRTETDG
-1776 NNNIK
+1776 NDNIK

-1791 AARQSVSAKAEAQNA
+1791 AARQSVGVKAEAQNA

-1847 QNSIDAQN
+1847 QDSIDAQN

-1893 EEQNAA
+1893 EEQNIA
-1899 IVQVEKELI
+1899 IAQVEKELI
-1908 KAKQQIAGAVT
+1908 KAKQQIASAVT
-1919 NADVAYLLHDGKNEI
+1919 NADVAYLLHDEKNEI
-1934 REIEPVINKKA
+1934 REIEPVINRKA
-1945 TAREQLTTLFND
+1945 SAREQLTTLFND

-1963 ANVQATVEE
+1963 ANIQATVEE

-1999 VDKTATLNLQTI
+1999 VDKTASLNLQTI

-2026 TINDDLARVTHL
+2026 TINDDLARVTAL

-2046 DRNKA
+2046 NRNKA

-2086 ALGDIEAV
+2086 ALSDIEAV

-2117 AIATPEQLAKVKAL
+2117 AIATPEQLAKVKVL

-2142 VDEDATLNDIK
+2142 IDEDATLNDIK
-2153 KDTQLIIDEILA
+2153 QHTQFIVDEILA
-2165 IKLPAEVIKAS
+2165 IKLPAEATKVS
-2176 PKVGQ
+2176 PKEIQ
-2181 PAPKVCTPIKKEDKQ
+2181 PAPKVCTPIKKE
-2196 EVRKVVKELPNT
+2196 ETHESRKVEKELPNT
-2208 GSEEMDL
+2208 GSEGMDL
-2215 PLKELALITGAALL
+2215 PLKEFALITGAALL
-2229 ARRRS
+2229 ARRRT
-2234 KKEKES
+2234 KNEKES

>member
-33 NGAQALTTDHNVQGG
+33 NGAQALTTDNNVQ
-48 SNQAL
+48 SDTNQAT
-53 PGNSQNTNADTNRD
+53 PVNSQDTNVANNRGLA
-67 IVNDSQNTPNAH
+67 NSAQNTPNQS
-79 ATDNT
+79 ATTNQ

-90 TNHQNV
+90 VNHNNGSI
-96 DVANQVGPAPIQPSA
+96 ANQATPAPIQPSA

-116 NNNSNANSTATE
+116 NNHSDANSTATE
-128 PAANTNNN
+128 TVSNANNN
-136 LASNNNTLNV
+136 DVVSNNTTLNV
-146 PNNTDNN
+146 PNRTNENG
-153 DSARHLTLKEIQ
+153 SGGHLTLKEIQ

-176 LVAIAEE
+176 LVAIAEQ

-189 KRSRRAAPTDPN
+189 KRSRRAAPADPN
-201 ATPADPTATPAD
+201 ATPADPAAAA
-213 PTAGNGSAPV
+213 AGNGGAPV

-239 IGQNAPNEVLSFDD
+239 AGQNAPNEVLSFDD
-253 NNIRPSTNRS
+253 NGIRPSTNRS
-263 VPTVTVVDNLP
+263 VPSVTVVDNLP
-274 GYTLINGGKVG
+274 GFTLINGGKVG

-306 AQGNVIALGRIRGN
+306 AQGNVIALGRIKGN

-327 FNGIEKTLT
+327 FNGIEK
-336 VNPNSEL
+336 S
-343 IFEFNT
+343 
-349 MTTKNYQAQGN
+349 
-360 VIALGRIRGNDTN
+360 
-373 DHGDFNGI
+373 
-381 EKTLTVNPN
+381 LTVNPN

-401 TKNYQGMTNLIIKNA
+401 TKNYQGVTNLIIKNA
-416 DNDTVIGEKVVAY
+416 DNDTVIAEKSVAY
-429 GPIWRLLKVPENV
+429 GPIWRLFKVPDNV

-514 FGASFNTDDFVYKIQ
+514 FGASFNTDDFVYKVQ

-539 SLTKDFPSGNSGV
+539 SLTKDFPSSNSGV
-552 DINDMNV
+552 DMNDFNV
-559 TYDAANRII
+559 TYDAANRVI

-574 GGTGNSP
+574 GGSGNSP

-616 TYSQDFINSPAESH
+616 TYTQDFINSPAESH

-668 FNDLKRRAQTIL
+668 FNGLKRRAQTIL

-697 IDSLANQMQHTL
+697 IDSLTNQMQHTL

-714 AENAVNR
+714 AENAVNK
-721 KVDDMEDLV
+721 KVDQMEDLV

-754 IIGNIGDQTTDDGV
+754 IIGDIGDQTTDAGV

-793 QAIRDKAAKQRE
+793 KAIRDKATKQRE
-805 IINHTPDA
+805 IINATPDA
-813 TQDEIQ
+813 TEDEIQ
-819 DALNQLTTDETD
+819 DAINQLATDETD

-859 APQVTHKQAA
+859 VPQVTHKKAA

-894 KNAALNELTQATN
+894 KDAALNELTQATN

-913 NQATTNDDVDT
+913 NQATTNADVDN

-968 QEERQAAIEKV
+968 QEERQAAIDKV
-979 NAAVAVANTN
+979 NAAVTAANTN
-989 ILNANTNADVEQ
+989 ILNANTNANVEQ

-1013 EPATK
+1013 TPATK
-1018 VKTDAKNAIDQ
+1018 VKTDAKNAIDK
-1029 SAETQHNAIFNNND
+1029 SAETQHNTIFNND

-1097 TDARNAVNEKA
+1097 TDARNAVNDKA

-1132 VNTLKNRALNDIGVT
+1132 VNTLKNRALTDIGVT

-1176 ATGVLTDL
+1176 ATGVLNDL

-1211 QDLATAINN
+1211 QELATAINN

-1253 ALAQT
+1253 ALAQI
-1258 NQHYSAKLVE
+1258 NQHYNAKLAE
-1268 INATPDATDDEKN
+1268 INATPDATNDEKN

-1380 NDQVDATTNQA
+1380 NDQIDATTNQA
-1391 INAIDN
+1391 VNAIDN

-1435 VALQALAKEKE
+1435 VASQALTKEKE

-1479 KIKPAAREKINQK
+1479 KVKPAAREKINQK
-1492 ANELRAQINQ
+1492 ANELRAKINQ
-1502 DKEATAEERQAALD
+1502 DKEATAEERQVALD
-1516 KINDLVAKAM
+1516 KINEFVNQAM
-1526 TNITNDRTNQQVNDS
+1526 TDITNNRTNQQVDDTTS
-1541 TNQALDDIALV
+1541 QALDSIALV
-1552 TPDHI
+1552 TPEHI
-1557 VRAAARDAVKQQYEA
+1557 VRAGARDAVKQQYEA
-1572 KKHEIEQAEHAT
+1572 KKQEIEQAEHAT

-1589 VALNQLANNEKRA
+1589 VALNQLANNEKLA

-1607 QAIANNDVKRVESN
+1607 QAVTNNDVKRVETN
-1621 GIATLKGVEPHIV
+1621 GIATLKGVQPHIV
-1634 VKPEAQEAI
+1634 IKPEEQQAI
-1643 KASADNQV
+1643 KASAENQV

-1657 PHATTDELD
+1657 PHATVDELD
-1666 EANQQINDTLKQGQ
+1666 EANQLISDTLKKAQ
-1680 QDIDNTTQDA
+1680 QEIENTNQDA
-1690 AVNDVRNQTIKA
+1690 AVTDVRNQTIKA

-1707 PKVRRKRAALDNIDE
+1707 PKVRRKRAALDSIE
-1722 SNNNQLDAIRNT
+1722 ENNKNQLDAIRNT
-1734 LDTTQDERNVAI
+1734 LDTTQDERDVAI
-1746 AALNKIVNAIKNDIA
+1746 DTLNKIVNTIKNDIA

-1768 VDQTEADG
+1768 VDRTETDG
-1776 NNNIK
+1776 NDNIK

-1791 AARQSVSAKAEAQNA
+1791 AARQSVGVKAEAQNA

-1847 QNSIDAQN
+1847 QDSINAQN

-1899 IVQVEKELI
+1899 IAQVEKELI
-1908 KAKQQIAGAVT
+1908 KAKQQIASAVT
-1919 NADVAYLLHDGKNEI
+1919 NADVAYLLHDEKNEI
-1934 REIEPVINKKA
+1934 REIEPVINRKA
-1945 TAREQLTTLFND
+1945 SAREQLTTLFND

-1963 ANVQATVEE
+1963 ANIQATVEE

-1999 VDKTATLNLQTI
+1999 VDKTASLNLQTI

-2026 TINDDLARVTHL
+2026 TINDDLARVTAL

-2086 ALGDIEAV
+2086 ALSDIEAV

-2117 AIATPEQLAKVKAL
+2117 AIATPEQLAKVKVL

-2142 VDEDATLNDIK
+2142 IDEDATLNDIK
-2153 KDTQLIIDEILA
+2153 QHTQFIVDEILA
-2165 IKLPAEVIKAS
+2165 IKLPAEATKVS
-2176 PKVGQ
+2176 PKVIQ
-2181 PAPKVCTPIKKEDKQ
+2181 SAPKVCTPIIKE
-2196 EVRKVVKELPNT
+2196 ETHESRKVEKELPNT
-2208 GSEEMDL
+2208 GSEGMDL
-2215 PLKELALITGAALL
+2215 PLKEFALITGAALL
-2229 ARRRS
+2229 ARRRT
-2234 KKEKES
+2234 KNEKES

>member
-9 YSIRKYKVG
+9 YSIRKYKIG

-33 NGAQALTTDHNVQGG
+33 NGAQALTTDNNVQ
-48 SNQAL
+48 SDTNQAT
-53 PGNSQNTNADTNRD
+53 PVNSQDKDVANNRGLA
-67 IVNDSQNTPNAH
+67 NSAQNTPNQS
-79 ATDNT
+79 ATTNQA
-84 STNQAL
+84 TNQAL
-90 TNHQNV
+90 VNHNNGSIV
-96 DVANQVGPAPIQPSA
+96 NQATPTSVQSSTPS
-111 SPAQN
+111 AQN
-116 NNNSNANSTATE
+116 NNHTDGNTTATETVSNAN
-128 PAANTNNN
+128 NNDV
-136 LASNNNTLNV
+136 ASNNTTLNV
-146 PNNTDNN
+146 PNKTNENG
-153 DSARHLTLKEIQ
+153 SGGHLTLKEIQ

-176 LVAIAEE
+176 LVAIAEP

-189 KRSRRAAPTDPN
+189 KRSRRAAPADPN
-201 ATPADPTATPAD
+201 ATPADPGAAA
-213 PTAGNGSAPV
+213 AGNGGAPV

-239 IGQNAPNEVLSFDD
+239 AGQNAPNEVLSFDD
-253 NNIRPSTNRS
+253 NSIRPSTNRS
-263 VPTVTVVDNLP
+263 VPSVTVVDNLP
-274 GYTLINGGKVG
+274 GFTLINGGKVG
-285 VFSHAMVRTSMF
+285 VLSHAMVRTSMF
-297 DSGDAKNYQ
+297 EAGSNRTYQ
-306 AQGNVIALGRIRGN
+306 AQGNVLALGRISGTDASN
-320 DTNDHGD
+320 HGD
-327 FNGIEKTLT
+327 FNGIEKSLT

-349 MTTKNYQAQGN
+349 MPTKNGQGATN
-360 VIALGRIRGNDTN
+360 V
-373 DHGDFNGI
+373 
-381 EKTLTVNPN
+381 
-390 SELIFEFNTMT
+390 
-401 TKNYQGMTNLIIKNA
+401 IIKNA
-416 DNDTVIGEKVVAY
+416 DTNDTIAEKTVEG
-429 GPIWRLLKVPENV
+429 GPTLRLFKVPDNV
-442 SHLKIQFVP
+442 RNLKIQFVP

-465 RDGYKYYD
+465 KGGYKYYS

-514 FGASFNTDDFVYKIQ
+514 SGASLDTDEFVYKIQ

-539 SLTKDFPSGNSGV
+539 SLTKDFPSNNSGV
-552 DINDMNV
+552 DVNDMNV
-559 TYDAANRII
+559 TYDAANRVI

-574 GGTGNSP
+574 GGTTNSP

-616 TYSQDFINSPAESH
+616 TYTQDFINSAAESH

-668 FNDLKRRAQTIL
+668 FNDLKKRAQTIL
-680 DENRNNVPL
+680 AENRNNVPL

-697 IDSLANQMQHTL
+697 IDSLTNQMQHTL

-714 AENAVNR
+714 AENAVNQ
-721 KVDDMEDLV
+721 KADQMEDLV

-745 QVIEEHKNE
+745 QVIEEHKGN
-754 IIGNIGDQTTDDGV
+754 IIGDIGDQTTDDGV

-793 QAIRDKAAKQRE
+793 KAIRDKATKQRE
-805 IINHTPDA
+805 IINATPDA
-813 TQDEIQ
+813 TEDEIQ
-819 DALNQLTTDETD
+819 DALNQLATDETD

-859 APQVTHKQAA
+859 VPQVTHKKAA

-913 NQATTNDDVDT
+913 NQATTNADVDN

-968 QEERQAAIEKV
+968 QEERQAAIDKV
-979 NAAVAVANTN
+979 NAAVTAANTN

-1013 EPATK
+1013 TPATK
-1018 VKTDAKNAIDQ
+1018 VKTDAKNAIDK
-1029 SAETQHNAIFNNND
+1029 SAETQHNTIFNNND

-1097 TDARNAVNEKA
+1097 TDARNVVNDKA

-1132 VNTLKNRALNDIGVT
+1132 VNTLKNRALTDIGVT

-1176 ATGVLTDL
+1176 ATGVLNDL

-1211 QDLATAINN
+1211 QELATAINN
-1220 INQADTNAEVDQ
+1220 INQADTNEEVDQ

-1253 ALAQT
+1253 ALAQI
-1258 NQHYSAKLVE
+1258 NQHYNAKLAE
-1268 INATPDATDDEKN
+1268 INATPDATNDEKN

-1286 LNQDRQQAIESIKQA
+1286 LNQDRQQAIESIKKA

-1391 INAIDN
+1391 VNAIDN

-1435 VALQALAKEKE
+1435 VASQALAKEKE

-1479 KIKPAAREKINQK
+1479 KVKPAAREKINQK
-1492 ANELRAQINQ
+1492 ANELRAKINQ
-1502 DKEATAEERQAALD
+1502 DKEATAEERQVALD
-1516 KINDLVAKAM
+1516 KINEFVNQAM
-1526 TNITNDRTNQQVNDS
+1526 TDITNNRTNQQVDDTTS
-1541 TNQALDDIALV
+1541 QALDSIALV
-1552 TPDHI
+1552 APEHI

-1572 KKHEIEQAEHAT
+1572 KKQEIEQAEHAT

-1589 VALNQLANNEKRA
+1589 VALNQLANNEKLA

-1607 QAIANNDVKRVESN
+1607 QAVTNNDVKRVETN
-1621 GIATLKGVEPHIV
+1621 GIATLKGVQPHIV
-1634 VKPEAQEAI
+1634 IKPEAQQAI
-1643 KASADNQV
+1643 KASAENQV

-1657 PHATTDELD
+1657 PHATVDELD
-1666 EANQQINDTLKQGQ
+1666 EANQLISDTLKQAQ
-1680 QDIDNTTQDA
+1680 QEIENTNQDA
-1690 AVNDVRNQTIKA
+1690 AVTDVRNQTIKA

-1707 PKVRRKRAALDNIDE
+1707 PKVRRKRAALDSIE
-1722 SNNNQLDAIRNT
+1722 ENNKNQLDAIRNT
-1734 LDTTQDERNVAI
+1734 LDTTQDERDVAI
-1746 AALNKIVNAIKNDIA
+1746 DTLNKIVNTIKNDIA

-1768 VDQTEADG
+1768 VGRTETDG
-1776 NNNIK
+1776 NDNIK

-1791 AARQSVSAKAEAQNA
+1791 AARQSVGVKAEAQNA

-1847 QNSIDAQN
+1847 QDSINAQN

-1893 EEQNAA
+1893 EEQNIA
-1899 IVQVEKELI
+1899 IAQVEKELI
-1908 KAKQQIAGAVT
+1908 KAKQQIASAVT
-1919 NADVAYLLHDGKNEI
+1919 NADVAYLLHNEKNEI
-1934 REIEPVINKKA
+1934 REIEPVINRKA
-1945 TAREQLTTLFND
+1945 SAREQLTTLFND

-1963 ANVQATVEE
+1963 ANIQATVEE

-1999 VDKTATLNLQTI
+1999 VDKTASLNLQTI

-2026 TINDDLARVTHL
+2026 TINDDLARVTAL

-2086 ALGDIEAV
+2086 ALSDIEAV

-2117 AIATPEQLAKVKAL
+2117 AIATPEQLAKVKVL

-2142 VDEDATLNDIK
+2142 IDEDATLNDIK
-2153 KDTQLIIDEILA
+2153 QHTQFIVDEILA
-2165 IKLPAEVIKAS
+2165 IKLPAEATKIS
-2176 PKVGQ
+2176 PKVIQ
-2181 PAPKVCTPIKKEDKQ
+2181 PAPKVCTPIKKE
-2196 EVRKVVKELPNT
+2196 ETHESRKVEKELPNT
-2208 GSEEMDL
+2208 GSEGMDL
-2215 PLKELALITGAALL
+2215 PLKEFALITGAALL
-2229 ARRRS
+2229 ARRRT
-2234 KKEKES
+2234 KNEKES

>member
-53 PGNSQNTNADTNRD
+53 PGNSPNTNADTNRD
-67 IVNDSQNTPNAH
+67 IVNGSQNTPNAH

-96 DVANQVGPAPIQPSA
+96 GVANQVAPAPIQPSTSSA
-111 SPAQN
+111 SN
-116 NNNSNANSTATE
+116 NNHSDANSTATE

-189 KRSRRAAPTDPN
+189 KRSRRAAPADPN
-201 ATPADPTATPAD
+201 ATPAD

-223 AITAPYT
+223 AITAPFT

-239 IGQNAPNEVLSFDD
+239 IGQNAPNEVLTFDD

-306 AQGNVIALGRIRGN
+306 AQGNVIALGRIKGN
-320 DTNDHGD
+320 DTNDHG
-327 FNGIEKTLT
+327 G
-336 VNPNSEL
+336 
-343 IFEFNT
+343 
-349 MTTKNYQAQGN
+349 
-360 VIALGRIRGNDTN
+360 
-373 DHGDFNGI
+373 FNGI

-601 PTPRTVTFNDTLTYK
+601 PTPRTVTFNDILTYK
-616 TYSQDFINSPAESH
+616 TYTQDFINSPAESH

-668 FNDLKRRAQTIL
+668 FNELKRRAQTIL

-697 IDSLANQMQHTL
+697 IDSLVNQMQHTL

-805 IINHTPDA
+805 IINNTPDA

-979 NAAVAVANTN
+979 NAAVAAANTN

-1097 TDARNAVNEKA
+1097 TDARNAVNDKA

-1132 VNTLKNRALNDIGVT
+1132 VDTLKNRALNDIGVT

-1196 NATTEEKQVALNQVD
+1196 NATDEEKQVALNQVD

-1243 IQPNIVKKPA
+1243 IQPNIVKKPT
-1253 ALAQT
+1253 ALAQI
-1258 NQHYSAKLVE
+1258 NQHYNAKLAE

-1397 VEAEV
+1397 VEAKV

-1435 VALQALAKEKE
+1435 VALLALAKEKE

-1479 KIKPAAREKINQK
+1479 KVKPAAREKINQK

-1557 VRAAARDAVKQQYEA
+1557 VRATARDAVKQQYEA

-1602 LQNIN
+1602 LQNID

-1908 KAKQQIAGAVT
+1908 KAKQQIASAVT

-1957 KKQAIE
+1957 KKLAIE

-1999 VDKTATLNLQTI
+1999 VDKTASLNLQTI

-2131 IDQYVADGNRM
+2131 IDQYVADGIRM
-2142 VDEDATLNDIK
+2142 IDEDATLNDIK
-2153 KDTQLIIDEILA
+2153 QHTQFIVDEILA
-2165 IKLPAEVIKAS
+2165 IKLPAEATKVL

-2181 PAPKVCTPIKKEDKQ
+2181 PAPKLCTSIKKVDKQ

-2229 ARRRS
+2229 ARRRN
-2234 KKEKES
+2234 KNEKES

>member
-1 MNLLKKNK
+1 M
-9 YSIRKYKVG
+9 
-18 IFSTLIGTVLLLSNP
+18 
-33 NGAQALTTDHNVQGG
+33 
-48 SNQAL
+48 
-53 PGNSQNTNADTNRD
+53 
-67 IVNDSQNTPNAH
+67 
-79 ATDNT
+79 
-84 STNQAL
+84 
-90 TNHQNV
+90 
-96 DVANQVGPAPIQPSA
+96 
-111 SPAQN
+111 
-116 NNNSNANSTATE
+116 SNAN
-128 PAANTNNN
+128 NND
-136 LASNNNTLNV
+136 AVSNNTTLNV
-146 PNNTDNN
+146 PNKTNENG
-153 DSARHLTLKEIQ
+153 SGGHLTLKEIQ

-176 LVAIAEE
+176 LVAIAEP

-189 KRSRRAAPTDPN
+189 KRSRRAAPADPN
-201 ATPADPTATPAD
+201 ATPADPAAAA
-213 PTAGNGSAPV
+213 AGNGGAPV

-239 IGQNAPNEVLSFDD
+239 AGQNAPNEVLSFDD
-253 NNIRPSTNRS
+253 NGIRPSTNRS
-263 VPTVTVVDNLP
+263 VPSVTVVDNLP
-274 GYTLINGGKVG
+274 GFTLINGGKVG

-297 DSGDAKNYQ
+297 DSADAKNYQ
-306 AQGNVIALGRIRGN
+306 AQGNVIALGRI
-320 DTNDHGD
+320 
-327 FNGIEKTLT
+327 K
-336 VNPNSEL
+336 
-343 IFEFNT
+343 
-349 MTTKNYQAQGN
+349 
-360 VIALGRIRGNDTN
+360 GNDTN

-401 TKNYQGMTNLIIKNA
+401 TKNYQGVTNLIIKNA
-416 DNDTVIGEKVVAY
+416 DNDTVIAEKSVAY
-429 GPIWRLLKVPENV
+429 GPIWRLFKVPENV

-514 FGASFNTDDFVYKIQ
+514 FGASFNTDDFVYQVQ

-539 SLTKDFPSGNSGV
+539 SLTKDFPSSNSGV
-552 DINDMNV
+552 DMNDFNV
-559 TYDAANRII
+559 TYDAANRVI

-574 GGTGNSP
+574 GGSGNSP

-616 TYSQDFINSPAESH
+616 TYTQDFINSPAESH

-697 IDSLANQMQHTL
+697 IDSLTNQMQHTL

-714 AENAVNR
+714 AENAVNK
-721 KVDDMEDLV
+721 KVDQMEDLV

-786 VVKPNAK
+786 VVKPNVK
-793 QAIRDKAAKQRE
+793 KAIRDKATKQRE
-805 IINHTPDA
+805 IINATPDA
-813 TQDEIQ
+813 TEDEIQ
-819 DALNQLTTDETD
+819 DALNQLATDETD

-859 APQVTHKQAA
+859 VPQVTHKKAA

-913 NQATTNDDVDT
+913 NQAKTNADVDN

-968 QEERQAAIEKV
+968 QEERQAAIDKV
-979 NAAVAVANTN
+979 NAAVTAANTN

-1013 EPATK
+1013 TPATK
-1018 VKTDAKNAIDQ
+1018 VKTDAKNAIDK
-1029 SAETQHNAIFNNND
+1029 SAETQHNTIFNNND

-1097 TDARNAVNEKA
+1097 TDARNVVNDKA

-1132 VNTLKNRALNDIGVT
+1132 VNTLKNRALTDIGVT

-1176 ATGVLTDL
+1176 ATGVLNDL

-1211 QDLATAINN
+1211 QELATAINN

-1253 ALAQT
+1253 ALAQI
-1258 NQHYSAKLVE
+1258 NQHYNAKLAE

-1286 LNQDRQQAIESIKQA
+1286 LNQDRQQAIESVKQA

-1380 NDQVDATTNQA
+1380 NDQVDTTTNQA
-1391 INAIDN
+1391 LNAIDN

-1435 VALQALAKEKE
+1435 VASQALAKEKE

-1479 KIKPAAREKINQK
+1479 KVKPAAREKINQK
-1492 ANELRAQINQ
+1492 VNELRAKINQ
-1502 DKEATAEERQAALD
+1502 DKEATAEERQVALD
-1516 KINDLVAKAM
+1516 KINEFVNQAM
-1526 TNITNDRTNQQVNDS
+1526 TDITNNRTNQQVDDTTS
-1541 TNQALDDIALV
+1541 QALDSIALV
-1552 TPDHI
+1552 APEHI

-1572 KKHEIEQAEHAT
+1572 KKQEIEQAEHAT

-1589 VALNQLANNEKRA
+1589 VALNQLANNEKLA

-1607 QAIANNDVKRVESN
+1607 QAVTNNDVKRVETN
-1621 GIATLKGVEPHIV
+1621 GIATLKGVQPHIV
-1634 VKPEAQEAI
+1634 IKPEAQQAI
-1643 KASADNQV
+1643 KASAENQV

-1657 PHATTDELD
+1657 PHATVDELD
-1666 EANQQINDTLKQGQ
+1666 EANQLISDTLKQAQ
-1680 QDIDNTTQDA
+1680 QEIENTNQDA
-1690 AVNDVRNQTIKA
+1690 AVTDVRNQTIKA

-1707 PKVRRKRAALDNIDE
+1707 PKVRRKRAALDSIE
-1722 SNNNQLDAIRNT
+1722 ENNKNQLDAIRNT
-1734 LDTTQDERNVAI
+1734 LDTTQDERDVAI
-1746 AALNKIVNAIKNDIA
+1746 DTLNKIVNTIKNDIA

-1768 VDQTEADG
+1768 VDRTETDG
-1776 NNNIK
+1776 NDNIK

-1791 AARQSVSAKAEAQNA
+1791 AARQSVGVKAEAQNA

-1847 QNSIDAQN
+1847 QDSIDAQN

-1874 QNIATNKINLIKAN
+1874 QNIATNKINLSKAN

-1893 EEQNAA
+1893 EEQNIA
-1899 IVQVEKELI
+1899 IAQVEKELI
-1908 KAKQQIAGAVT
+1908 KAKQQIASAVT
-1919 NADVAYLLHDGKNEI
+1919 NADVAYLLHDEKNEI
-1934 REIEPVINKKA
+1934 REIEPVINRKA
-1945 TAREQLTTLFND
+1945 SAREQLTTLFND

-1963 ANVQATVEE
+1963 ANIQATVEE

-1999 VDKTATLNLQTI
+1999 VDKTASLNLQTI

-2026 TINDDLARVTHL
+2026 TINDDLARVTAL

-2046 DRNKA
+2046 NRNKA

-2086 ALGDIEAV
+2086 ALSDIEAV

-2117 AIATPEQLAKVKAL
+2117 AIATPEQLAKVKVL

-2142 VDEDATLNDIK
+2142 IDEDATLNDIK
-2153 KDTQLIIDEILA
+2153 QHTQFIVDEILA
-2165 IKLPAEVIKAS
+2165 IKLPAEPTKVS
-2176 PKVGQ
+2176 PKVIQ
-2181 PAPKVCTPIKKEDKQ
+2181 PAPKVCTPIKKE
-2196 EVRKVVKELPNT
+2196 ETHESRKVEKELPNT
-2208 GSEEMDL
+2208 GSEGMDL
-2215 PLKELALITGAALL
+2215 PLKEFALITGAALL
-2229 ARRRS
+2229 ARRRT
-2234 KKEKES
+2234 KNEKES

>member
-33 NGAQALTTDHNVQGG
+33 NGAQALTTDNNVQ
-48 SNQAL
+48 SDTNQAT
-53 PGNSQNTNADTNRD
+53 PVNSQDTNVANNRGLA
-67 IVNDSQNTPNAH
+67 NSAQNTPNQS
-79 ATDNT
+79 ATTNQ

-90 TNHQNV
+90 VNHNNGSI
-96 DVANQVGPAPIQPSA
+96 ANQATPTSVQSSTPS
-111 SPAQN
+111 AQN
-116 NNNSNANSTATE
+116 NNHTDGNTTATETVSNAN
-128 PAANTNNN
+128 NKDVV
-136 LASNNNTLNV
+136 SNNTTLNV
-146 PNNTDNN
+146 PNKTNENG
-153 DSARHLTLKEIQ
+153 SGGHLTLKEIQ

-176 LVAIAEE
+176 LVAIAEQ

-189 KRSRRAAPTDPN
+189 KRSRRAAPADPN
-201 ATPADPTATPAD
+201 ATPADPAAAA
-213 PTAGNGSAPV
+213 AGNGGAPV

-239 IGQNAPNEVLSFDD
+239 AGQNAPNEVLSFDD
-253 NNIRPSTNRS
+253 NGIRPSTNRS
-263 VPTVTVVDNLP
+263 VPSVTVVDNLP
-274 GYTLINGGKVG
+274 GFTLINGGKVG

-306 AQGNVIALGRIRGN
+306 AQGNVIALGRIKGN
-320 DTNDHGD
+320 DINDHGD
-327 FNGIEKTLT
+327 FNGIEK
-336 VNPNSEL
+336 S
-343 IFEFNT
+343 
-349 MTTKNYQAQGN
+349 
-360 VIALGRIRGNDTN
+360 
-373 DHGDFNGI
+373 
-381 EKTLTVNPN
+381 LTVNPN

-401 TKNYQGMTNLIIKNA
+401 TKNYQGVTNLIIKNA
-416 DNDTVIGEKVVAY
+416 DNDTVIAEKSVAY
-429 GPIWRLLKVPENV
+429 GPIWRLFKVPENV

-514 FGASFNTDDFVYKIQ
+514 FGASFNTDDFVYKVQ

-539 SLTKDFPSGNSGV
+539 SLTKDFPSSNSGV
-552 DINDMNV
+552 DMNDFNV
-559 TYDAANRII
+559 TYDAANRVI

-574 GGTGNSP
+574 GGSGNSP

-616 TYSQDFINSPAESH
+616 TYTQDFINSPAESH

-689 NKRVSQAD
+689 NKRVSQAN
-697 IDSLANQMQHTL
+697 IDSLTNQMQHTL

-714 AENAVNR
+714 AENAVNK
-721 KVDDMEDLV
+721 KVDQMEDLV

-793 QAIRDKAAKQRE
+793 KAIRDKATKQRE
-805 IINHTPDA
+805 IINATPDA
-813 TQDEIQ
+813 TEDEIQ
-819 DALNQLTTDETD
+819 DALNQLATDETD

-844 VETAKNNGINTIGAV
+844 VEIAKNNGINTIGAV
-859 APQVTHKQAA
+859 VPQVTHKQAA

-913 NQATTNDDVDT
+913 NQATTNADVDN

-968 QEERQAAIEKV
+968 QEERQAAIDKV
-979 NAAVAVANTN
+979 NAAVTAANTN

-1013 EPATK
+1013 TPATK
-1018 VKTDAKNAIDQ
+1018 VKTDAKNAIDK
-1029 SAETQHNAIFNNND
+1029 SAETQHNTIFNNND

-1097 TDARNAVNEKA
+1097 TDARNAVNDKA

-1132 VNTLKNRALNDIGVT
+1132 VNTLKNRALTDIGVT

-1176 ATGVLTDL
+1176 ATGVLNDL

-1211 QDLATAINN
+1211 QELATAINN

-1253 ALAQT
+1253 ALAQI
-1258 NQHYSAKLVE
+1258 NQHYNAKLAE
-1268 INATPDATDDEKN
+1268 INATPDATNDEKN

-1366 LKDQAFNQINQNQT
+1366 LKDQAINQINQNQT
-1380 NDQVDATTNQA
+1380 NDQVDTTTNQA
-1391 INAIDN
+1391 VNAIDN

-1435 VALQALAKEKE
+1435 VASQALAKEKE

-1479 KIKPAAREKINQK
+1479 KVKPAAREKINQK
-1492 ANELRAQINQ
+1492 ANELRAKINQ
-1502 DKEATAEERQAALD
+1502 DKEATAEERQVALD
-1516 KINDLVAKAM
+1516 KINEFVNQAM
-1526 TNITNDRTNQQVNDS
+1526 TDITNNRTNQQVDDTTS
-1541 TNQALDDIALV
+1541 QALDSIALV
-1552 TPDHI
+1552 APEHI

-1572 KKHEIEQAEHAT
+1572 KKQEIEQAEHAT

-1589 VALNQLANNEKRA
+1589 VALNQLANNEKLA

-1607 QAIANNDVKRVESN
+1607 QAVTNNDVKRVETN
-1621 GIATLKGVEPHIV
+1621 GIATLKGVQPHIV
-1634 VKPEAQEAI
+1634 IKPEAQQAI
-1643 KASADNQV
+1643 KATAENQV

-1657 PHATTDELD
+1657 PHATVDELD
-1666 EANQQINDTLKQGQ
+1666 EANQLISDTLKQAQ
-1680 QDIDNTTQDA
+1680 QEIENTNQDA
-1690 AVNDVRNQTIKA
+1690 AVTDVRNQTIKA

-1707 PKVRRKRAALDNIDE
+1707 PKVRRKRAALDSIE
-1722 SNNNQLDAIRNT
+1722 ENNKNQLDAIRNT
-1734 LDTTQDERNVAI
+1734 LDTTQDERDVAI
-1746 AALNKIVNAIKNDIA
+1746 DTLNKIVNTIKNDIA

-1768 VDQTEADG
+1768 VDRTETDG
-1776 NNNIK
+1776 NDNIK

-1791 AARQSVSAKAEAQNA
+1791 AARQSVGVKAEAQNA

-1847 QNSIDAQN
+1847 QDSIDAQN

-1893 EEQNAA
+1893 EEQNIA
-1899 IVQVEKELI
+1899 IAQVEKELI
-1908 KAKQQIAGAVT
+1908 KAKQQIASAVT
-1919 NADVAYLLHDGKNEI
+1919 NADVAYLLHDEKNEI
-1934 REIEPVINKKA
+1934 REIEPVINRKA
-1945 TAREQLTTLFND
+1945 SAREQLTTLFND

-1963 ANVQATVEE
+1963 ANIQATVEE

-1999 VDKTATLNLQTI
+1999 VDKTASLNLQTI

-2026 TINDDLARVTHL
+2026 TINDDLARVTAL

-2046 DRNKA
+2046 NRNKA

-2086 ALGDIEAV
+2086 ALSDIEAV

-2117 AIATPEQLAKVKAL
+2117 AIATPEQLAKVKVL

-2142 VDEDATLNDIK
+2142 IDEDATLNDIK
-2153 KDTQLIIDEILA
+2153 QHTQFIVDEILA
-2165 IKLPAEVIKAS
+2165 IKLPAEATKVS
-2176 PKVGQ
+2176 PKEIQ
-2181 PAPKVCTPIKKEDKQ
+2181 PAPKVCTPIKKE
-2196 EVRKVVKELPNT
+2196 ETHESRKVEKELPNT
-2208 GSEEMDL
+2208 GSEGMDL
-2215 PLKELALITGAALL
+2215 PLKEFALITGAALL
-2229 ARRRS
+2229 ARRRT
-2234 KKEKES
+2234 KNEKES

>member
-33 NGAQALTTDHNVQGG
+33 NGAQALTTDNNVQ
-48 SNQAL
+48 SDTNQAT
-53 PGNSQNTNADTNRD
+53 PVNSQDTNVANNRGLA
-67 IVNDSQNTPNAH
+67 NSAQNTPNQS
-79 ATDNT
+79 ATTNQ

-90 TNHQNV
+90 VNHNNGSI
-96 DVANQVGPAPIQPSA
+96 ANQATPAPIQPSA

-116 NNNSNANSTATE
+116 NNHSDANSTATE
-128 PAANTNNN
+128 TVSNANNN
-136 LASNNNTLNV
+136 DVVSNNTTLNV
-146 PNNTDNN
+146 PNRTNENG
-153 DSARHLTLKEIQ
+153 SGGHLTLKEIQ

-176 LVAIAEE
+176 LVAIAEQ

-189 KRSRRAAPTDPN
+189 KRSRRAAPADPN
-201 ATPADPTATPAD
+201 ATPADPAAAA
-213 PTAGNGSAPV
+213 AGNGGAPV

-239 IGQNAPNEVLSFDD
+239 AGQNAPNEVLSFDD
-253 NNIRPSTNRS
+253 NGIRPSTNRS
-263 VPTVTVVDNLP
+263 VPSVTVVDNLP
-274 GYTLINGGKVG
+274 GFTLINGGKVG

-306 AQGNVIALGRIRGN
+306 AQGNVIALGRIKGN

-327 FNGIEKTLT
+327 FNGIEK
-336 VNPNSEL
+336 S
-343 IFEFNT
+343 
-349 MTTKNYQAQGN
+349 
-360 VIALGRIRGNDTN
+360 
-373 DHGDFNGI
+373 
-381 EKTLTVNPN
+381 LTVNPN

-401 TKNYQGMTNLIIKNA
+401 TKNYQGVTNLIIKNA
-416 DNDTVIGEKVVAY
+416 DNDTVIAEKSVAY
-429 GPIWRLLKVPENV
+429 GPIWRLFKVPENV

-514 FGASFNTDDFVYKIQ
+514 FGASFNTDDFVYKVQ

-539 SLTKDFPSGNSGV
+539 SLTKDFPSSNSGV
-552 DINDMNV
+552 DMNDFNV
-559 TYDAANRII
+559 TYDAANRVI

-574 GGTGNSP
+574 GGSGNSP

-616 TYSQDFINSPAESH
+616 TYTQDFINSPAESH

-668 FNDLKRRAQTIL
+668 FNGLKRRAQTIL

-697 IDSLANQMQHTL
+697 IDSLTNQMQHTL

-714 AENAVNR
+714 AENAVNK
-721 KVDDMEDLV
+721 KVDQMEDLV

-793 QAIRDKAAKQRE
+793 KAIRDKATKQRE
-805 IINHTPDA
+805 IINATPDA
-813 TQDEIQ
+813 TEDEIQ
-819 DALNQLTTDETD
+819 DAINQLATDETD

-859 APQVTHKQAA
+859 VPQVTHKKAA

-913 NQATTNDDVDT
+913 NQATTNADVDN

-968 QEERQAAIEKV
+968 QEERQAAIDKV
-979 NAAVAVANTN
+979 NAAVTAANTN
-989 ILNANTNADVEQ
+989 ILNANTNANVEQ

-1013 EPATK
+1013 TPATK
-1018 VKTDAKNAIDQ
+1018 VKTDAKNAIDK
-1029 SAETQHNAIFNNND
+1029 SAETQHNTIFNNND

-1097 TDARNAVNEKA
+1097 TDARNAVNDKA

-1132 VNTLKNRALNDIGVT
+1132 VNTLKNRALTDIGVT

-1176 ATGVLTDL
+1176 ATGVLNDL

-1211 QDLATAINN
+1211 QELARAINN
-1220 INQADTNAEVDQ
+1220 INQADTNAEVNQ

-1253 ALAQT
+1253 ALAQI
-1258 NQHYSAKLVE
+1258 NQHYNAKLAE
-1268 INATPDATDDEKN
+1268 INATPDATNDEKN

-1286 LNQDRQQAIESIKQA
+1286 LNQDRQQAIESVKQA

-1391 INAIDN
+1391 VNAIDN

-1435 VALQALAKEKE
+1435 VASQALTKEKE

-1479 KIKPAAREKINQK
+1479 KVKPAAREKINQK
-1492 ANELRAQINQ
+1492 ANELRAKINQ
-1502 DKEATAEERQAALD
+1502 DKEATAEERQVALD
-1516 KINDLVAKAM
+1516 KINEFVNQAM
-1526 TNITNDRTNQQVNDS
+1526 TDITNNRTNQQVDDTTS
-1541 TNQALDDIALV
+1541 QALDSIALV
-1552 TPDHI
+1552 TPEHI
-1557 VRAAARDAVKQQYEA
+1557 VRAGARDAVKQQYEA
-1572 KKHEIEQAEHAT
+1572 KKQEIEQAEHAT

-1589 VALNQLANNEKRA
+1589 VALNQLANNEKLA

-1607 QAIANNDVKRVESN
+1607 QAVTNNDVKRVETN
-1621 GIATLKGVEPHIV
+1621 GIATLKGVQPHIV
-1634 VKPEAQEAI
+1634 IKPEAQQAI
-1643 KASADNQV
+1643 KASAENQV

-1657 PHATTDELD
+1657 PHATVDELD
-1666 EANQQINDTLKQGQ
+1666 EANQLISDTLKKAQ
-1680 QDIDNTTQDA
+1680 QEIENTNQDA
-1690 AVNDVRNQTIKA
+1690 AVTDVRNQTIKA

-1707 PKVRRKRAALDNIDE
+1707 PKARRKRAALDNIDE

-1746 AALNKIVNAIKNDIA
+1746 DALNKIVNAIKNDIA

-1899 IVQVEKELI
+1899 IAQVEKELI
-1908 KAKQQIAGAVT
+1908 KAKQQIASAVT

-1934 REIEPVINKKA
+1934 REIEPVINRKA
-1945 TAREQLTTLFND
+1945 SAREQLTTLLND

-1963 ANVQATVEE
+1963 ANIQATVEE

-1999 VDKTATLNLQTI
+1999 VDKTASLNLQTI

-2131 IDQYVADGNRM
+2131 IDQYVTDGNRM
-2142 VDEDATLNDIK
+2142 IDEDATLNDIK
-2153 KDTQLIIDEILA
+2153 QHTQFIVDEILA
-2165 IKLPAEVIKAS
+2165 IKLPAEATKVS

-2196 EVRKVVKELPNT
+2196 EVSKVEKELPNT

-2229 ARRRS
+2229 ARRRT
-2234 KKEKES
+2234 KNEKES

>member
-33 NGAQALTTDHNVQGG
+33 NGAQALTTDNNVQ
-48 SNQAL
+48 SDTNQAT
-53 PGNSQNTNADTNRD
+53 PVNSQDKDVANNRGLA
-67 IVNDSQNTPNAH
+67 NSAQNTPNQS
-79 ATDNT
+79 ATTNQA
-84 STNQAL
+84 TNQAL
-90 TNHQNV
+90 VNHNNGSIV
-96 DVANQVGPAPIQPSA
+96 NQATPTSVQSSTPS
-111 SPAQN
+111 AQN
-116 NNNSNANSTATE
+116 NNHTDGNTTATETVSNAN
-128 PAANTNNN
+128 NND
-136 LASNNNTLNV
+136 AVSNNTTLNV
-146 PNNTDNN
+146 PNKTNENG
-153 DSARHLTLKEIQ
+153 SGGHLTLKEIQ

-176 LVAIAEE
+176 LVAIAEP

-189 KRSRRAAPTDPN
+189 KRSRRAAPADPN
-201 ATPADPTATPAD
+201 ATPADPAAAA
-213 PTAGNGSAPV
+213 AGNGGAPV

-239 IGQNAPNEVLSFDD
+239 AGQNAPNEVLSFDD
-253 NNIRPSTNRS
+253 NGIRPSTNRS
-263 VPTVTVVDNLP
+263 VPSVTVVDNLP
-274 GYTLINGGKVG
+274 GFTLINGGKVG

-297 DSGDAKNYQ
+297 DSADAKNYQ
-306 AQGNVIALGRIRGN
+306 AQGNVIALGRI
-320 DTNDHGD
+320 
-327 FNGIEKTLT
+327 K
-336 VNPNSEL
+336 
-343 IFEFNT
+343 
-349 MTTKNYQAQGN
+349 
-360 VIALGRIRGNDTN
+360 GNDTN

-401 TKNYQGMTNLIIKNA
+401 TKNYQGVTNLIIKNA
-416 DNDTVIGEKVVAY
+416 DNDTVIAEKSVAY
-429 GPIWRLLKVPENV
+429 GPIWRLFKVPENV

-514 FGASFNTDDFVYKIQ
+514 FGASFNTDDFVYQVQ

-539 SLTKDFPSGNSGV
+539 SLTKDFPSSNSGV
-552 DINDMNV
+552 DMNDFNV
-559 TYDAANRII
+559 TYDAANRVI

-574 GGTGNSP
+574 GGSGNSP

-616 TYSQDFINSPAESH
+616 TYTQDFINSPAESH

-697 IDSLANQMQHTL
+697 IDSLTNQMQHTL

-714 AENAVNR
+714 AENAVNK
-721 KVDDMEDLV
+721 KVDQMEDLV

-793 QAIRDKAAKQRE
+793 KAIRDKATKQRE
-805 IINHTPDA
+805 IINATPDA
-813 TQDEIQ
+813 TEDEIQ
-819 DALNQLTTDETD
+819 DALNQLATDETD

-859 APQVTHKQAA
+859 VPQVTHKQAA

-913 NQATTNDDVDT
+913 NQATTNADVDN

-968 QEERQAAIEKV
+968 QEERQAAIDKV
-979 NAAVAVANTN
+979 NAAVTAANTN

-1013 EPATK
+1013 TPATK
-1018 VKTDAKNAIDQ
+1018 VKTDAKNAIDK
-1029 SAETQHNAIFNNND
+1029 SAETQHNTIFNNND

-1097 TDARNAVNEKA
+1097 TDARNAVNDKA

-1132 VNTLKNRALNDIGVT
+1132 VNTLKNRALTDIGVT

-1176 ATGVLTDL
+1176 ATGVLNDL

-1211 QDLATAINN
+1211 QELATAINN

-1253 ALAQT
+1253 ALAQI
-1258 NQHYSAKLVE
+1258 NQHYNAKLAE
-1268 INATPDATDDEKN
+1268 INATPDATNDEKN

-1286 LNQDRQQAIESIKQA
+1286 LNLDRQQAIESIKQA

-1380 NDQVDATTNQA
+1380 NDQVDTTTNQA
-1391 INAIDN
+1391 LKAIDN

-1435 VALQALAKEKE
+1435 VASQALAKEKE

-1479 KIKPAAREKINQK
+1479 KVKPAAREKINQK
-1492 ANELRAQINQ
+1492 ANELRAKINQ
-1502 DKEATAEERQAALD
+1502 DKEATAEERQVALD
-1516 KINDLVAKAM
+1516 KINEFVNQAM
-1526 TNITNDRTNQQVNDS
+1526 TDITNNRTNQQVDDTTS
-1541 TNQALDDIALV
+1541 QALDSIALV
-1552 TPDHI
+1552 APEHI

-1572 KKHEIEQAEHAT
+1572 KKQEIEQAEHAT

-1589 VALNQLANNEKRA
+1589 VALNQLANNEKLA

-1607 QAIANNDVKRVESN
+1607 QAVTNNDVKRVETN
-1621 GIATLKGVEPHIV
+1621 GIATLKGVQPHIV
-1634 VKPEAQEAI
+1634 IKPEAQQAI
-1643 KASADNQV
+1643 KASAENQV

-1657 PHATTDELD
+1657 PHATVDELD
-1666 EANQQINDTLKQGQ
+1666 EANQLISDTLKQAQ
-1680 QDIDNTTQDA
+1680 QEIENTNQDA
-1690 AVNDVRNQTIKA
+1690 AVTDVRNQTIKA

-1707 PKVRRKRAALDNIDE
+1707 PKVRRKRAALDSIE
-1722 SNNNQLDAIRNT
+1722 ENNKNQLDAIRNT
-1734 LDTTQDERNVAI
+1734 LDTTQDERDVAI
-1746 AALNKIVNAIKNDIA
+1746 DTLNKIVNTIKNDIA

-1768 VDQTEADG
+1768 VDRTETDG
-1776 NNNIK
+1776 NDNIK

-1791 AARQSVSAKAEAQNA
+1791 AARQSVGVKAEAQNA

-1847 QNSIDAQN
+1847 QDSINAQN

-1899 IVQVEKELI
+1899 IAQVEQALI
-1908 KAKQQIAGAVT
+1908 KAKQQIASAVT

-1934 REIEPVINKKA
+1934 REIEPVISRKA
-1945 TAREQLTTLFND
+1945 SAREQLTTLFND

-1963 ANVQATVEE
+1963 ANIQATVEE

-1999 VDKTATLNLQTI
+1999 VDKTASLNLQTI

-2026 TINDDLARVTHL
+2026 TINVDLARVTAL

-2046 DRNKA
+2046 DRNKV

-2086 ALGDIEAV
+2086 ALSDIEAV

-2117 AIATPEQLAKVKAL
+2117 AIATPEQLAKIKVL

-2142 VDEDATLNDIK
+2142 IDEDATLNDIK
-2153 KDTQLIIDEILA
+2153 QHTQFIVDEILA
-2165 IKLPAEVIKAS
+2165 IKLPAEATKVS
-2176 PKVGQ
+2176 PKVIQ
-2181 PAPKVCTPIKKEDKQ
+2181 PAPKVCTPIKKE
-2196 EVRKVVKELPNT
+2196 ETHESRKVEKELPNT
-2208 GSEEMDL
+2208 GSEGMDL
-2215 PLKELALITGAALL
+2215 PLKEFALITGAALL
-2229 ARRRS
+2229 ARRRT
-2234 KKEKES
+2234 KNEKES

>member
-33 NGAQALTTDHNVQGG
+33 NGAQALTTDNNVQ
-48 SNQAL
+48 SDTNQAT
-53 PGNSQNTNADTNRD
+53 PVNSQDTNVANNRGLA
-67 IVNDSQNTPNAH
+67 NSAQNTPNQS
-79 ATDNT
+79 ATTNQ

-90 TNHQNV
+90 VNHNNGSI
-96 DVANQVGPAPIQPSA
+96 ANQATPTSVQSSTPS
-111 SPAQN
+111 AQN
-116 NNNSNANSTATE
+116 NNHTDGNTTATETVSNAN
-128 PAANTNNN
+128 NKDVV
-136 LASNNNTLNV
+136 SNNTTLNV
-146 PNNTDNN
+146 PNKTNENG
-153 DSARHLTLKEIQ
+153 SGGHLTLKEIQ

-176 LVAIAEE
+176 LVAIAEQ

-189 KRSRRAAPTDPN
+189 KRSRRAAPADPN
-201 ATPADPTATPAD
+201 ATPADPAAAA
-213 PTAGNGSAPV
+213 AGNGGAPV

-239 IGQNAPNEVLSFDD
+239 AGQNAPNEVLSFDD
-253 NNIRPSTNRS
+253 NGIRPSTNRS
-263 VPTVTVVDNLP
+263 VPSVTVVDNLP
-274 GYTLINGGKVG
+274 GFTLINGGKVG

-306 AQGNVIALGRIRGN
+306 AQGNVIALGRIKGN

-327 FNGIEKTLT
+327 FNGIEK
-336 VNPNSEL
+336 S
-343 IFEFNT
+343 
-349 MTTKNYQAQGN
+349 
-360 VIALGRIRGNDTN
+360 
-373 DHGDFNGI
+373 
-381 EKTLTVNPN
+381 LTVNPN

-401 TKNYQGMTNLIIKNA
+401 TKNYQGVTNLIIKNA
-416 DNDTVIGEKVVAY
+416 DNDTVIAEKSVAY
-429 GPIWRLLKVPENV
+429 GPIWRLFKVPENV

-514 FGASFNTDDFVYKIQ
+514 FGASFNTDDFVYKVQ

-539 SLTKDFPSGNSGV
+539 SLTKDFPSSNSGV
-552 DINDMNV
+552 DMNDFNV
-559 TYDAANRII
+559 TYDAANRVI

-574 GGTGNSP
+574 GGSGNSP

-616 TYSQDFINSPAESH
+616 TYTQDFINSPAESH

-697 IDSLANQMQHTL
+697 IDSLTNQMQHTL

-714 AENAVNR
+714 AENAVNK
-721 KVDDMEDLV
+721 KVDQMEDLV

-793 QAIRDKAAKQRE
+793 KAIRDKATKQRE
-805 IINHTPDA
+805 IINATPDA
-813 TQDEIQ
+813 TEDEIQ
-819 DALNQLTTDETD
+819 DALNQLATDETD

-844 VETAKNNGINTIGAV
+844 VEIAKNNGINTIGAV
-859 APQVTHKQAA
+859 VPQVTHKQAA

-913 NQATTNDDVDT
+913 NQATTNADVDN

-968 QEERQAAIEKV
+968 QEERQAAIDKV
-979 NAAVAVANTN
+979 NAAVTAANTN

-1013 EPATK
+1013 TPATK
-1018 VKTDAKNAIDQ
+1018 VKTDAKNAIDK
-1029 SAETQHNAIFNNND
+1029 SAETQHNTIFNNND

-1097 TDARNAVNEKA
+1097 TDARNAVNDKA

-1132 VNTLKNRALNDIGVT
+1132 VNTLKNRALTDIGVT

-1176 ATGVLTDL
+1176 ATGVLNDL

-1211 QDLATAINN
+1211 QELATAINN

-1253 ALAQT
+1253 ALAQI
-1258 NQHYSAKLVE
+1258 NQHYNAKLAE
-1268 INATPDATDDEKN
+1268 INATPDATNDEKN

-1366 LKDQAFNQINQNQT
+1366 LKDQAINQINQNQT
-1380 NDQVDATTNQA
+1380 NDQVDTTTNQA
-1391 INAIDN
+1391 VNAIDN

-1435 VALQALAKEKE
+1435 VASQALAKEKE

-1479 KIKPAAREKINQK
+1479 KVKPAAREKINQK
-1492 ANELRAQINQ
+1492 ANELRAKINQ
-1502 DKEATAEERQAALD
+1502 DKDATAEERQVALD
-1516 KINDLVAKAM
+1516 KINEFVNQAM
-1526 TNITNDRTNQQVNDS
+1526 TDITNNRTNQQVDDTTS
-1541 TNQALDDIALV
+1541 QALDSIALV
-1552 TPDHI
+1552 APEHI

-1572 KKHEIEQAEHAT
+1572 KKQEIEQAEHAT

-1589 VALNQLANNEKRA
+1589 VALNQLANNEKLA

-1607 QAIANNDVKRVESN
+1607 QAVTNNDVKRVETN
-1621 GIATLKGVEPHIV
+1621 GIATLKGVQPHIV
-1634 VKPEAQEAI
+1634 IKPEAQQAI
-1643 KASADNQV
+1643 KATAENQV

-1657 PHATTDELD
+1657 PHATVDELD
-1666 EANQQINDTLKQGQ
+1666 EANQLISDTLKQAQ
-1680 QDIDNTTQDA
+1680 QEIENTNQDA
-1690 AVNDVRNQTIKA
+1690 AVTDVRNQTIKA

-1707 PKVRRKRAALDNIDE
+1707 PKVRRKRAALDSIE
-1722 SNNNQLDAIRNT
+1722 ENNKNQLDAIRNT
-1734 LDTTQDERNVAI
+1734 LDTTQDERDVAI
-1746 AALNKIVNAIKNDIA
+1746 DTLNKIVNTIKNDIA

-1768 VDQTEADG
+1768 VDRTETDG
-1776 NNNIK
+1776 NDNIK

-1791 AARQSVSAKAEAQNA
+1791 AARQSVGVKAEAQNA

-1847 QNSIDAQN
+1847 QDSIDAQN

-1893 EEQNAA
+1893 EEQNIA
-1899 IVQVEKELI
+1899 IAQVEKELI
-1908 KAKQQIAGAVT
+1908 KAKQQIASAVT
-1919 NADVAYLLHDGKNEI
+1919 NADVAYLLHDEKNEI
-1934 REIEPVINKKA
+1934 REIEPVINRKA
-1945 TAREQLTTLFND
+1945 SAREQLTTLFND

-1963 ANVQATVEE
+1963 ANIQATVEE

-1999 VDKTATLNLQTI
+1999 VDKTASLNLQTI

-2026 TINDDLARVTHL
+2026 TINDDLARVTAL

-2046 DRNKA
+2046 NRNKA

-2086 ALGDIEAV
+2086 ALSDIEAV

-2117 AIATPEQLAKVKAL
+2117 AIATPEQLAKVKVL

-2142 VDEDATLNDIK
+2142 IDEDATLNDIK
-2153 KDTQLIIDEILA
+2153 QHTQFIVDEILA
-2165 IKLPAEVIKAS
+2165 IKLPAEATKVS
-2176 PKVGQ
+2176 PKEIQ
-2181 PAPKVCTPIKKEDKQ
+2181 PAPKVCTPIKKE
-2196 EVRKVVKELPNT
+2196 ETHESRKVEKELPNT
-2208 GSEEMDL
+2208 GSEGMDL
-2215 PLKELALITGAALL
+2215 PLKEFALITGAALL
-2229 ARRRS
+2229 ARRRT
-2234 KKEKES
+2234 KNEKES

>member
-201 ATPADPTATPAD
+201 ATPADPNATPAD

-297 DSGDAKNYQ
+297 DSGDA
-306 AQGNVIALGRIRGN
+306 
-320 DTNDHGD
+320 
-327 FNGIEKTLT
+327 
-336 VNPNSEL
+336 
-343 IFEFNT
+343 
-349 MTTKNYQAQGN
+349 KNYQAQGN

-1147 STTAMVNSIRD
+1147 STAMVNSIRD

-2086 ALGDIEAV
+2086 TLGDIEAV

>member
-33 NGAQALTTDHNVQGG
+33 NGAQALTTDNNVQ
-48 SNQAL
+48 SDTNQAT
-53 PGNSQNTNADTNRD
+53 PVNSQDTNVANNRGLA
-67 IVNDSQNTPNAH
+67 NSAQNTPNQS
-79 ATDNT
+79 ATTNQ

-90 TNHQNV
+90 VNHNNGSI
-96 DVANQVGPAPIQPSA
+96 ANQATPAPIQPSA
-111 SPAQN
+111 SPTQN
-116 NNNSNANSTATE
+116 NNHSDANSTATE
-128 PAANTNNN
+128 TVSNANNN
-136 LASNNNTLNV
+136 DVVSNNTTLNV
-146 PNNTDNN
+146 PNRTNENG
-153 DSARHLTLKEIQ
+153 SGGHLTLKEIQ

-176 LVAIAEE
+176 LVAIAEQ

-189 KRSRRAAPTDPN
+189 KRSRRAAPADPN
-201 ATPADPTATPAD
+201 ATPADPAAAAANGTVP
-213 PTAGNGSAPV
+213 AGN
-223 AITAPYT
+223 TAPYT

-239 IGQNAPNEVLSFDD
+239 AGQNAPNEVLSFDD
-253 NNIRPSTNRS
+253 NGIRPSTNRS
-263 VPTVTVVDNLP
+263 VPTVNVVNNLP
-274 GYTLINGGKVG
+274 GFTLINGGKVG

-297 DSGDAKNYQ
+297 DSGDNKNYQ
-306 AQGNVIALGRIRGN
+306 AQGNVIALGRIHGT

-349 MTTKNYQAQGN
+349 MSTKNGQGATN
-360 VIALGRIRGNDTN
+360 V
-373 DHGDFNGI
+373 
-381 EKTLTVNPN
+381 
-390 SELIFEFNTMT
+390 
-401 TKNYQGMTNLIIKNA
+401 IIKNA
-416 DNDTVIGEKVVAY
+416 DTNDTIAEKTVEG
-429 GPIWRLLKVPENV
+429 GPTLRLFKVPDNV
-442 SHLKIQFVP
+442 RNLKIQFVP

-465 RDGYKYYD
+465 KDGYKYYS

-491 TMEPTATNNKEF
+491 TMDPTATNNKEF

-514 FGASFNTDDFVYKIQ
+514 SGASLDTNDFVYQVQ

-539 SLTKDFPSGNSGV
+539 SLTKDFPSNNSGV
-552 DINDMNV
+552 DVNDMNV
-559 TYDAANRII
+559 TYDAANRVI

-574 GGTGNSP
+574 GGTANSP
-581 ARLMPDKILDLK
+581 ARLMPDKILDLR

-601 PTPRTVTFNDTLTYK
+601 PTPRTVTFNETLTYK
-616 TYSQDFINSPAESH
+616 TYTQDFINSAAESH

-668 FNDLKRRAQTIL
+668 FNGLKRRAQTIL

-697 IDSLANQMQHTL
+697 IDSLTNQMQHTL
-709 IRSVD
+709 IRNVD
-714 AENAVNR
+714 AENAVNK
-721 KVDDMEDLV
+721 KVDQMEDLV

-793 QAIRDKAAKQRE
+793 KAIRDKATKQRA
-805 IINHTPDA
+805 IINATPDA
-813 TQDEIQ
+813 TEDEIQ
-819 DALNQLTTDETD
+819 DALNQLATDETD
-831 AIDNVTNATTNAD
+831 AIDNVTNATTNTD

-859 APQVTHKQAA
+859 VPQVTHKKAA

-885 SNREATQEE
+885 SNREATQKE

-913 NQATTNDDVDT
+913 NQATTNADVDN

-968 QEERQAAIEKV
+968 QEERQAAIDKV
-979 NAAVAVANTN
+979 NAAVTAANTN

-1013 EPATK
+1013 TPATK
-1018 VKTDAKNAIDQ
+1018 VKTDAKNAIDK
-1029 SAETQHNAIFNNND
+1029 SAETQHNTIFNNND

-1097 TDARNAVNEKA
+1097 TDARNAVNDKA

-1132 VNTLKNRALNDIGVT
+1132 VNTLKNRALTDIGVT

-1211 QDLATAINN
+1211 QELATAINN

-1253 ALAQT
+1253 ALAQI
-1258 NQHYSAKLVE
+1258 NQHYNTKLAE
-1268 INATPDATDDEKN
+1268 INATPDATNDEKN

-1391 INAIDN
+1391 VNAIDN

-1435 VALQALAKEKE
+1435 VASQALTKEKE

-1479 KIKPAAREKINQK
+1479 KVKPAAREKINQK
-1492 ANELRAQINQ
+1492 ANELRAKINQ
-1502 DKEATAEERQAALD
+1502 DKEATAEERQVALD
-1516 KINDLVAKAM
+1516 KINEFVNQAM
-1526 TNITNDRTNQQVNDS
+1526 TDITNNRTNQQVDDTTS
-1541 TNQALDDIALV
+1541 QALDSIALV
-1552 TPDHI
+1552 TPEHI
-1557 VRAAARDAVKQQYEA
+1557 VRAGARDAVKQQYEA
-1572 KKHEIEQAEHAT
+1572 KKQEIEQAEHAT

-1589 VALNQLANNEKRA
+1589 VALNQLANNEKLA

-1607 QAIANNDVKRVESN
+1607 QAVTNNDVKRVETN
-1621 GIATLKGVEPHIV
+1621 GIATLKGVQPHIV
-1634 VKPEAQEAI
+1634 IKPEAQQAI
-1643 KASADNQV
+1643 KASAENQV
-1651 ESIKDT
+1651 ELIKDT
-1657 PHATTDELD
+1657 PHATVDELD
-1666 EANQQINDTLKQGQ
+1666 EANQLISDTLKKAQ

-1746 AALNKIVNAIKNDIA
+1746 DTLNKIVNAIKNDIA

-1833 IDQINHADKTAQVN
+1833 IDQINHADKTVQVN

-1899 IVQVEKELI
+1899 IAQVEKELI
-1908 KAKQQIAGAVT
+1908 KAKQQIASAVT

-1934 REIEPVINKKA
+1934 REIEPVINRKA
-1945 TAREQLTTLFND
+1945 SAREQLTTLLND

-1963 ANVQATVEE
+1963 ANIQATVEE

-1999 VDKTATLNLQTI
+1999 VDKTASLNLQTI

-2131 IDQYVADGNRM
+2131 IDQYVTDGNRM
-2142 VDEDATLNDIK
+2142 IDEDATLNDIK
-2153 KDTQLIIDEILA
+2153 QHTQFIVDEILA
-2165 IKLPAEVIKAS
+2165 IKLPAEATKVS

-2196 EVRKVVKELPNT
+2196 EVSKVEKELPNT

-2229 ARRRS
+2229 ARRRT
-2234 KKEKES
+2234 KNEKES

>member
-33 NGAQALTTDHNVQGG
+33 NGAQALTTDNNVQ
-48 SNQAL
+48 SDTNQAT
-53 PGNSQNTNADTNRD
+53 PVNSQDTNVANNRGLA
-67 IVNDSQNTPNAH
+67 NSAQNTPNQS
-79 ATDNT
+79 ATTNQ

-90 TNHQNV
+90 VNHNNGSI
-96 DVANQVGPAPIQPSA
+96 ANQATPAPIQPSA

-116 NNNSNANSTATE
+116 NNHSDANSTATE
-128 PAANTNNN
+128 TVSNANNN
-136 LASNNNTLNV
+136 DVVSNNTTLNV
-146 PNNTDNN
+146 PNRTNENG
-153 DSARHLTLKEIQ
+153 SGGHLTLKEIQ

-176 LVAIAEE
+176 LVAIAEQ

-189 KRSRRAAPTDPN
+189 KRSRRAAPADPN
-201 ATPADPTATPAD
+201 ATPADPAAAA
-213 PTAGNGSAPV
+213 AGNGGAPV

-239 IGQNAPNEVLSFDD
+239 AGQNAPNEVLSFDD
-253 NNIRPSTNRS
+253 NGIRPSTNRS
-263 VPTVTVVDNLP
+263 VPSVTVVDNLP
-274 GYTLINGGKVG
+274 GFTLINGGKVG

-306 AQGNVIALGRIRGN
+306 AQGNVIALGRIKGN

-327 FNGIEKTLT
+327 FNGIEK
-336 VNPNSEL
+336 S
-343 IFEFNT
+343 
-349 MTTKNYQAQGN
+349 
-360 VIALGRIRGNDTN
+360 
-373 DHGDFNGI
+373 
-381 EKTLTVNPN
+381 LTVNPN

-401 TKNYQGMTNLIIKNA
+401 TKNYQGVTNLIIKNA
-416 DNDTVIGEKVVAY
+416 DNDTVIAEKSVAY
-429 GPIWRLLKVPENV
+429 GPIWRLFKVPDNV

-514 FGASFNTDDFVYKIQ
+514 FGASFNTDDFVYKVQ

-539 SLTKDFPSGNSGV
+539 SLTKDFPSSNSGV
-552 DINDMNV
+552 DMNDFNV
-559 TYDAANRII
+559 TYDAANRVI

-574 GGTGNSP
+574 GGSGNSP

-616 TYSQDFINSPAESH
+616 TYTQDFINSPAESH

-668 FNDLKRRAQTIL
+668 FNGLKRRAQTIL

-697 IDSLANQMQHTL
+697 IDSLTNQMQHTL

-714 AENAVNR
+714 AENAVNK
-721 KVDDMEDLV
+721 KVDQMEDLV

-754 IIGNIGDQTTDDGV
+754 IIGDIGDQTTDAGV

-793 QAIRDKAAKQRE
+793 KAIRDKATKQRE
-805 IINHTPDA
+805 IINATPDA
-813 TQDEIQ
+813 TEDEIQ
-819 DALNQLTTDETD
+819 DAINQLATDETD

-859 APQVTHKQAA
+859 VPQVTHKKAA

-894 KNAALNELTQATN
+894 KDAALNELTQATN

-913 NQATTNDDVDT
+913 NQATTNADVDN

-968 QEERQAAIEKV
+968 QEERQAAIDKV
-979 NAAVAVANTN
+979 NAAVTAANTN
-989 ILNANTNADVEQ
+989 ILNANTNANVEQ

-1013 EPATK
+1013 TPATK
-1018 VKTDAKNAIDQ
+1018 VKTDAKNAIDK
-1029 SAETQHNAIFNNND
+1029 SAETQHNTIFNND

-1097 TDARNAVNEKA
+1097 TDARNAVNDKA

-1132 VNTLKNRALNDIGVT
+1132 VNTLKNRALTDIGVT

-1176 ATGVLTDL
+1176 ATGVLNDL

-1211 QDLATAINN
+1211 QELATAINN

-1253 ALAQT
+1253 ALAQI
-1258 NQHYSAKLVE
+1258 NQHYNAKLAE
-1268 INATPDATDDEKN
+1268 INATPDATNDEKN

-1391 INAIDN
+1391 VNAIDN

-1435 VALQALAKEKE
+1435 VASQALTKEKE

-1479 KIKPAAREKINQK
+1479 KVKPAAREKINQK
-1492 ANELRAQINQ
+1492 ANELRAKINQ
-1502 DKEATAEERQAALD
+1502 DKEATAEERQVALD
-1516 KINDLVAKAM
+1516 KINEFVNQAM
-1526 TNITNDRTNQQVNDS
+1526 TDITNNRTNQQVDDTTS
-1541 TNQALDDIALV
+1541 QALDSIALV
-1552 TPDHI
+1552 TPEHI
-1557 VRAAARDAVKQQYEA
+1557 VRAGARDAVKQQYEA
-1572 KKHEIEQAEHAT
+1572 KKQEIEQAEHAT

-1589 VALNQLANNEKRA
+1589 VALNQLANNEKLA

-1607 QAIANNDVKRVESN
+1607 QAVTNNDVKRVETN
-1621 GIATLKGVEPHIV
+1621 GIATLKGVQPHIV
-1634 VKPEAQEAI
+1634 IKPEEQQAI
-1643 KASADNQV
+1643 KASAENQV

-1657 PHATTDELD
+1657 PHATVDELD
-1666 EANQQINDTLKQGQ
+1666 EANQLISDTLKKAQ
-1680 QDIDNTTQDA
+1680 QEIENTNQDA
-1690 AVNDVRNQTIKA
+1690 AVTDVRNQTIKA

-1707 PKVRRKRAALDNIDE
+1707 PKVRRKRAALDSIE
-1722 SNNNQLDAIRNT
+1722 ENNKNQLDAIRNT
-1734 LDTTQDERNVAI
+1734 LDTTQDERDVAI
-1746 AALNKIVNAIKNDIA
+1746 DTLNKIVNTIKNDIA

-1768 VDQTEADG
+1768 VDRTETDG
-1776 NNNIK
+1776 NDNIK

-1791 AARQSVSAKAEAQNA
+1791 AARQSIGVKAEAQNA

-1847 QNSIDAQN
+1847 QDSINAQN

-1899 IVQVEKELI
+1899 IAQVEKELI
-1908 KAKQQIAGAVT
+1908 KAKQQIASAVT
-1919 NADVAYLLHDGKNEI
+1919 NADVAYLLHDEKNEI
-1934 REIEPVINKKA
+1934 REIEPVINRKA
-1945 TAREQLTTLFND
+1945 SAREQLTTLFND

-1963 ANVQATVEE
+1963 ANIQATVEE

-1999 VDKTATLNLQTI
+1999 VDKTASLNLQTI

-2026 TINDDLARVTHL
+2026 TINDDLARVTAL

-2086 ALGDIEAV
+2086 ALSDIEAV

-2117 AIATPEQLAKVKAL
+2117 AIATPEQLAKVKVL

-2142 VDEDATLNDIK
+2142 IDEDATLNDIK
-2153 KDTQLIIDEILA
+2153 QHTQFIVDEILA
-2165 IKLPAEVIKAS
+2165 IKLPAEATKVS
-2176 PKVGQ
+2176 PKVIQ
-2181 PAPKVCTPIKKEDKQ
+2181 SAPKVCTPIIKE
-2196 EVRKVVKELPNT
+2196 ETHESRKVEKELPNT
-2208 GSEEMDL
+2208 GSEGMDL
-2215 PLKELALITGAALL
+2215 PLKEFALITGAALL
-2229 ARRRS
+2229 ARRRT
-2234 KKEKES
+2234 KNEKES

>member
-33 NGAQALTTDHNVQGG
+33 NGAQALTTDNNVQ
-48 SNQAL
+48 SDTNQAT
-53 PGNSQNTNADTNRD
+53 PVNSQDTNVANNRGLA
-67 IVNDSQNTPNAH
+67 NSAQNTPNQS
-79 ATDNT
+79 ATTNQ

-90 TNHQNV
+90 VNHNNGSI
-96 DVANQVGPAPIQPSA
+96 ANQATPAPIQPSA

-116 NNNSNANSTATE
+116 NNHSDANSTATVSN
-128 PAANTNNN
+128 ANNN
-136 LASNNNTLNV
+136 DVVSNNTTLNV
-146 PNNTDNN
+146 PNRTNENG
-153 DSARHLTLKEIQ
+153 SGGHLTLKEIQ

-176 LVAIAEE
+176 LVAIAEQ

-189 KRSRRAAPTDPN
+189 KRSRRAAPADPN
-201 ATPADPTATPAD
+201 ATPADPAAAA
-213 PTAGNGSAPV
+213 AGNGGAPV

-239 IGQNAPNEVLSFDD
+239 AGQNAPNEVLSFDD
-253 NNIRPSTNRS
+253 NGIRPSTNRS
-263 VPTVTVVDNLP
+263 VPSVTVVDNLP
-274 GYTLINGGKVG
+274 GFTLINGGKVG

-306 AQGNVIALGRIRGN
+306 AQGNVIALGRIKGN

-327 FNGIEKTLT
+327 FNGIEK
-336 VNPNSEL
+336 S
-343 IFEFNT
+343 
-349 MTTKNYQAQGN
+349 
-360 VIALGRIRGNDTN
+360 
-373 DHGDFNGI
+373 
-381 EKTLTVNPN
+381 LTVNPN

-401 TKNYQGMTNLIIKNA
+401 TKNYQGVTNLIIKNA
-416 DNDTVIGEKVVAY
+416 DNDTVIVEKSVAY
-429 GPIWRLLKVPENV
+429 GPIWRLFKVPDNV

-514 FGASFNTDDFVYKIQ
+514 FGASFNTDDFVYKVQ

-539 SLTKDFPSGNSGV
+539 SLTKDFPSSNSGV
-552 DINDMNV
+552 DMNDFNV
-559 TYDAANRII
+559 TYDAANRVI

-574 GGTGNSP
+574 GGSGNSP

-616 TYSQDFINSPAESH
+616 TYTQDFINSPAESH

-668 FNDLKRRAQTIL
+668 FNGLKRRAQTIL

-697 IDSLANQMQHTL
+697 IDSLTNQMQHTL

-714 AENAVNR
+714 AENAVNK
-721 KVDDMEDLV
+721 KVDQMEDLV

-754 IIGNIGDQTTDDGV
+754 IIGDIGDQTTDAGV

-793 QAIRDKAAKQRE
+793 KAIRDKATKQRE
-805 IINHTPDA
+805 IINATPDA
-813 TQDEIQ
+813 TEDEIQ
-819 DALNQLTTDETD
+819 DAINQLATDETD

-859 APQVTHKQAA
+859 VPQVTHKKAA

-894 KNAALNELTQATN
+894 KDAALNELTQATN

-913 NQATTNDDVDT
+913 NQATTNADVDN

-968 QEERQAAIEKV
+968 QEERQAAIDKV
-979 NAAVAVANTN
+979 NAAVTAANTN
-989 ILNANTNADVEQ
+989 ILNANTNANVEQ

-1013 EPATK
+1013 TPATK
-1018 VKTDAKNAIDQ
+1018 VKTDAKNAIDK
-1029 SAETQHNAIFNNND
+1029 SAETQHNTIFNND

-1097 TDARNAVNEKA
+1097 TDARNAVNDKA

-1132 VNTLKNRALNDIGVT
+1132 VNTLKNRALTDIGVT

-1176 ATGVLTDL
+1176 ATGVLNDL

-1211 QDLATAINN
+1211 QELATAINN

-1253 ALAQT
+1253 ALAQI
-1258 NQHYSAKLVE
+1258 NQHYNAKLAE
-1268 INATPDATDDEKN
+1268 INATPDATNDEKN

-1391 INAIDN
+1391 VNAIDN

-1435 VALQALAKEKE
+1435 VASQALTKEKE

-1479 KIKPAAREKINQK
+1479 KVKPAAREKINQK
-1492 ANELRAQINQ
+1492 ANELRTKINQ
-1502 DKEATAEERQAALD
+1502 DKEATAEERQVALD
-1516 KINDLVAKAM
+1516 KINEFVNQAM
-1526 TNITNDRTNQQVNDS
+1526 TDITNNRTNQQVDDTTS
-1541 TNQALDDIALV
+1541 QALDSIALV
-1552 TPDHI
+1552 TPEHI
-1557 VRAAARDAVKQQYEA
+1557 VRAGARDAVKQQYEA
-1572 KKHEIEQAEHAT
+1572 KKQEIEQAEHAT

-1589 VALNQLANNEKRA
+1589 VALNQLANNEKLA

-1607 QAIANNDVKRVESN
+1607 QAVTNNDVKRVETN
-1621 GIATLKGVEPHIV
+1621 GIATLKGVQPHIV
-1634 VKPEAQEAI
+1634 IKPEEQQAI
-1643 KASADNQV
+1643 KASAENQV

-1657 PHATTDELD
+1657 PHATVDELD
-1666 EANQQINDTLKQGQ
+1666 EANQLISDTLKKAQ
-1680 QDIDNTTQDA
+1680 QEIENTNQDA
-1690 AVNDVRNQTIKA
+1690 AVTDVRNQTIKA

-1707 PKVRRKRAALDNIDE
+1707 PKVRRKRAALDSIE
-1722 SNNNQLDAIRNT
+1722 ENNKNQLDAIRNT
-1734 LDTTQDERNVAI
+1734 LDTTQDERDVAI
-1746 AALNKIVNAIKNDIA
+1746 DTLNKIVNTIKNDIA

-1768 VDQTEADG
+1768 VDRTETDG
-1776 NNNIK
+1776 NDNIK

-1791 AARQSVSAKAEAQNA
+1791 AARQSVGVKAEAQNA

-1847 QNSIDAQN
+1847 QDSINAQN

-1899 IVQVEKELI
+1899 IAQVEKELI
-1908 KAKQQIAGAVT
+1908 KAKQQIASAVT
-1919 NADVAYLLHDGKNEI
+1919 NADVAYLLHDEKNEI
-1934 REIEPVINKKA
+1934 REIEPVINRKA
-1945 TAREQLTTLFND
+1945 SAREQLTTLFND

-1963 ANVQATVEE
+1963 ANIQATVEE

-1999 VDKTATLNLQTI
+1999 VDKTASLNLQTI

-2026 TINDDLARVTHL
+2026 TINDDLARVTAL

-2086 ALGDIEAV
+2086 ALSDIEAV

-2117 AIATPEQLAKVKAL
+2117 AIATPEQLAKVKVL

-2142 VDEDATLNDIK
+2142 IDEDATLNDIK
-2153 KDTQLIIDEILA
+2153 QHTQFIVDEILA
-2165 IKLPAEVIKAS
+2165 IKLPAEATKVS
-2176 PKVGQ
+2176 PKVIQ
-2181 PAPKVCTPIKKEDKQ
+2181 SAPKVCTPIIKE
-2196 EVRKVVKELPNT
+2196 ETHESRKVEKELPNT
-2208 GSEEMDL
+2208 GSEGMDL
-2215 PLKELALITGAALL
+2215 PLKEFALITGAALL
-2229 ARRRS
+2229 ARRRT
-2234 KKEKES
+2234 KNEKES